1 MDIGKNSSKLKKF
14 ASWIASLGL
23 LAILGFNIAGGLFVN
38 AVELGTIGSNTTSTQ
53 EGCSIKI
60 ETTEKVS
67 WTLPRQPID
76 LVILQDTSGSFKD
89 TISYVQSALK
99 ELTTPV
105 ALEGYN
111 ENNPRLVFTGDA
123 KTTDR
128 VMINTFQGIDGTY
141 AYDNP
146 SGYYDIYNQWV
157 TTYPTDSNFT
167 VRSSTNWQSD
177 ANLTYKYTPSAL
189 MTSKSEIDSVINAF
203 KTNGG
208 TPTVPAIEDTIAEYN
223 RIKGDMANN
232 RKTVFL
238 LVTDGVANGVRKD
251 GKVILERSKHRDYI
265 LQDYFRQRGVIESD
279 KYIPEAA
286 QNYLARAQELIE
298 AGNKLKSLVIS
309 NDGNTKN
316 DGAVVVGFW
325 EDVKI
330 FTKGSS
336 YGTAYLEGYAN
347 TGVNTGDTRT
357 VQEVFHKALQSIAT
371 NDSYYVNEQSD
382 PKAFSDKILKSV
394 AQALVKEDVS
404 GEFTVT
410 EGYTVSSVT
419 INGKKI
425 VDSVTDPNKE
435 IRGTI
440 EQTGQKV
447 IISVPESVFNPGDN
461 KFDYELKRVEDAPN
475 ISEEEEVE
483 PADDYVPGKKNVE
496 VGQLT
501 GKFKVGTYETATIG
515 SKTPTSV
522 EVTDLKYCYPNVS
535 KDVKDTDASNDLGT
549 VDDPII
555 AKKKSYAANLT
566 TDNETFTYKILYRM
580 NNAPLEFDKNAMLV
594 DRLDYRIAYKNAY
607 VTDVDG
613 NRIDKFTIKTKDVVD
628 VATGQ
633 TQTVVYATIPE
644 DPGVNTETIKE
655 GQYGN
660 HKFKRYYLVVEAQ
673 LKDEYSFDKNPDEY
687 KKILQENDGLGLMN
701 QATILWNG
709 TEDPVDPNAKTRR
722 SNTVYV
728 LPPVKTDIKK
738 DVQSVEGTTGDYVK
752 GQEQLYLSARTQE
765 YFYNVESVW
774 PGLADSYI
782 LSDTLVPELEFV
794 TAYGKGGAKITVN
807 GNDVAALTNKLV
819 VTGNTVKL
827 ELTKADFTGRTIAR
841 QIATA
846 NKGNNGPAVIKLTIK
861 AKIKDGADLSKY
873 AVGGQIKVPNKAQ
886 VELNGKPQESN
897 EVYVTPDEPAPSK
910 KINST
915 LDVLNTTKSDEAF
928 EFNIQTKLP
937 RDIQKYQSYKISDKL
952 DNRLELTNQPA
963 PYIKGDAAQ
972 YFDVTYDEARH
983 TVVATAKTAGLASM
997 TGGETVELVIP
1008 AKIKDGTAIE
1018 KIPNTATIFYQTPSS
1033 GGEKETPPTPPV
1045 HVTPPPTIDKKVNNE
1060 THYNLTEATEAFT
1073 YTIETQVPDGATS
1086 FVISDKLVDVLE
1098 FDGEK
1103 GGATVQ
1109 INGTDVTTATT
1120 ITAENK
1126 TLEVALSADQLKNN
1140 VGQKVLVNFK
1150 AKVIEGSDLS
1160 NYIKEGVAKVPNT
1173 ASYIINTDPKTKKE
1187 TKPVTVTPPGEAS
1200 EPQKTVNDQQS
1211 AQLSNLEE
1219 VFTYKVTAQVPTNT
1233 AGFTKFELSDDLE
1246 DILTVTETSVTVG
1259 DATLD
1264 QKVTVTSPEEA
1275 NTANGNV
1282 TASLSSNDIAKFA
1295 GKTVTLTIKA
1305 RLKEGVTAEE
1315 LAKYVTADNVAGSI
1329 PNRAT
1334 LTVGDK
1340 PNQTKESEN
1349 VPVTPPSETPSIT
1362 KKINGN
1368 LEHLDTETATDY
1380 SYNIKV
1386 KVPADITSYK
1396 KFVIRDELNADLAIQ
1411 GTPVISEPATQ
1422 YFDVKVEGQLVTAT
1436 MKNFAAA
1443 QELAGKEVELVIVS
1457 QIRKGVTT
1465 QNIPNTAEV
1474 VYQNR
1479 NHVEGTPDGKNDT
1492 PPVTVTPPGE
1502 DPTVEKKINRDLT
1515 EAVVLPESN
1524 YTYNITS
1531 TLPVDITSYKAYAI
1545 VDELDENLAIQGTPV
1560 MAKIDGV
1567 DMTQFFDVKVAGQKV
1582 TATMKN
1588 FKAAAA
1594 LAGKKVELVITA
1606 QVKATSTAT
1615 KIDNTAKVTYQ
1626 NKNHV
1631 DGEPDSET
1639 PPTPPVTVTTPP
1651 VTKKI
1656 NENLD
1661 HLDTATQTNYTYNI
1675 KTVLPTDI
1683 ATYKRFV
1690 ITDSL
1695 EGELAVQGIPTMT
1708 GDAAKFFDVKVD
1720 GQVVTAT
1727 ITDFEAAK
1735 AMAGKEVELVIVS
1748 QIREGVTR
1756 QAIPNQT
1763 TISYTNKA
1771 KADGTPGDVTTTP
1784 PTPPV
1789 TVTPPGETPTVE
1801 KKINRDL
1808 TEAVVLPESNYTY
1821 NITSTLPVDIT
1832 SYKAYA
1838 IVDELDE
1845 NLSIQG
1851 TPVVTGDA
1859 AKFFDVTVTGNTVKA
1874 TMKDFKQAKDLAGK
1888 QVELV
1893 ITAQVKSTSTATKI
1907 DNTAKVTYQN
1917 KNHVDGE
1924 PDSETPPTPP
1934 VTVTT
1939 PPVTKKI
1946 NENLDHLD
1954 TATQTNYTY
1963 NIKTVLPTDIAT
1975 YKRFV
1980 ITDSLEGEL
1989 AVQGIP
1995 TMTGD
2000 AAKFFDVKVD
2010 GQVVTATITDFE
2022 AAKAMAGKEVEL
2034 VIVSQIREGVT
2045 RQAIP
2050 NQTTISY
2057 TNKAKADGTPGD
2069 VTTTPPTPPVTVTP
2083 PGETPTVEKKINRD
2097 LTEAVVLPESNYTY
2111 NITSTLPVDITS
2123 YKAYAIVDEL
2133 DENLSIQGTPVVTGD
2148 AAKFFDVT
2156 VTGNTVKATMKDFKQ
2171 AKDLAGKQVELV
2183 ITAQVKSTS
2192 TATKIDNTAKVTYQN
2207 KNHVDGEPDS
2217 ETPPTP
2223 PVTVTTPP
2231 VTKKINENLDHLDTA
2246 TQTNYT
2252 YNIKTVLP
2260 TDIATYKR
2268 FVITDS
2274 LEGELAVQGIP
2285 TMTGD
2290 AAKFF
2295 DVKVDGQV
2303 VTATITDFE
2312 AAKAMAGKEVE
2323 LVIVSQIREGVTRQA
2338 IPNQTT
2344 ISYTNKAKADGTPGD
2359 VTTTPPTPPVTVT
2372 PPGETPTVE
2381 KKINRD
2387 LTEAVVLPESNYTY
2401 NITSTLPVDITSY
2414 KAYAIVDELDENL
2427 SIQGTPV
2434 VTGDAAKF
2442 FDVTVTGNTV
2452 KATMK
2457 DFKQAKDLAG
2467 KQVELVITAQV
2478 KSTSTATKIDNT
2490 AKVTYQN
2497 KNHVDGEP
2505 DSETPPTPPVTVT
2518 TPPVTKKINE
2528 NLDHLDTA
2536 TQTNYTYNIKTVLP
2550 TDIATYKRFV
2560 ITDSLEGELAV
2571 QGIPTMT
2578 GDAAKFFDVKVDGQ
2592 VVTATITDFEAAK
2605 AMAGKEVELV
2615 IVSQIREGVTR
2626 QAIPNQTTIS
2636 YTNKAKADGTPGD
2649 VTTTPPTPPVT
2660 VTPPGEDPTVE
2671 KKINRDLTEA
2681 VVLPESNYTYNI
2693 TSTLPVDITSYKAYA
2708 IVDELDE
2715 NLSIQGTPVVT
2726 GDAAKFF
2733 DVTVTGNTVKATMKD
2748 FKQAKDLAGKQV
2760 ELVITAQVKST
2771 STATK
2776 IDNTA
2781 KVTYQNKNHVDGDP
2795 DSETPPTPPVTVTTP
2810 PVTKKINENLD
2821 HLDTAT
2827 QTNYTYNIK
2836 TVLPTDIATYKRFVI
2851 TDSLEGELAVQGIP
2865 TMTGDAAKFF
2875 DVKVDGQVVTAT
2887 ITDFEAAKAMAGK
2900 EVELVIV
2907 SQIRE
2912 GVTRQA
2918 IPNQTTISY
2927 TNKAKA
2933 DGTPGDVTTTP
2944 PTPPVTVTPPGE
2956 TPTVEKKIN
2965 RDLEHL
2971 DIETEKDYNYNI
2983 TTNLPVDIVSYKRY
2997 VLTDTLDQDLAIQ
3010 GTPVIT
3016 GEAAKFFDV
3025 TVEGQTVTA
3034 TMKDF
3039 KQAKDLAGKQVE
3051 LVITAQVREGITRP
3065 NIPNTAKVGF
3075 TNKSDQTGEKETKP
3089 VTVTPPTPNTPPI
3102 EKKVNGAASAELASR
3117 QEVFTYTID
3126 TVVPTGAFA
3135 FEVNDTLEDVL
3146 AFEGEV
3152 TATLAGKALS
3162 TNQITVAGQTV
3173 TVKLTKEQVRQQAGA
3188 PLQVVFFAKVKDGA
3202 DLTPYMTDGRTSVPN
3217 TASYIINNDPSTK
3230 KDSNTVPVYPPTPN
3244 EPSVDKKINRDLT
3257 HLDVEVNKSYM
3268 YNVTADLPQDI
3279 ATYKEFVVTDIVEP
3293 VLAIN
3298 GEVVAYVDG
3307 YATDAVKVTV
3317 EGNRVVASVVDFSRL
3332 AGFKQIQLYI
3342 PAYIKSD
3349 ADLTAYMKDNAASIP
3364 NTASL
3369 DFTDS
3374 NGVKKRKETT
3384 PVTVTPP
3391 TPDTPPTP
3399 PVNPPQPGTPVKTV
3413 SRVAG
3418 LEQTDYLAL
3427 LLATENFRF
3436 DIKSVVPMDE
3446 ADDKRLNLTSL
3457 TITDQMDNLFTVSP
3471 DKVAVKVT
3479 NAPTANANY
3488 IDEDVEKAQA
3498 ALDVEVA
3505 KLEEIKQSAQTDTSA
3520 AALTEAQN
3528 LLATLEAEWTAAEA
3542 KLAELTTAE
3551 LTEAPVETPAVDY
3564 ASEIAAQEALMA
3576 ELQAKLD
3583 EAKTQVQT
3591 AQAALS
3597 TAKTAAEVKVE
3608 VENQEKVVAE
3618 KQTVLDEAKKR
3629 QAIVQERIAQLANVN
3644 EKGELTAQAIV
3655 ALGGSIKVEGQLVTV
3670 DFTDE
3675 YTMEALKGYT
3685 VNVIIYSSIS
3695 DVDAL
3700 TKDHFT
3706 IGIDNTAT
3714 VQFNHDPSEQLTKK
3728 TNKVTVVPP
3737 KNDTPPPPPTTPEKP
3752 KGELPTPPTPPTTPP
3767 AESTPPPPGKTLPK
3781 TGVAENGMYALVGM
3795 ILGTLT
3801 LVFRRRKQ

>member
-38 AVELGTIGSNTTSTQ
+38 AVELGTIGSNTTSQQ

-76 LVILQDTSGSFKD
+76 LVILQDTSGSFQD

-123 KTTDR
+123 NTTDR

-141 AYDNP
+141 AYDSP
-146 SGYYDIYNQWV
+146 SGYYDDYGQWV
-157 TTYPTDSNFT
+157 TTSYPTDSNFT
-167 VRSSTNWQSD
+167 VHSSTNWQSD

-189 MTSKSEIDSVINAF
+189 MTSKSDIDSVINAF

-265 LQDYFRQRGVIESD
+265 LQRYFQQRGVEGSYQ
-279 KYIPEAA
+279 YIPEAA

-298 AGNKLKSLVIS
+298 AGNKLESLVIS

-325 EDVKI
+325 EDVNI
-330 FTKGSS
+330 FKKGSS
-336 YGTAYLEGYAN
+336 YGTAYLEGYTN

-371 NDSYYVNEQSD
+371 NDSYYINEQSD
-382 PKAFSDKILKSV
+382 PQAFSDKILKSV

-515 SKTPTSV
+515 SKAPTSV

-673 LKDEYSFDKNPDEY
+673 LKDEYSFDNNPDEY

-709 TEDPVDPNAKTRR
+709 SEDPVDPNAKTRR

-983 TVVATAKTAGLASM
+983 TVVATAKTASLASM

-1140 VGQKVLVNFK
+1140 VGQKVLVTFK

-1246 DILTVTETSVTVG
+1246 DILTVTETSATVG

-1545 VDELDENLAIQGTPV
+1545 VDELDENLSIQGTPV
-1560 MAKIDGV
+1560 VTGDAAK
-1567 DMTQFFDVKVAGQKV
+1567 FFDVTV
-1582 TATMKN
+1582 TGNTVKATMKD
-1588 FKAAAA
+1588 FKQAKD
-1594 LAGKKVELVITA
+1594 LAGKQVELVITA
-1606 QVKATSTAT
+1606 QVKSTSTAT

-1631 DGEPDSET
+1631 DGDPDSET

-1695 EGELAVQGIPTMT
+1695 ESELAVQGIPTMT

-1917 KNHVDGE
+1917 KNHVDG
-1924 PDSETPPTPP
+1924 
-1934 VTVTT
+1934 
-1939 PPVTKKI
+1939 
-1946 NENLDHLD
+1946 
-1954 TATQTNYTY
+1954 
-1963 NIKTVLPTDIAT
+1963 
-1975 YKRFV
+1975 
-1980 ITDSLEGEL
+1980 
-1989 AVQGIP
+1989 
-1995 TMTGD
+1995 
-2000 AAKFFDVKVD
+2000 
-2010 GQVVTATITDFE
+2010 
-2022 AAKAMAGKEVEL
+2022 
-2034 VIVSQIREGVT
+2034 
-2045 RQAIP
+2045 
-2050 NQTTISY
+2050 
-2057 TNKAKADGTPGD
+2057 
-2069 VTTTPPTPPVTVTP
+2069 
-2083 PGETPTVEKKINRD
+2083 
-2097 LTEAVVLPESNYTY
+2097 
-2111 NITSTLPVDITS
+2111 
-2123 YKAYAIVDEL
+2123 
-2133 DENLSIQGTPVVTGD
+2133 
-2148 AAKFFDVT
+2148 
-2156 VTGNTVKATMKDFKQ
+2156 
-2171 AKDLAGKQVELV
+2171 
-2183 ITAQVKSTS
+2183 
-2192 TATKIDNTAKVTYQN
+2192 
-2207 KNHVDGEPDS
+2207 
-2217 ETPPTP
+2217 
-2223 PVTVTTPP
+2223 
-2231 VTKKINENLDHLDTA
+2231 
-2246 TQTNYT
+2246 
-2252 YNIKTVLP
+2252 
-2260 TDIATYKR
+2260 
-2268 FVITDS
+2268 
-2274 LEGELAVQGIP
+2274 
-2285 TMTGD
+2285 
-2290 AAKFF
+2290 
-2295 DVKVDGQV
+2295 
-2303 VTATITDFE
+2303 
-2312 AAKAMAGKEVE
+2312 
-2323 LVIVSQIREGVTRQA
+2323 
-2338 IPNQTT
+2338 
-2344 ISYTNKAKADGTPGD
+2344 
-2359 VTTTPPTPPVTVT
+2359 
-2372 PPGETPTVE
+2372 
-2381 KKINRD
+2381 
-2387 LTEAVVLPESNYTY
+2387 
-2401 NITSTLPVDITSY
+2401 
-2414 KAYAIVDELDENL
+2414 
-2427 SIQGTPV
+2427 
-2434 VTGDAAKF
+2434 
-2442 FDVTVTGNTV
+2442 
-2452 KATMK
+2452 
-2457 DFKQAKDLAG
+2457 
-2467 KQVELVITAQV
+2467 
-2478 KSTSTATKIDNT
+2478 
-2490 AKVTYQN
+2490 
-2497 KNHVDGEP
+2497 
-2505 DSETPPTPPVTVT
+2505 
-2518 TPPVTKKINE
+2518 
-2528 NLDHLDTA
+2528 
-2536 TQTNYTYNIKTVLP
+2536 
-2550 TDIATYKRFV
+2550 
-2560 ITDSLEGELAV
+2560 
-2571 QGIPTMT
+2571 
-2578 GDAAKFFDVKVDGQ
+2578 
-2592 VVTATITDFEAAK
+2592 
-2605 AMAGKEVELV
+2605 
-2615 IVSQIREGVTR
+2615 
-2626 QAIPNQTTIS
+2626 
-2636 YTNKAKADGTPGD
+2636 
-2649 VTTTPPTPPVT
+2649 
-2660 VTPPGEDPTVE
+2660 
-2671 KKINRDLTEA
+2671 
-2681 VVLPESNYTYNI
+2681 
-2693 TSTLPVDITSYKAYA
+2693 
-2708 IVDELDE
+2708 
-2715 NLSIQGTPVVT
+2715 
-2726 GDAAKFF
+2726 
-2733 DVTVTGNTVKATMKD
+2733 
-2748 FKQAKDLAGKQV
+2748 
-2760 ELVITAQVKST
+2760 
-2771 STATK
+2771 
-2776 IDNTA
+2776 
-2781 KVTYQNKNHVDGDP
+2781 DP

-2851 TDSLEGELAVQGIP
+2851 TDSLESELAVQGIP

-3629 QAIVQERIAQLANVN
+3629 QAMVQERIAQLANVN

-3767 AESTPPPPGKTLPK
+3767 AESTPPTPGKTLPK

>member
-1 MDIGKNSSKLKKF
+1 MTTWVTSLVT
-14 ASWIASLGL
+14 IAAVGTSV
-23 LAILGFNIAGGLFVN
+23 AGGSFVN
-38 AVELGTIGSNTTSTQ
+38 AVELGNISTSTKASQ
-53 EGCSIKI
+53 EGCAIKI
-60 ETTEKVS
+60 ETTEQVEWK
-67 WTLPRQPID
+67 LPRQAID
-76 LVILQDTSGSFKD
+76 LVILQDTSGSFEN
-89 TISYVQSALK
+89 TIKYVQSALK
-99 ELTTPV
+99 TLTEPVELND
-105 ALEGYN
+105 YN
-111 ENNPRLVFTGDA
+111 ENSPRLIFTDNPA
-123 KTTDR
+123 TTDR
-128 VMINTFQGIDGTY
+128 VMVNSFQGIDGTY
-141 AYDNP
+141 FYDQPVRRYDNL
-146 SGYYDIYNQWV
+146 GQLV
-157 TTYPTDSNFT
+157 ATEYPTDSNFGIH
-167 VRSSTNWQSD
+167 SSTNWQTNSNMVYQFKD
-177 ANLTYKYTPSAL
+177 SPL
-189 MTSKSEIDSVINAF
+189 MNNKAQIDRTIDTFV
-203 KTNGG
+203 TNGG
-208 TPTVPAIEDTIAEYN
+208 TPTVPAIEDTIKKYN
-223 RIKGDMANN
+223 ELKGDMTN

-238 LVTDGVANGVRKD
+238 LITDGVANGVRVED
-251 GKVILERSKHRDYI
+251 GRVVLERSRHRDFA
-265 LQDYFRQRGVIESD
+265 LQNYFRQLGLPGSD
-279 KYIPEAA
+279 SFIPEAA
-286 QNYLARAQELIE
+286 QNYLARATELKE
-298 AGNKLKSLVIS
+298 AGEKLKKLVS
-309 NDGNTKN
+309 SPDGKPEHE
-316 DGAVVVGFW
+316 GVVVVGFW
-325 EDVKI
+325 EDLPT
-330 FTKGSS
+330 FTKGSA
-336 YGTAYLEGYAN
+336 YGTVYQEGFAN
-347 TGVNTGDTRT
+347 TGVNTGDNRP
-357 VQEVFHKALQSIAT
+357 VQAVFHEALESIAT
-371 NDSYYVNEQSD
+371 SKDYYVNEQTD
-382 PKAFSDKILKSV
+382 PQKFANRILSTV

-404 GEFTVT
+404 GNFKVT
-410 EGYTVSSVT
+410 EGYTVDSVT
-419 INGKKI
+419 INDKKVVDEVVNPDKEVRGK
-425 VDSVTDPNKE
+425 
-435 IRGTI
+435 I
-440 EQTGQKV
+440 EQTGQDV
-447 IISVPESVFNPGDN
+447 VISVPESVFNPGNN

-475 ISEEEEVE
+475 VAEEDEVE
-483 PADDYVPGKKNVE
+483 PDDDYVPQKKTVE

-501 GKFKVGTYETATIG
+501 GTFKVGDYETTTIG
-515 SKTPTSV
+515 SKIPTSV
-522 EVTDLKYCYPNVS
+522 EVTDLKYCYPNVA
-535 KDVKDTDASNDLGT
+535 KTITDQDSSNDIGELKGY
-549 VDDPII
+549 PEGAIRP
-555 AKKKSYAANLT
+555 SYAANLT
-566 TDNETFTYKILYRM
+566 ESSEDFKYAISYRM
-580 NNAPLEFDKNAMLV
+580 NNLPLSVAKNLMLV
-594 DRLDYRIAYKNAY
+594 DALDYRLEYKNAY
-607 VTDVDG
+607 VTDATGVRTG
-613 NRIDKFTIKTKDVVD
+613 FEVKTKEVD
-628 VATGQ
+628 DLFTGEK
-633 TQTVVYATIPE
+633 QTVVYAVIPPKAGDTS
-644 DPGVNTETIKE
+644 DPNINE
-655 GQYGN
+655 GSYGG
-660 HKFKRYYLVVEAQ
+660 HKFARYVLHIDAKIKDAYLFEN
-673 LKDEYSFDKNPDEY
+673 NPDAY
-687 KKILQENDGLGLMN
+687 KALIQDNDGYGVLN
-701 QATILWNG
+701 QAKIIWDG
-709 TEDPVDPNAKTRR
+709 QDDDPMDENALNRR
-722 SNTVYV
+722 SNAVYV
-728 LPPVKTDIKK
+728 VPPVVTDIKK
-738 DVQSVEGTTGDYVK
+738 DVQSVEGTGEGYIK
-752 GQEQLYLSARTQE
+752 EQTQLNLAQRSQE
-765 YFYNVESVW
+765 YFYNVESTW

-794 TAYGKGGAKITVN
+794 TAYGNGGAKITVN
-807 GNDVAALTNKLV
+807 GKEVKSLTDKLV

-897 EVYVTPDEPAPSK
+897 KVYVTPDEPAPSK

-952 DNRLELTNQPA
+952 DSRLELTNQPA

-972 YFDVTYDEARH
+972 YFDVTYNAETH
-983 TVVATAKTAGLASM
+983 SVVATAKVAQLPSM
-997 TGGETVELVIP
+997 TGGATVELVIP

-1018 KIPNTATIFYQTPSS
+1018 KIPNTATILYQTPTS

-1140 VGQKVLVNFK
+1140 VGQKVLVTFK

-1545 VDELDENLAIQGTPV
+1545 VDELDENLSIQGTPVVTGDAAKFFDVTVTGNTVKATMKDFKQAKDLAGKQVELVITAQVKSTSTATKIDNTAKVTYQNKNHVDGEPDSETPPTPPVTVTTPPVTKKINENLDHLDTATQTNYTYNIKTVLPTDIASYKTFVINDDLDKDLEVQGTPIIKGDAAKFFKVTVDGQKVRATITDFNAAKAYAGKEVELVIVSQIREGVTRQAIPNQTTITYTNKVKAGGEPGDTTTTPPTPPVTVTPPGETPTVEKKINKDLTEATVLPESNYTYNITSLLPVDITRYKAYAIVDELDENLAIQGTPV

-1588 FKAAAA
+1588 FKDAAA

-1606 QVKATSTAT
+1606 QVKATSTAA

-1808 TEAVVLPESNYTY
+1808 
-1821 NITSTLPVDIT
+1821 D
-1832 SYKAYA
+1832 
-1838 IVDELDE
+1838 
-1845 NLSIQG
+1845 
-1851 TPVVTGDA
+1851 
-1859 AKFFDVTVTGNTVKA
+1859 
-1874 TMKDFKQAKDLAGK
+1874 
-1888 QVELV
+1888 
-1893 ITAQVKSTSTATKI
+1893 
-1907 DNTAKVTYQN
+1907 
-1917 KNHVDGE
+1917 
-1924 PDSETPPTPP
+1924 
-1934 VTVTT
+1934 
-1939 PPVTKKI
+1939 
-1946 NENLDHLD
+1946 
-1954 TATQTNYTY
+1954 
-1963 NIKTVLPTDIAT
+1963 
-1975 YKRFV
+1975 
-1980 ITDSLEGEL
+1980 
-1989 AVQGIP
+1989 
-1995 TMTGD
+1995 
-2000 AAKFFDVKVD
+2000 
-2010 GQVVTATITDFE
+2010 
-2022 AAKAMAGKEVEL
+2022 
-2034 VIVSQIREGVT
+2034 
-2045 RQAIP
+2045 
-2050 NQTTISY
+2050 
-2057 TNKAKADGTPGD
+2057 
-2069 VTTTPPTPPVTVTP
+2069 
-2083 PGETPTVEKKINRD
+2083 
-2097 LTEAVVLPESNYTY
+2097 
-2111 NITSTLPVDITS
+2111 
-2123 YKAYAIVDEL
+2123 
-2133 DENLSIQGTPVVTGD
+2133 
-2148 AAKFFDVT
+2148 
-2156 VTGNTVKATMKDFKQ
+2156 
-2171 AKDLAGKQVELV
+2171 
-2183 ITAQVKSTS
+2183 
-2192 TATKIDNTAKVTYQN
+2192 
-2207 KNHVDGEPDS
+2207 
-2217 ETPPTP
+2217 
-2223 PVTVTTPP
+2223 
-2231 VTKKINENLDHLDTA
+2231 
-2246 TQTNYT
+2246 
-2252 YNIKTVLP
+2252 
-2260 TDIATYKR
+2260 
-2268 FVITDS
+2268 
-2274 LEGELAVQGIP
+2274 
-2285 TMTGD
+2285 
-2290 AAKFF
+2290 
-2295 DVKVDGQV
+2295 
-2303 VTATITDFE
+2303 
-2312 AAKAMAGKEVE
+2312 
-2323 LVIVSQIREGVTRQA
+2323 
-2338 IPNQTT
+2338 
-2344 ISYTNKAKADGTPGD
+2344 
-2359 VTTTPPTPPVTVT
+2359 
-2372 PPGETPTVE
+2372 
-2381 KKINRD
+2381 
-2387 LTEAVVLPESNYTY
+2387 
-2401 NITSTLPVDITSY
+2401 
-2414 KAYAIVDELDENL
+2414 
-2427 SIQGTPV
+2427 
-2434 VTGDAAKF
+2434 
-2442 FDVTVTGNTV
+2442 
-2452 KATMK
+2452 
-2457 DFKQAKDLAG
+2457 
-2467 KQVELVITAQV
+2467 
-2478 KSTSTATKIDNT
+2478 
-2490 AKVTYQN
+2490 
-2497 KNHVDGEP
+2497 
-2505 DSETPPTPPVTVT
+2505 
-2518 TPPVTKKINE
+2518 
-2528 NLDHLDTA
+2528 
-2536 TQTNYTYNIKTVLP
+2536 
-2550 TDIATYKRFV
+2550 
-2560 ITDSLEGELAV
+2560 
-2571 QGIPTMT
+2571 
-2578 GDAAKFFDVKVDGQ
+2578 
-2592 VVTATITDFEAAK
+2592 
-2605 AMAGKEVELV
+2605 
-2615 IVSQIREGVTR
+2615 
-2626 QAIPNQTTIS
+2626 
-2636 YTNKAKADGTPGD
+2636 
-2649 VTTTPPTPPVT
+2649 
-2660 VTPPGEDPTVE
+2660 
-2671 KKINRDLTEA
+2671 
-2681 VVLPESNYTYNI
+2681 
-2693 TSTLPVDITSYKAYA
+2693 
-2708 IVDELDE
+2708 
-2715 NLSIQGTPVVT
+2715 
-2726 GDAAKFF
+2726 
-2733 DVTVTGNTVKATMKD
+2733 
-2748 FKQAKDLAGKQV
+2748 
-2760 ELVITAQVKST
+2760 
-2771 STATK
+2771 
-2776 IDNTA
+2776 
-2781 KVTYQNKNHVDGDP
+2781 
-2795 DSETPPTPPVTVTTP
+2795 
-2810 PVTKKINENLD
+2810 
-2821 HLDTAT
+2821 
-2827 QTNYTYNIK
+2827 
-2836 TVLPTDIATYKRFVI
+2836 
-2851 TDSLEGELAVQGIP
+2851 
-2865 TMTGDAAKFF
+2865 
-2875 DVKVDGQVVTAT
+2875 
-2887 ITDFEAAKAMAGK
+2887 
-2900 EVELVIV
+2900 
-2907 SQIRE
+2907 
-2912 GVTRQA
+2912 
-2918 IPNQTTISY
+2918 
-2927 TNKAKA
+2927 
-2933 DGTPGDVTTTP
+2933 
-2944 PTPPVTVTPPGE
+2944 
-2956 TPTVEKKIN
+2956 
-2965 RDLEHL
+2965 HL

-3065 NIPNTAKVGF
+3065 NIPNTAKVEF

-3162 TNQITVAGQTV
+3162 ANQITVAGQTV

-3520 AALTEAQN
+3520 ATLTEAQN

-3767 AESTPPPPGKTLPK
+3767 AESTPPTPGKTLPK

>member
-1187 TKPVTVTPPGEAS
+1187 TKPVPVTPPGEAS

-1474 VYQNR
+1474 VYQSR

-1502 DPTVEKKINRDLT
+1502 D
-1515 EAVVLPESN
+1515 
-1524 YTYNITS
+1524 
-1531 TLPVDITSYKAYAI
+1531 
-1545 VDELDENLAIQGTPV
+1545 
-1560 MAKIDGV
+1560 
-1567 DMTQFFDVKVAGQKV
+1567 
-1582 TATMKN
+1582 
-1588 FKAAAA
+1588 
-1594 LAGKKVELVITA
+1594 
-1606 QVKATSTAT
+1606 
-1615 KIDNTAKVTYQ
+1615 
-1626 NKNHV
+1626 
-1631 DGEPDSET
+1631 
-1639 PPTPPVTVTTPP
+1639 
-1651 VTKKI
+1651 
-1656 NENLD
+1656 
-1661 HLDTATQTNYTYNI
+1661 
-1675 KTVLPTDI
+1675 
-1683 ATYKRFV
+1683 
-1690 ITDSL
+1690 
-1695 EGELAVQGIPTMT
+1695 
-1708 GDAAKFFDVKVD
+1708 
-1720 GQVVTAT
+1720 
-1727 ITDFEAAK
+1727 
-1735 AMAGKEVELVIVS
+1735 
-1748 QIREGVTR
+1748 
-1756 QAIPNQT
+1756 
-1763 TISYTNKA
+1763 
-1771 KADGTPGDVTTTP
+1771 
-1784 PTPPV
+1784 
-1789 TVTPPGETPTVE
+1789 
-1801 KKINRDL
+1801 
-1808 TEAVVLPESNYTY
+1808 
-1821 NITSTLPVDIT
+1821 
-1832 SYKAYA
+1832 
-1838 IVDELDE
+1838 
-1845 NLSIQG
+1845 
-1851 TPVVTGDA
+1851 
-1859 AKFFDVTVTGNTVKA
+1859 
-1874 TMKDFKQAKDLAGK
+1874 
-1888 QVELV
+1888 
-1893 ITAQVKSTSTATKI
+1893 
-1907 DNTAKVTYQN
+1907 
-1917 KNHVDGE
+1917 
-1924 PDSETPPTPP
+1924 
-1934 VTVTT
+1934 
-1939 PPVTKKI
+1939 
-1946 NENLDHLD
+1946 
-1954 TATQTNYTY
+1954 
-1963 NIKTVLPTDIAT
+1963 
-1975 YKRFV
+1975 
-1980 ITDSLEGEL
+1980 
-1989 AVQGIP
+1989 
-1995 TMTGD
+1995 
-2000 AAKFFDVKVD
+2000 
-2010 GQVVTATITDFE
+2010 
-2022 AAKAMAGKEVEL
+2022 
-2034 VIVSQIREGVT
+2034 
-2045 RQAIP
+2045 
-2050 NQTTISY
+2050 
-2057 TNKAKADGTPGD
+2057 
-2069 VTTTPPTPPVTVTP
+2069 
-2083 PGETPTVEKKINRD
+2083 
-2097 LTEAVVLPESNYTY
+2097 
-2111 NITSTLPVDITS
+2111 
-2123 YKAYAIVDEL
+2123 
-2133 DENLSIQGTPVVTGD
+2133 
-2148 AAKFFDVT
+2148 
-2156 VTGNTVKATMKDFKQ
+2156 
-2171 AKDLAGKQVELV
+2171 
-2183 ITAQVKSTS
+2183 
-2192 TATKIDNTAKVTYQN
+2192 
-2207 KNHVDGEPDS
+2207 
-2217 ETPPTP
+2217 
-2223 PVTVTTPP
+2223 
-2231 VTKKINENLDHLDTA
+2231 
-2246 TQTNYT
+2246 
-2252 YNIKTVLP
+2252 
-2260 TDIATYKR
+2260 
-2268 FVITDS
+2268 
-2274 LEGELAVQGIP
+2274 
-2285 TMTGD
+2285 
-2290 AAKFF
+2290 
-2295 DVKVDGQV
+2295 
-2303 VTATITDFE
+2303 
-2312 AAKAMAGKEVE
+2312 
-2323 LVIVSQIREGVTRQA
+2323 
-2338 IPNQTT
+2338 
-2344 ISYTNKAKADGTPGD
+2344 
-2359 VTTTPPTPPVTVT
+2359 
-2372 PPGETPTVE
+2372 PTVE

-2660 VTPPGEDPTVE
+2660 VTPPGED
-2671 KKINRDLTEA
+2671 
-2681 VVLPESNYTYNI
+2681 
-2693 TSTLPVDITSYKAYA
+2693 
-2708 IVDELDE
+2708 
-2715 NLSIQGTPVVT
+2715 
-2726 GDAAKFF
+2726 
-2733 DVTVTGNTVKATMKD
+2733 
-2748 FKQAKDLAGKQV
+2748 
-2760 ELVITAQVKST
+2760 
-2771 STATK
+2771 
-2776 IDNTA
+2776 
-2781 KVTYQNKNHVDGDP
+2781 
-2795 DSETPPTPPVTVTTP
+2795 
-2810 PVTKKINENLD
+2810 
-2821 HLDTAT
+2821 
-2827 QTNYTYNIK
+2827 
-2836 TVLPTDIATYKRFVI
+2836 
-2851 TDSLEGELAVQGIP
+2851 
-2865 TMTGDAAKFF
+2865 
-2875 DVKVDGQVVTAT
+2875 
-2887 ITDFEAAKAMAGK
+2887 
-2900 EVELVIV
+2900 
-2907 SQIRE
+2907 
-2912 GVTRQA
+2912 
-2918 IPNQTTISY
+2918 
-2927 TNKAKA
+2927 
-2933 DGTPGDVTTTP
+2933 
-2944 PTPPVTVTPPGE
+2944 
-2956 TPTVEKKIN
+2956 PTVEKKIN

-3542 KLAELTTAE
+3542 KLAELTAANTVTTSSTPASTTAE

-3564 ASEIAAQEALMA
+3564 ASEIAAQEALMV

-3597 TAKTAAEVKVE
+3597 TAKIAAEVKVE

>member
-1 MDIGKNSSKLKKF
+1 MMIV
-14 ASWIASLGL
+14 ALG
-23 LAILGFNIAGGLFVN
+23 ISITKGVFIK
-38 AVELGTIGSNTTSTQ
+38 AVELGKVGTNTVATQ
-53 EGCSIKI
+53 EGCAIKI

-89 TISYVQSALK
+89 TIHHVQDALK
-99 ELTTPV
+99 ELTKPV
-105 ALEGYN
+105 KLEEYN
-111 ENNPRLVFTGDA
+111 ENDPRLVFTGDPA
-123 KTTDR
+123 TTDR
-128 VMINTFQGIDGTY
+128 VMINTFQGLDGGYTY
-141 AYDNP
+141 DIP
-146 SGYYDIYNQWV
+146 SGGYYDPYGYWV
-157 TTYPTDSNFT
+157 PSTDSNFT
-167 VRSSTNWQSD
+167 SYWSTNWQTNPD
-177 ANLTYKYTPSAL
+177 LVYKYNSSAL
-189 MTSKSEIDSVINAF
+189 LTNKDAIDSAIDAF
-203 KTNGG
+203 KTDGG
-208 TPTVPAIEDTIAEYN
+208 TPTVPAIEDTIAKYN
-223 RIKGDMANN
+223 EIKGTMSNN

-238 LVTDGVANGVRKD
+238 LVTDGVANGVRKN
-251 GKVILERSKHRDYI
+251 GNVVIERSNYRDYV
-265 LQDYFRQRGVIESD
+265 LQRYFQSRGVEGSER
-279 KYIPEAA
+279 YIPEAS
-286 QNYLARAQELIE
+286 QNYLARAKELEE
-298 AGNKLKSLVIS
+298 AGTKLKELVKS
-309 NDGNTKN
+309 DDGNTQN

-325 EDVKI
+325 EEVAG
-330 FTKGSS
+330 FTKGSQ
-336 YGTAYLEGYAN
+336 YGTTYLEGFGN
-347 TGVNTGDTRT
+347 TGVDTGDTRT
-357 VQEVFHKALQSIAT
+357 VQEVFHQALKSIAT
-371 NDSYYVNEQSD
+371 SDKYYVNEQSD
-382 PKAFSDKILKSV
+382 PKAFADRILKSV
-394 AQALVKEDVS
+394 AQALVKEDVQ

-410 EGYTVSSVT
+410 EGYTVKSVT
-419 INGKKI
+419 INKKKI
-425 VDSVTDPNKE
+425 VDVVKDPTKE

-440 EQTGQKV
+440 KQVGQKV
-447 IISVPESVFNPGDN
+447 TISVPESVFNPGEN
-461 KFDYELKRVEDAPN
+461 NFDYELNHVEDPETL
-475 ISEEEEVE
+475 SEEDEKE
-483 PADDYVPGKKNVE
+483 PADDYVPSKKNVT

-501 GKFKVGTYETATIG
+501 GTFKVGKHETAMIG

-522 EVTDLKYCYPNVS
+522 EVTDLKYCYPNVT
-535 KDVKDTDASNDLGT
+535 KTITDQYKSNDIGT
-549 VDDPII
+549 LQGYPEGAIRP
-555 AKKKSYAANLT
+555 SYAANLT
-566 TDNETFTYKILYRM
+566 EASENFSYDLTYRM
-580 NNAPLEFDKNAMLV
+580 NNLPLNVKKNFMLV
-594 DRLDYRIAYKNAY
+594 DELDYRLEYKSAY
-607 VTDVDG
+607 VTDTSGARTNFEV
-613 NRIDKFTIKTKDVVD
+613 KTKEVVD
-628 VATGQ
+628 PYTGK
-633 TQTVVYATIPE
+633 TQTVVYAVIPPKAG
-644 DPGVNTETIKE
+644 DTSNPNVNE
-655 GQYGN
+655 GLYGG
-660 HKFKRYYLVVEAQ
+660 HKFARYTLHIETKIKDDYTYKNNPEA
-673 LKDEYSFDKNPDEY
+673 Y
-687 KKILQENDGLGLMN
+687 KALIQENDGYGILN
-701 QATILWNG
+701 QGKIIWDG
-709 TEDPVDPNAKTRR
+709 EDDNPTDPRASVRR
-722 SNTVYV
+722 SNAVYV
-728 LPPVKTDIKK
+728 VPPVETDIKK
-738 DVQSVEGTTGDYVK
+738 DVQSVDGTGEGYVK
-752 GQEQLYLSARTQE
+752 DQDQLYLGTRSQE
-765 YFYNVESVW
+765 YYYNVESAW
-774 PGLADSYI
+774 PGIAKSYI
-782 LSDTLVPELEFV
+782 LSDTLVDELEV
-794 TAYGKGGAKITVN
+794 LEAKITVN
-807 GNDVAALTNKLV
+807 GKAVDALTQKI
-819 VTGNTVKL
+819 VTSGQTVTL
-827 ELTKADFTGRTIAR
+827 NLGEADFNSRAISR
-841 QIATA
+841 QITTA
-846 NKGNNGPAVIKLTIK
+846 NRGNKGPAVIKLTIK
-861 AKIKDGADLSKY
+861 AKIKDKADLTKY
-873 AVGGQIKVPNKAQ
+873 VVNGQIKVPNKAT
-886 VELNGKPQESN
+886 VELNGKPQTSN
-897 EVYVTPDEPAPSK
+897 TVYVTPDEPAPSK

-915 LDVLNTTKSDEAF
+915 LDVLHTTKSSEAF

-937 RDIQKYQSYKISDKL
+937 RDIKNYKSYKITDKL
-952 DNRLELTNQPA
+952 DSRLELTNSPA
-963 PYIKGDAAQ
+963 SYVKEPYAQ
-972 YFDVTYDEARH
+972 HFDVTHDVATN
-983 TVVATAKTAGLASM
+983 TVTATAKATSLSTL
-997 TGGETVELVIP
+997 TGGEMVELVIP
-1008 AKIKDGTAIE
+1008 AKIKDGTSVE
-1018 KIPNTATIFYQTPSS
+1018 EIPNTSKIVYETPTS

-1045 HVTPPPTIDKKVNNE
+1045 VVTPPPLIEKQVNTKQHADLTKRDEVFEYTIKSSVPKGAETFEITDELDEALEFAGNQGDVIVKIADTTVTDKVEVTRSGRNLGIKFTKEQLTADAGKAIVITFKAKIRGDVNLSVDKYTQDGTIKVPNKAKYTLNNNPKESNTVTVTPPTPTPPTVEKKVNDKVHE
-1060 THYNLTEATEAFT
+1060 TLGQRNQTFDYSIA
-1073 YTIETQVPDGATS
+1073 TQVPTDAKS
-1086 FVISDKLVDVLE
+1086 FVITDELKEVLE
-1098 FDGEK
+1098 FVGKDGK
-1103 GGATVQ
+1103 NGVTVK
-1109 INGTDVTTATT
+1109 IGETDVTNSTT
-1120 ITAENK
+1120 VKIENR
-1126 TLEVALSADQLKNN
+1126 TLTVSLTDNQLAKYQ
-1140 VGQKVLVNFK
+1140 GQKVLVTFK
-1150 AKVIEGSDLS
+1150 AKIVANADLTAYTA
-1160 NYIKEGVAKVPNT
+1160 NGTTKVPNT
-1173 ASYIINTDPKTKKE
+1173 ANFVINNDFTTKKE
-1187 TKPVTVTPPGEAS
+1187 TEPVTVTPPGET
-1200 EPQKTVNDQQS
+1200 PTPKKTVNDKQ
-1211 AQLSNLEE
+1211 AEKLSNLDE
-1219 VFTYKVTAQVPTNT
+1219 VFTYKVTAEVPKNT

-1246 DILTVTETSVTVG
+1246 DILTITETGVTVG

-1264 QKVTVTSPEEA
+1264 KGMTVTSPKDA
-1275 NTANGNV
+1275 NADSGKV
-1282 TASLSSNDIAKFA
+1282 TAALPTNEISKYA
-1295 GKTVTLTIKA
+1295 GKTVVLTIKA
-1305 RLKEGVTAEE
+1305 RIKEGVQSFE
-1315 LAKYVTADNVAGSI
+1315 LAKYITADNQEGSI
-1329 PNRAT
+1329 PNKAT

-1340 PNQTKESEN
+1340 PDQKKDSNN
-1349 VPVTPPSETPSIT
+1349 VPVTPPSEDPTVT
-1362 KKINGN
+1362 KKINDK
-1368 LEHLDTETATDY
+1368 LEHLDTETATNY
-1380 SYNIKV
+1380 TYNIKT
-1386 KVPADITSYK
+1386 KLPADITTYK
-1396 KFVIRDELNADLAIQ
+1396 KFVISDELDAELAVQ
-1411 GTPVISEPATQ
+1411 GKPVISGPAAQ
-1422 YFDVKVEGQLVTAT
+1422 FFDVKVEGQLVTAT
-1436 MKNFAAA
+1436 MKNFVTA

-1465 QNIPNTAEV
+1465 QNIPNIARIT
-1474 VYQNR
+1474 YQNR
-1479 NHVEGTPDGKNDT
+1479 THADGTPDSKKDT

-1502 DPTVEKKINRDLT
+1502 TPTVEKKINKDLT
-1515 EAVVLPESN
+1515 EATVLPESN

-1531 TLPVDITSYKAYAI
+1531 LLPVDITRYKAYAIVDELDENLAIQGTPVMAKIDGVDMTQFFDVKVAGQKVTATMKNFENAAALAGKKVELVITAQVKSTSKAPKIDNTAKVTYQNKSHVDGTPDSETPPTPPVTVTPPPVTKKINETLDHLDTATKTNYNYNIKTVLPTDIASYKTFVINDDLDKDLEVQGTPIIKGDAAKFFKVTVDGQKVRATITDFNAAKAYAGKEVELVIVSQIREGVTRQAIPNQTTITYTNKVKAGGEPGDTTTTPPTPPVTVTPPGETPTVEKKINKDLTEATVLPESNYTYNITSLLPVDITRYKAYAI

-1588 FKAAAA
+1588 FKDAAA

-1606 QVKATSTAT
+1606 QVKATSTAA

-1695 EGELAVQGIPTMT
+1695 ESELAVQGIPTMT
-1708 GDAAKFFDVKVD
+1708 GDAAKFFDVKVE

-1789 TVTPPGETPTVE
+1789 TVTPPGDTPTVE

-1859 AKFFDVTVTGNTVKA
+1859 AKFFDVTVTGNTVRA
-1874 TMKDFKQAKDLAGK
+1874 TMKDFKQVKDLAGK

-1963 NIKTVLPTDIAT
+1963 NIKTVLPTDIA
-1975 YKRFV
+1975 
-1980 ITDSLEGEL
+1980 
-1989 AVQGIP
+1989 
-1995 TMTGD
+1995 
-2000 AAKFFDVKVD
+2000 
-2010 GQVVTATITDFE
+2010 
-2022 AAKAMAGKEVEL
+2022 
-2034 VIVSQIREGVT
+2034 
-2045 RQAIP
+2045 
-2050 NQTTISY
+2050 N
-2057 TNKAKADGTPGD
+2057 
-2069 VTTTPPTPPVTVTP
+2069 
-2083 PGETPTVEKKINRD
+2083 
-2097 LTEAVVLPESNYTY
+2097 
-2111 NITSTLPVDITS
+2111 
-2123 YKAYAIVDEL
+2123 
-2133 DENLSIQGTPVVTGD
+2133 
-2148 AAKFFDVT
+2148 
-2156 VTGNTVKATMKDFKQ
+2156 
-2171 AKDLAGKQVELV
+2171 
-2183 ITAQVKSTS
+2183 
-2192 TATKIDNTAKVTYQN
+2192 
-2207 KNHVDGEPDS
+2207 
-2217 ETPPTP
+2217 
-2223 PVTVTTPP
+2223 
-2231 VTKKINENLDHLDTA
+2231 
-2246 TQTNYT
+2246 
-2252 YNIKTVLP
+2252 
-2260 TDIATYKR
+2260 
-2268 FVITDS
+2268 
-2274 LEGELAVQGIP
+2274 
-2285 TMTGD
+2285 
-2290 AAKFF
+2290 
-2295 DVKVDGQV
+2295 
-2303 VTATITDFE
+2303 
-2312 AAKAMAGKEVE
+2312 
-2323 LVIVSQIREGVTRQA
+2323 
-2338 IPNQTT
+2338 
-2344 ISYTNKAKADGTPGD
+2344 
-2359 VTTTPPTPPVTVT
+2359 
-2372 PPGETPTVE
+2372 
-2381 KKINRD
+2381 
-2387 LTEAVVLPESNYTY
+2387 
-2401 NITSTLPVDITSY
+2401 
-2414 KAYAIVDELDENL
+2414 
-2427 SIQGTPV
+2427 
-2434 VTGDAAKF
+2434 
-2442 FDVTVTGNTV
+2442 
-2452 KATMK
+2452 
-2457 DFKQAKDLAG
+2457 
-2467 KQVELVITAQV
+2467 
-2478 KSTSTATKIDNT
+2478 
-2490 AKVTYQN
+2490 
-2497 KNHVDGEP
+2497 
-2505 DSETPPTPPVTVT
+2505 
-2518 TPPVTKKINE
+2518 
-2528 NLDHLDTA
+2528 
-2536 TQTNYTYNIKTVLP
+2536 
-2550 TDIATYKRFV
+2550 
-2560 ITDSLEGELAV
+2560 
-2571 QGIPTMT
+2571 
-2578 GDAAKFFDVKVDGQ
+2578 
-2592 VVTATITDFEAAK
+2592 
-2605 AMAGKEVELV
+2605 
-2615 IVSQIREGVTR
+2615 
-2626 QAIPNQTTIS
+2626 
-2636 YTNKAKADGTPGD
+2636 
-2649 VTTTPPTPPVT
+2649 
-2660 VTPPGEDPTVE
+2660 
-2671 KKINRDLTEA
+2671 
-2681 VVLPESNYTYNI
+2681 
-2693 TSTLPVDITSYKAYA
+2693 
-2708 IVDELDE
+2708 
-2715 NLSIQGTPVVT
+2715 
-2726 GDAAKFF
+2726 
-2733 DVTVTGNTVKATMKD
+2733 
-2748 FKQAKDLAGKQV
+2748 
-2760 ELVITAQVKST
+2760 
-2771 STATK
+2771 
-2776 IDNTA
+2776 
-2781 KVTYQNKNHVDGDP
+2781 
-2795 DSETPPTPPVTVTTP
+2795 
-2810 PVTKKINENLD
+2810 
-2821 HLDTAT
+2821 
-2827 QTNYTYNIK
+2827 
-2836 TVLPTDIATYKRFVI
+2836 YKRFVI

-3065 NIPNTAKVGF
+3065 NIPNTAKVEF

>member
-1 MDIGKNSSKLKKF
+1 MIRKISKRAWQFVMAIVLLISQMGMLLSSMPYV
-14 ASWIASLGL
+14 AAEIP
-23 LAILGFNIAGGLFVN
+23 LATLDP
-38 AVELGTIGSNTTSTQ
+38 TIEVTQ
-53 EGCSIKI
+53 NGCALKI
-60 ETTEKVS
+60 EKTEEVK
-67 WTLPRQPID
+67 WELPRQPID
-76 LVILQDTSGSFKD
+76 LVILQDTSGSFED

-99 ELTTPV
+99 TLTKPV
-105 ALEGYN
+105 SLEDYD
-111 ENNPRLVFTGDA
+111 EKEPRLVFTGNKD
-123 KTTDR
+123 TTDR
-128 VMINTFQGIDGTY
+128 VMINTFQGIDGSNY
-141 AYDNP
+141 
-146 SGYYDIYNQWV
+146 YYDSDFKIFSHLNVQQDGAYRYQYRNTELLTSETEINQ
-157 TTYPTDSNFT
+157 F
-167 VRSSTNWQSD
+167 
-177 ANLTYKYTPSAL
+177 
-189 MTSKSEIDSVINAF
+189 IDKFNTI
-203 KTNGG
+203 GG
-208 TPTVPAIEDTIAEYN
+208 TPTVPAIDDTIARYN
-223 RIKGDMANN
+223 SIKGDMKNN
-232 RKTVFL
+232 RKTIFL
-238 LVTDGVANGVRKD
+238 LITDGVANGFRSQNGQVLMDRS
-251 GKVILERSKHRDYI
+251 IERGTLLRNEFIREGVVDSQRYVPEAQQDYI
-265 LQDYFRQRGVIESD
+265 
-279 KYIPEAA
+279 K
-286 QNYLARAQELIE
+286 RAQELKE
-298 AGNKLKSLVIS
+298 AGQRLEALVKS
-309 NDGNTKN
+309 NDQNDKN
-316 DGAVVVGFW
+316 DGAVIVGFW
-325 EDVKI
+325 EDIKI
-330 FTKGSS
+330 FTTGSS
-336 YGTAYLEGYAN
+336 YGTTYQDGSVFEKVGIDVGA
-347 TGVNTGDTRT
+347 DKRS
-357 VQEVFHKALQSIAT
+357 VQEVFHEALKSVAT
-371 NDSYYVNEQSD
+371 SEQYYVNEQAN
-382 PKAFSDKILKSV
+382 PQAFSDKILKAV
-394 AQALVKEDVS
+394 TQALVKENVE
-404 GEFTVT
+404 GTFQIT
-410 EGYTVSSVT
+410 EGYKVDSVT
-419 INGKKI
+419 INDKT
-425 VDSVTDPNKE
+425 VVENVTDEATQIQGKVTQN
-435 IRGTI
+435 GT
-440 EQTGQKV
+440 TV
-447 IISVPESVFNPGDN
+447 TISVPESVFNPGNN
-461 KFDYELKRVEDAPN
+461 KFDYLLSRTEDVEN
-475 ISEEEEVE
+475 IAEEDEEE
-483 PADDYVPGKKNVE
+483 PSDDYAPQQVE
-496 VGQLT
+496 RQVGQLT
-501 GKFKVGTYETATIG
+501 GTFKVGDYESAEIG
-515 SKTPTSV
+515 SKEPTTV
-522 EVTDLKYCYPNVS
+522 TVTDLKYCYPNVS
-535 KDVKDTDASNDLGT
+535 KDVKDKDATNDLGI

-673 LKDEYSFDKNPDEY
+673 LKDEYSFDNNPDEY

-709 TEDPVDPNAKTRR
+709 SEDPVDPNAKTRR

-794 TAYGKGGAKITVN
+794 TAYGNGGAKITVN
-807 GNDVAALTNKLV
+807 GKEVKSLTDKLV

-963 PYIKGDAAQ
+963 PYIKGNAAQ
-972 YFDVTYDEARH
+972 YFDVTYDEASH
-983 TVVATAKTAGLASM
+983 TVVATAKTASLASM
-997 TGGETVELVIP
+997 MGGETVELVIP

-1103 GGATVQ
+1103 GGVTVQ
-1109 INGTDVTTATT
+1109 INGTDVTAATT

-1140 VGQKVLVNFK
+1140 VGQKVLVTFK

-1160 NYIKEGVAKVPNT
+1160 NYIEEGVAKVPNT

-1187 TKPVTVTPPGEAS
+1187 TKPVTVTPPGETS

-1233 AGFTKFELSDDLE
+1233 AGFTKFELSDNLE
-1246 DILTVTETSVTVG
+1246 DILTVTETSATVG

-1349 VPVTPPSETPSIT
+1349 VPVTPPSENPSIT

-1411 GTPVISEPATQ
+1411 GTPVISGPAAQ

-1474 VYQNR
+1474 IYQNR
-1479 NHVEGTPDGKNDT
+1479 SHVEGTPDGKNDT

-1502 DPTVEKKINRDLT
+1502 DPTVEKKIN
-1515 EAVVLPESN
+1515 S
-1524 YTYNITS
+1524 
-1531 TLPVDITSYKAYAI
+1531 
-1545 VDELDENLAIQGTPV
+1545 
-1560 MAKIDGV
+1560 
-1567 DMTQFFDVKVAGQKV
+1567 
-1582 TATMKN
+1582 
-1588 FKAAAA
+1588 
-1594 LAGKKVELVITA
+1594 
-1606 QVKATSTAT
+1606 
-1615 KIDNTAKVTYQ
+1615 
-1626 NKNHV
+1626 
-1631 DGEPDSET
+1631 
-1639 PPTPPVTVTTPP
+1639 
-1651 VTKKI
+1651 
-1656 NENLD
+1656 
-1661 HLDTATQTNYTYNI
+1661 
-1675 KTVLPTDI
+1675 
-1683 ATYKRFV
+1683 
-1690 ITDSL
+1690 
-1695 EGELAVQGIPTMT
+1695 
-1708 GDAAKFFDVKVD
+1708 
-1720 GQVVTAT
+1720 
-1727 ITDFEAAK
+1727 
-1735 AMAGKEVELVIVS
+1735 
-1748 QIREGVTR
+1748 
-1756 QAIPNQT
+1756 
-1763 TISYTNKA
+1763 
-1771 KADGTPGDVTTTP
+1771 
-1784 PTPPV
+1784 
-1789 TVTPPGETPTVE
+1789 
-1801 KKINRDL
+1801 DL

-1893 ITAQVKSTSTATKI
+1893 ITAQVKATSTAAKI

-1917 KNHVDGE
+1917 KKHVDGE

-1946 NENLDHLD
+1946 NESLDHLD

-1980 ITDSLEGEL
+1980 ITDSLESEL

-2000 AAKFFDVKVD
+2000 AAKFFDVKVE

-2083 PGETPTVEKKINRD
+2083 PGEDPTVEKKINSD

-2183 ITAQVKSTS
+2183 ITAQVKATS
-2192 TATKIDNTAKVTYQN
+2192 TAAKIDNTAKVTYQN
-2207 KNHVDGEPDS
+2207 KKHVDGEPDS

-2231 VTKKINENLDHLDTA
+2231 VTKKINESLDHLDTA

-2274 LEGELAVQGIP
+2274 LESELAVQGIP

-2295 DVKVDGQV
+2295 DVKVEGQV

-2381 KKINRD
+2381 KKINSD
-2387 LTEAVVLPESNYTY
+2387 L
-2401 NITSTLPVDITSY
+2401 D
-2414 KAYAIVDELDENL
+2414 
-2427 SIQGTPV
+2427 
-2434 VTGDAAKF
+2434 
-2442 FDVTVTGNTV
+2442 
-2452 KATMK
+2452 
-2457 DFKQAKDLAG
+2457 
-2467 KQVELVITAQV
+2467 
-2478 KSTSTATKIDNT
+2478 
-2490 AKVTYQN
+2490 
-2497 KNHVDGEP
+2497 
-2505 DSETPPTPPVTVT
+2505 
-2518 TPPVTKKINE
+2518 
-2528 NLDHLDTA
+2528 
-2536 TQTNYTYNIKTVLP
+2536 
-2550 TDIATYKRFV
+2550 
-2560 ITDSLEGELAV
+2560 
-2571 QGIPTMT
+2571 
-2578 GDAAKFFDVKVDGQ
+2578 
-2592 VVTATITDFEAAK
+2592 
-2605 AMAGKEVELV
+2605 
-2615 IVSQIREGVTR
+2615 
-2626 QAIPNQTTIS
+2626 
-2636 YTNKAKADGTPGD
+2636 
-2649 VTTTPPTPPVT
+2649 
-2660 VTPPGEDPTVE
+2660 
-2671 KKINRDLTEA
+2671 
-2681 VVLPESNYTYNI
+2681 
-2693 TSTLPVDITSYKAYA
+2693 
-2708 IVDELDE
+2708 
-2715 NLSIQGTPVVT
+2715 
-2726 GDAAKFF
+2726 
-2733 DVTVTGNTVKATMKD
+2733 
-2748 FKQAKDLAGKQV
+2748 
-2760 ELVITAQVKST
+2760 
-2771 STATK
+2771 
-2776 IDNTA
+2776 
-2781 KVTYQNKNHVDGDP
+2781 
-2795 DSETPPTPPVTVTTP
+2795 
-2810 PVTKKINENLD
+2810 
-2821 HLDTAT
+2821 
-2827 QTNYTYNIK
+2827 
-2836 TVLPTDIATYKRFVI
+2836 
-2851 TDSLEGELAVQGIP
+2851 
-2865 TMTGDAAKFF
+2865 
-2875 DVKVDGQVVTAT
+2875 
-2887 ITDFEAAKAMAGK
+2887 
-2900 EVELVIV
+2900 
-2907 SQIRE
+2907 
-2912 GVTRQA
+2912 
-2918 IPNQTTISY
+2918 
-2927 TNKAKA
+2927 
-2933 DGTPGDVTTTP
+2933 
-2944 PTPPVTVTPPGE
+2944 
-2956 TPTVEKKIN
+2956 
-2965 RDLEHL
+2965 HL

-2983 TTNLPVDIVSYKRY
+2983 TTILPVDIASYKRY

-3025 TVEGQTVTA
+3025 TVDGQTVTA
-3034 TMKDF
+3034 TIKDF
-3039 KQAKDLAGKQVE
+3039 KQAKEWAGKQVE

-3065 NIPNTAKVGF
+3065 NIPNTAKVEF

-3102 EKKVNGAASAELASR
+3102 EKKVNGSASAELASR

-3152 TATLAGKALS
+3152 TATLAGKVLS
-3162 TNQITVAGQTV
+3162 ANQITVAGQTV

-3202 DLTPYMTDGRTSVPN
+3202 DLTPYMTDGQTSVPN
-3217 TASYIINNDPSTK
+3217 TASYIINNNPSTK

-3244 EPSVDKKINRDLT
+3244 EPGVDKKINRDLT

-3307 YATDAVKVTV
+3307 YVTDAVKVTV
-3317 EGNRVVASVVDFSRL
+3317 EGNRVVASVVDFARL

-3374 NGVKKRKETT
+3374 NGVKKRKETP

-3413 SRVAG
+3413 SRVDG

-3505 KLEEIKQSAQTDTSA
+3505 KLEEIKQSAQTDASA
-3520 AALTEAQN
+3520 VALTEAQN

-3542 KLAELTTAE
+3542 KLAELTAANTATTSSTPASTTE
-3551 LTEAPVETPAVDY
+3551 ESTEAPVETSAVDY

-3576 ELQAKLD
+3576 ELQVKLD

-3629 QAIVQERIAQLANVN
+3629 QAMVQERIAQLANVN

-3767 AESTPPPPGKTLPK
+3767 AESTPPTPGKTLPK

>member
-1 MDIGKNSSKLKKF
+1 MTTWVTSLVT
-14 ASWIASLGL
+14 IAAVGTSV
-23 LAILGFNIAGGLFVN
+23 AGGSFVN
-38 AVELGTIGSNTTSTQ
+38 AVELGNISTSTKASQ
-53 EGCSIKI
+53 EGCAIKI
-60 ETTEKVS
+60 ETTEQVEWK
-67 WTLPRQPID
+67 LPRQAID
-76 LVILQDTSGSFKD
+76 LVILQDTSGSFEN
-89 TISYVQSALK
+89 TIKYVQSALK
-99 ELTTPV
+99 TLTEPVELND
-105 ALEGYN
+105 YN
-111 ENNPRLVFTGDA
+111 ENSPRLIFTDNPA
-123 KTTDR
+123 TTDR
-128 VMINTFQGIDGTY
+128 VMVNSFQGIDGTY
-141 AYDNP
+141 FYDQPVRRYDNL
-146 SGYYDIYNQWV
+146 GQLV
-157 TTYPTDSNFT
+157 ATEYPTDSNFGIH
-167 VRSSTNWQSD
+167 SSTNWQTNSNMVYQFKD
-177 ANLTYKYTPSAL
+177 SPL
-189 MTSKSEIDSVINAF
+189 MNNKAQIDRTIDTFV
-203 KTNGG
+203 TNGG
-208 TPTVPAIEDTIAEYN
+208 TPTVPAIEDTIKKYN
-223 RIKGDMANN
+223 ELKGDMTN

-238 LVTDGVANGVRKD
+238 LITDGVANGVRVED
-251 GKVILERSKHRDYI
+251 GRVVLERSRHRDFA
-265 LQDYFRQRGVIESD
+265 LQNYFRQLGLPGSD
-279 KYIPEAA
+279 SFIPEAA
-286 QNYLARAQELIE
+286 QNYLARATELKE
-298 AGNKLKSLVIS
+298 AGEKLKKLVS
-309 NDGNTKN
+309 SPDGKPEHE
-316 DGAVVVGFW
+316 GVVVVGFW
-325 EDVKI
+325 EDLPT
-330 FTKGSS
+330 FTKGSA
-336 YGTAYLEGYAN
+336 YGTVYQEGFAN
-347 TGVNTGDTRT
+347 TGVNTGDNRP
-357 VQEVFHKALQSIAT
+357 VQAVFHEALESIAT
-371 NDSYYVNEQSD
+371 SKDYYVNEQTD
-382 PKAFSDKILKSV
+382 PQKFANRILSTV

-404 GEFTVT
+404 GNFKVT
-410 EGYTVSSVT
+410 EGYTVDSVT
-419 INGKKI
+419 INDKKVVDEVVNPDKEVRGK
-425 VDSVTDPNKE
+425 
-435 IRGTI
+435 I
-440 EQTGQKV
+440 EQTGQDV
-447 IISVPESVFNPGDN
+447 VISVPESVFNPGNN

-475 ISEEEEVE
+475 VAEEDEVE
-483 PADDYVPGKKNVE
+483 PDDDYVPQKKTVE

-501 GKFKVGTYETATIG
+501 GTFKVGDYETTTIG
-515 SKTPTSV
+515 SKIPTSV
-522 EVTDLKYCYPNVS
+522 EVTDLKYCYPNVA
-535 KDVKDTDASNDLGT
+535 KTITDQDSSNDIGELKGY
-549 VDDPII
+549 PEGAIRP
-555 AKKKSYAANLT
+555 SYAANLT
-566 TDNETFTYKILYRM
+566 ESSEDFKYAISYRM
-580 NNAPLEFDKNAMLV
+580 NNLPLSVAKNLMLV
-594 DRLDYRIAYKNAY
+594 DALDYRLEYKNAY
-607 VTDVDG
+607 VTDATGVRTG
-613 NRIDKFTIKTKDVVD
+613 FEVKTKEVD
-628 VATGQ
+628 DLFTGEK
-633 TQTVVYATIPE
+633 QTVVYAVIPPKAGDTS
-644 DPGVNTETIKE
+644 DPNINE
-655 GQYGN
+655 GSYGG
-660 HKFKRYYLVVEAQ
+660 HKFARYVLHIDAKIKDAYLFEN
-673 LKDEYSFDKNPDEY
+673 NPDAY
-687 KKILQENDGLGLMN
+687 KALIQDNDGYGVLN
-701 QATILWNG
+701 QAKIIWDG
-709 TEDPVDPNAKTRR
+709 QDDDPMDENALNRR
-722 SNTVYV
+722 SNAVYV
-728 LPPVKTDIKK
+728 VPPVVTDIKK
-738 DVQSVEGTTGDYVK
+738 DVQSVEGTGEGYIK
-752 GQEQLYLSARTQE
+752 EQTQLNLAQRSQE
-765 YFYNVESVW
+765 YFYNVESTW

-794 TAYGKGGAKITVN
+794 TAYGNGGAKITVN
-807 GNDVAALTNKLV
+807 GKEVKSLTDKLV

-983 TVVATAKTAGLASM
+983 TVVATAKTASLASM

-1098 FDGEK
+1098 FDDEK

-1246 DILTVTETSVTVG
+1246 DILTVTETSATAG

-1545 VDELDENLAIQGTPV
+1545 VDELDENL
-1560 MAKIDGV
+1560 
-1567 DMTQFFDVKVAGQKV
+1567 
-1582 TATMKN
+1582 
-1588 FKAAAA
+1588 
-1594 LAGKKVELVITA
+1594 
-1606 QVKATSTAT
+1606 
-1615 KIDNTAKVTYQ
+1615 
-1626 NKNHV
+1626 
-1631 DGEPDSET
+1631 
-1639 PPTPPVTVTTPP
+1639 
-1651 VTKKI
+1651 
-1656 NENLD
+1656 
-1661 HLDTATQTNYTYNI
+1661 
-1675 KTVLPTDI
+1675 
-1683 ATYKRFV
+1683 
-1690 ITDSL
+1690 
-1695 EGELAVQGIPTMT
+1695 
-1708 GDAAKFFDVKVD
+1708 
-1720 GQVVTAT
+1720 
-1727 ITDFEAAK
+1727 
-1735 AMAGKEVELVIVS
+1735 
-1748 QIREGVTR
+1748 
-1756 QAIPNQT
+1756 
-1763 TISYTNKA
+1763 
-1771 KADGTPGDVTTTP
+1771 
-1784 PTPPV
+1784 
-1789 TVTPPGETPTVE
+1789 
-1801 KKINRDL
+1801 
-1808 TEAVVLPESNYTY
+1808 
-1821 NITSTLPVDIT
+1821 
-1832 SYKAYA
+1832 
-1838 IVDELDE
+1838 
-1845 NLSIQG
+1845 SIQG

-1859 AKFFDVTVTGNTVKA
+1859 AKFFDVTFTGNTVKA

-2387 LTEAVVLPESNYTY
+2387 L
-2401 NITSTLPVDITSY
+2401 D
-2414 KAYAIVDELDENL
+2414 
-2427 SIQGTPV
+2427 
-2434 VTGDAAKF
+2434 
-2442 FDVTVTGNTV
+2442 
-2452 KATMK
+2452 
-2457 DFKQAKDLAG
+2457 
-2467 KQVELVITAQV
+2467 
-2478 KSTSTATKIDNT
+2478 
-2490 AKVTYQN
+2490 
-2497 KNHVDGEP
+2497 
-2505 DSETPPTPPVTVT
+2505 
-2518 TPPVTKKINE
+2518 
-2528 NLDHLDTA
+2528 
-2536 TQTNYTYNIKTVLP
+2536 
-2550 TDIATYKRFV
+2550 
-2560 ITDSLEGELAV
+2560 
-2571 QGIPTMT
+2571 
-2578 GDAAKFFDVKVDGQ
+2578 
-2592 VVTATITDFEAAK
+2592 
-2605 AMAGKEVELV
+2605 
-2615 IVSQIREGVTR
+2615 
-2626 QAIPNQTTIS
+2626 
-2636 YTNKAKADGTPGD
+2636 
-2649 VTTTPPTPPVT
+2649 
-2660 VTPPGEDPTVE
+2660 
-2671 KKINRDLTEA
+2671 
-2681 VVLPESNYTYNI
+2681 
-2693 TSTLPVDITSYKAYA
+2693 
-2708 IVDELDE
+2708 
-2715 NLSIQGTPVVT
+2715 
-2726 GDAAKFF
+2726 
-2733 DVTVTGNTVKATMKD
+2733 
-2748 FKQAKDLAGKQV
+2748 
-2760 ELVITAQVKST
+2760 
-2771 STATK
+2771 
-2776 IDNTA
+2776 
-2781 KVTYQNKNHVDGDP
+2781 
-2795 DSETPPTPPVTVTTP
+2795 
-2810 PVTKKINENLD
+2810 
-2821 HLDTAT
+2821 
-2827 QTNYTYNIK
+2827 
-2836 TVLPTDIATYKRFVI
+2836 
-2851 TDSLEGELAVQGIP
+2851 
-2865 TMTGDAAKFF
+2865 
-2875 DVKVDGQVVTAT
+2875 
-2887 ITDFEAAKAMAGK
+2887 
-2900 EVELVIV
+2900 
-2907 SQIRE
+2907 
-2912 GVTRQA
+2912 
-2918 IPNQTTISY
+2918 
-2927 TNKAKA
+2927 
-2933 DGTPGDVTTTP
+2933 
-2944 PTPPVTVTPPGE
+2944 
-2956 TPTVEKKIN
+2956 
-2965 RDLEHL
+2965 HL

-3065 NIPNTAKVGF
+3065 NIPNTAKVEF

-3162 TNQITVAGQTV
+3162 ANQITVAGQTV

-3542 KLAELTTAE
+3542 KLAELT
-3551 LTEAPVETPAVDY
+3551 EAPVETPAVDY

-3608 VENQEKVVAE
+3608 VENQDKVVAE

>member
-1 MDIGKNSSKLKKF
+1 MIRKISKRAWQFVMAIVLLISQMGMLLSSMPYV
-14 ASWIASLGL
+14 AAEMP
-23 LAILGFNIAGGLFVN
+23 LATLDP
-38 AVELGTIGSNTTSTQ
+38 TIKVTQ
-53 EGCSIKI
+53 NGCALKI
-60 ETTEKVS
+60 EKTEEVK
-67 WTLPRQPID
+67 WELPRQPID
-76 LVILQDTSGSFKD
+76 LVILQDTSGSFED

-99 ELTTPV
+99 TLTKPV
-105 ALEGYN
+105 SLEDYD
-111 ENNPRLVFTGDA
+111 EKEPRLVFTGNKD
-123 KTTDR
+123 TTDR
-128 VMINTFQGIDGTY
+128 VMINTFQGIDGSNY
-141 AYDNP
+141 
-146 SGYYDIYNQWV
+146 YYDSDFKIFSHLNVQQDGAYRYQYRNTELLTSETEINQ
-157 TTYPTDSNFT
+157 F
-167 VRSSTNWQSD
+167 
-177 ANLTYKYTPSAL
+177 
-189 MTSKSEIDSVINAF
+189 IDKFNTI
-203 KTNGG
+203 GG
-208 TPTVPAIEDTIAEYN
+208 TPTVPAIDDTIARYN
-223 RIKGDMANN
+223 SIKGDMKNN
-232 RKTVFL
+232 RKTIFL
-238 LVTDGVANGVRKD
+238 LITDGVANGFRSQNGQVLMDRS
-251 GKVILERSKHRDYI
+251 IERGTLLRNEFIREGVVDSQRYVPEAQQDYI
-265 LQDYFRQRGVIESD
+265 
-279 KYIPEAA
+279 K
-286 QNYLARAQELIE
+286 RAQELKE
-298 AGNKLKSLVIS
+298 AGQRLEALVKS
-309 NDGNTKN
+309 NDQNDKN
-316 DGAVVVGFW
+316 DGAVIVGFW
-325 EDVKI
+325 EDIKI
-330 FTKGSS
+330 FTTGSS
-336 YGTAYLEGYAN
+336 YGTTYQDGSVFEKVGIDVGA
-347 TGVNTGDTRT
+347 DKRS
-357 VQEVFHKALQSIAT
+357 VQEVFHEALKSVAT
-371 NDSYYVNEQSD
+371 SEQYYVNEQAN
-382 PKAFSDKILKSV
+382 PQAFSDKILKAV
-394 AQALVKEDVS
+394 TQALVKENVE
-404 GEFTVT
+404 GTFQIT
-410 EGYTVSSVT
+410 EGYKVDSVT
-419 INGKKI
+419 INDKT
-425 VDSVTDPNKE
+425 VVENVTDEATQIQGKVTQN
-435 IRGTI
+435 GT
-440 EQTGQKV
+440 TV
-447 IISVPESVFNPGDN
+447 TISVPESVFNPGNN
-461 KFDYELKRVEDAPN
+461 KFDYLLSRTEDVEN
-475 ISEEEEVE
+475 IAEEDEEE
-483 PADDYVPGKKNVE
+483 PSDDYAPQQVE
-496 VGQLT
+496 RQVGQLT
-501 GKFKVGTYETATIG
+501 GTFKVGDYESAEIG
-515 SKTPTSV
+515 SKEPTTV
-522 EVTDLKYCYPNVS
+522 TVTDLKYCYPNVS
-535 KDVKDTDASNDLGT
+535 KDVKDKDATNDLGI

-673 LKDEYSFDKNPDEY
+673 LKDEYSFDNNPDEY

-709 TEDPVDPNAKTRR
+709 SEDPVDPNAKTRR

-738 DVQSVEGTTGDYVK
+738 DVQSVEGTTGAYVE
-752 GQEQLYLSARTQE
+752 GQEQLYLSERTQE

-972 YFDVTYDEARH
+972 YFDVTYDEASH
-983 TVVATAKTAGLASM
+983 TVVATAKTASLASM

-1140 VGQKVLVNFK
+1140 VGQKVLVTFK

-1246 DILTVTETSVTVG
+1246 DILTVTETSATAG

-1545 VDELDENLAIQGTPV
+1545 VDELDENLSIQGTPVVTGDAAKFFDVTVTGNTVKATMKDFKQAKDLAGKQVELVITAQVKSTSTATKIDNTAKVTYQNKNHVDGEPDRETPPTPPVTVTPPPVTKKINETLDHLDTATKTNYNYNIKTVLPTDIASYKTFVINDDLDKDLEVQGTPIIKGDAAKFFKVTVDGQKVRATITDFNAAKAYAGKEVELVIVSQIREGVTRQAIPNQTTITYTNKVKAGGEPGDTTTTPPTPPVTVTPPGETPTVEKKINKDLTEATVLPESNYTYNITSLLPVDITRYKAYAIVDELDENLAIQGTPV

-1588 FKAAAA
+1588 FENAAA

-1606 QVKATSTAT
+1606 QVKSTSKAP

-1631 DGEPDSET
+1631 DGEPDRET

-1695 EGELAVQGIPTMT
+1695 ESELAVQGIPTMT

-1789 TVTPPGETPTVE
+1789 TVTPPGDTPTVE

-1963 NIKTVLPTDIAT
+1963 NIKTVLPTDIA
-1975 YKRFV
+1975 
-1980 ITDSLEGEL
+1980 
-1989 AVQGIP
+1989 
-1995 TMTGD
+1995 
-2000 AAKFFDVKVD
+2000 
-2010 GQVVTATITDFE
+2010 
-2022 AAKAMAGKEVEL
+2022 
-2034 VIVSQIREGVT
+2034 
-2045 RQAIP
+2045 
-2050 NQTTISY
+2050 N
-2057 TNKAKADGTPGD
+2057 
-2069 VTTTPPTPPVTVTP
+2069 
-2083 PGETPTVEKKINRD
+2083 
-2097 LTEAVVLPESNYTY
+2097 
-2111 NITSTLPVDITS
+2111 
-2123 YKAYAIVDEL
+2123 
-2133 DENLSIQGTPVVTGD
+2133 
-2148 AAKFFDVT
+2148 
-2156 VTGNTVKATMKDFKQ
+2156 
-2171 AKDLAGKQVELV
+2171 
-2183 ITAQVKSTS
+2183 
-2192 TATKIDNTAKVTYQN
+2192 
-2207 KNHVDGEPDS
+2207 
-2217 ETPPTP
+2217 
-2223 PVTVTTPP
+2223 
-2231 VTKKINENLDHLDTA
+2231 
-2246 TQTNYT
+2246 
-2252 YNIKTVLP
+2252 
-2260 TDIATYKR
+2260 
-2268 FVITDS
+2268 
-2274 LEGELAVQGIP
+2274 
-2285 TMTGD
+2285 
-2290 AAKFF
+2290 
-2295 DVKVDGQV
+2295 
-2303 VTATITDFE
+2303 
-2312 AAKAMAGKEVE
+2312 
-2323 LVIVSQIREGVTRQA
+2323 
-2338 IPNQTT
+2338 
-2344 ISYTNKAKADGTPGD
+2344 
-2359 VTTTPPTPPVTVT
+2359 
-2372 PPGETPTVE
+2372 
-2381 KKINRD
+2381 
-2387 LTEAVVLPESNYTY
+2387 
-2401 NITSTLPVDITSY
+2401 
-2414 KAYAIVDELDENL
+2414 
-2427 SIQGTPV
+2427 
-2434 VTGDAAKF
+2434 
-2442 FDVTVTGNTV
+2442 
-2452 KATMK
+2452 
-2457 DFKQAKDLAG
+2457 
-2467 KQVELVITAQV
+2467 
-2478 KSTSTATKIDNT
+2478 
-2490 AKVTYQN
+2490 
-2497 KNHVDGEP
+2497 
-2505 DSETPPTPPVTVT
+2505 
-2518 TPPVTKKINE
+2518 
-2528 NLDHLDTA
+2528 
-2536 TQTNYTYNIKTVLP
+2536 
-2550 TDIATYKRFV
+2550 
-2560 ITDSLEGELAV
+2560 
-2571 QGIPTMT
+2571 
-2578 GDAAKFFDVKVDGQ
+2578 
-2592 VVTATITDFEAAK
+2592 
-2605 AMAGKEVELV
+2605 
-2615 IVSQIREGVTR
+2615 
-2626 QAIPNQTTIS
+2626 
-2636 YTNKAKADGTPGD
+2636 
-2649 VTTTPPTPPVT
+2649 
-2660 VTPPGEDPTVE
+2660 
-2671 KKINRDLTEA
+2671 
-2681 VVLPESNYTYNI
+2681 
-2693 TSTLPVDITSYKAYA
+2693 
-2708 IVDELDE
+2708 
-2715 NLSIQGTPVVT
+2715 
-2726 GDAAKFF
+2726 
-2733 DVTVTGNTVKATMKD
+2733 
-2748 FKQAKDLAGKQV
+2748 
-2760 ELVITAQVKST
+2760 
-2771 STATK
+2771 
-2776 IDNTA
+2776 
-2781 KVTYQNKNHVDGDP
+2781 
-2795 DSETPPTPPVTVTTP
+2795 
-2810 PVTKKINENLD
+2810 
-2821 HLDTAT
+2821 
-2827 QTNYTYNIK
+2827 
-2836 TVLPTDIATYKRFVI
+2836 YKRFVI

-3065 NIPNTAKVGF
+3065 NIPNTAKVEF

>member
-325 EDVKI
+325 EDVNI
-330 FTKGSS
+330 FKKGSS
-336 YGTAYLEGYAN
+336 YGTAYLEGYTN

-371 NDSYYVNEQSD
+371 NDSYYINEQSD
-382 PKAFSDKILKSV
+382 PQAFSNKILKSV

-515 SKTPTSV
+515 SKAPTSV

-673 LKDEYSFDKNPDEY
+673 LKDEYSFDNNPDEY

-709 TEDPVDPNAKTRR
+709 SEDPVDPNAKTRR

-738 DVQSVEGTTGDYVK
+738 DVQSVEGTTGAYVE

-937 RDIQKYQSYKISDKL
+937 SDIQKYQSYKISDKL

-1140 VGQKVLVNFK
+1140 VGQKVLVTFK

-1246 DILTVTETSVTVG
+1246 DILTVTETSATAG

-1502 DPTVEKKINRDLT
+1502 
-1515 EAVVLPESN
+1515 
-1524 YTYNITS
+1524 
-1531 TLPVDITSYKAYAI
+1531 
-1545 VDELDENLAIQGTPV
+1545 
-1560 MAKIDGV
+1560 
-1567 DMTQFFDVKVAGQKV
+1567 
-1582 TATMKN
+1582 
-1588 FKAAAA
+1588 
-1594 LAGKKVELVITA
+1594 
-1606 QVKATSTAT
+1606 
-1615 KIDNTAKVTYQ
+1615 
-1626 NKNHV
+1626 
-1631 DGEPDSET
+1631 
-1639 PPTPPVTVTTPP
+1639 
-1651 VTKKI
+1651 
-1656 NENLD
+1656 
-1661 HLDTATQTNYTYNI
+1661 
-1675 KTVLPTDI
+1675 
-1683 ATYKRFV
+1683 
-1690 ITDSL
+1690 
-1695 EGELAVQGIPTMT
+1695 
-1708 GDAAKFFDVKVD
+1708 
-1720 GQVVTAT
+1720 
-1727 ITDFEAAK
+1727 
-1735 AMAGKEVELVIVS
+1735 
-1748 QIREGVTR
+1748 
-1756 QAIPNQT
+1756 
-1763 TISYTNKA
+1763 
-1771 KADGTPGDVTTTP
+1771 
-1784 PTPPV
+1784 
-1789 TVTPPGETPTVE
+1789 TPTVE

-1924 PDSETPPTPP
+1924 
-1934 VTVTT
+1934 
-1939 PPVTKKI
+1939 
-1946 NENLDHLD
+1946 
-1954 TATQTNYTY
+1954 
-1963 NIKTVLPTDIAT
+1963 
-1975 YKRFV
+1975 
-1980 ITDSLEGEL
+1980 
-1989 AVQGIP
+1989 
-1995 TMTGD
+1995 
-2000 AAKFFDVKVD
+2000 
-2010 GQVVTATITDFE
+2010 
-2022 AAKAMAGKEVEL
+2022 
-2034 VIVSQIREGVT
+2034 
-2045 RQAIP
+2045 
-2050 NQTTISY
+2050 
-2057 TNKAKADGTPGD
+2057 
-2069 VTTTPPTPPVTVTP
+2069 
-2083 PGETPTVEKKINRD
+2083 
-2097 LTEAVVLPESNYTY
+2097 
-2111 NITSTLPVDITS
+2111 
-2123 YKAYAIVDEL
+2123 
-2133 DENLSIQGTPVVTGD
+2133 
-2148 AAKFFDVT
+2148 
-2156 VTGNTVKATMKDFKQ
+2156 
-2171 AKDLAGKQVELV
+2171 
-2183 ITAQVKSTS
+2183 
-2192 TATKIDNTAKVTYQN
+2192 
-2207 KNHVDGEPDS
+2207 
-2217 ETPPTP
+2217 
-2223 PVTVTTPP
+2223 
-2231 VTKKINENLDHLDTA
+2231 
-2246 TQTNYT
+2246 
-2252 YNIKTVLP
+2252 
-2260 TDIATYKR
+2260 
-2268 FVITDS
+2268 
-2274 LEGELAVQGIP
+2274 
-2285 TMTGD
+2285 
-2290 AAKFF
+2290 
-2295 DVKVDGQV
+2295 
-2303 VTATITDFE
+2303 
-2312 AAKAMAGKEVE
+2312 
-2323 LVIVSQIREGVTRQA
+2323 
-2338 IPNQTT
+2338 
-2344 ISYTNKAKADGTPGD
+2344 
-2359 VTTTPPTPPVTVT
+2359 
-2372 PPGETPTVE
+2372 
-2381 KKINRD
+2381 
-2387 LTEAVVLPESNYTY
+2387 
-2401 NITSTLPVDITSY
+2401 
-2414 KAYAIVDELDENL
+2414 
-2427 SIQGTPV
+2427 
-2434 VTGDAAKF
+2434 
-2442 FDVTVTGNTV
+2442 
-2452 KATMK
+2452 
-2457 DFKQAKDLAG
+2457 
-2467 KQVELVITAQV
+2467 
-2478 KSTSTATKIDNT
+2478 
-2490 AKVTYQN
+2490 
-2497 KNHVDGEP
+2497 
-2505 DSETPPTPPVTVT
+2505 
-2518 TPPVTKKINE
+2518 
-2528 NLDHLDTA
+2528 
-2536 TQTNYTYNIKTVLP
+2536 
-2550 TDIATYKRFV
+2550 
-2560 ITDSLEGELAV
+2560 
-2571 QGIPTMT
+2571 
-2578 GDAAKFFDVKVDGQ
+2578 
-2592 VVTATITDFEAAK
+2592 
-2605 AMAGKEVELV
+2605 
-2615 IVSQIREGVTR
+2615 
-2626 QAIPNQTTIS
+2626 
-2636 YTNKAKADGTPGD
+2636 
-2649 VTTTPPTPPVT
+2649 
-2660 VTPPGEDPTVE
+2660 
-2671 KKINRDLTEA
+2671 
-2681 VVLPESNYTYNI
+2681 
-2693 TSTLPVDITSYKAYA
+2693 
-2708 IVDELDE
+2708 
-2715 NLSIQGTPVVT
+2715 
-2726 GDAAKFF
+2726 
-2733 DVTVTGNTVKATMKD
+2733 
-2748 FKQAKDLAGKQV
+2748 
-2760 ELVITAQVKST
+2760 
-2771 STATK
+2771 
-2776 IDNTA
+2776 
-2781 KVTYQNKNHVDGDP
+2781 P

-3629 QAIVQERIAQLANVN
+3629 QAMVQERIAQLANVN

>member
-1 MDIGKNSSKLKKF
+1 MIRKISKRAWQFVMAIVLLISQMGMLLSSMPYV
-14 ASWIASLGL
+14 AAEIP
-23 LAILGFNIAGGLFVN
+23 LATLDP
-38 AVELGTIGSNTTSTQ
+38 TIEVTQ
-53 EGCSIKI
+53 NGCALKI
-60 ETTEKVS
+60 EKTEEVK
-67 WTLPRQPID
+67 WELPRQPID
-76 LVILQDTSGSFKD
+76 LVILQDTSGSFED

-99 ELTTPV
+99 TLTKPV
-105 ALEGYN
+105 SLEDYD
-111 ENNPRLVFTGDA
+111 EKEPRLVFTGNKD
-123 KTTDR
+123 TTDR
-128 VMINTFQGIDGTY
+128 VMINTFQGIDGSNY
-141 AYDNP
+141 
-146 SGYYDIYNQWV
+146 YYDSDFKIFSHLNVQQDGAYRYQYRNTELLTSETEINQ
-157 TTYPTDSNFT
+157 F
-167 VRSSTNWQSD
+167 
-177 ANLTYKYTPSAL
+177 
-189 MTSKSEIDSVINAF
+189 IDKFNTI
-203 KTNGG
+203 GG
-208 TPTVPAIEDTIAEYN
+208 TPTVPAIDDTIARYN
-223 RIKGDMANN
+223 SIKGDMKNN
-232 RKTVFL
+232 RKTIFL
-238 LVTDGVANGVRKD
+238 LITDGVANGFRSQNGQVLMDRS
-251 GKVILERSKHRDYI
+251 IERGTLLRNEFIREGVVDSQRYVPEAQQDYI
-265 LQDYFRQRGVIESD
+265 
-279 KYIPEAA
+279 K
-286 QNYLARAQELIE
+286 RAQELKE
-298 AGNKLKSLVIS
+298 AGQRLEALVKS
-309 NDGNTKN
+309 NDQNDKN
-316 DGAVVVGFW
+316 DGAVIVGFW
-325 EDVKI
+325 EDIKI
-330 FTKGSS
+330 FTTGSS
-336 YGTAYLEGYAN
+336 YGTTYQDGSVFEKVGIDVGA
-347 TGVNTGDTRT
+347 DKRS
-357 VQEVFHKALQSIAT
+357 VQEVFHEALKSVAT
-371 NDSYYVNEQSD
+371 SEQYYVNEQAN
-382 PKAFSDKILKSV
+382 PQAFSDKILKAV
-394 AQALVKEDVS
+394 TQALVKENVE
-404 GEFTVT
+404 GTFQIT
-410 EGYTVSSVT
+410 EGYKVDSVT
-419 INGKKI
+419 INDKT
-425 VDSVTDPNKE
+425 VVENVTDEATQIQGKVTQN
-435 IRGTI
+435 GT
-440 EQTGQKV
+440 TV
-447 IISVPESVFNPGDN
+447 TISVPESVFNPGNN
-461 KFDYELKRVEDAPN
+461 KFDYLLSRTEDVEN
-475 ISEEEEVE
+475 IAEEDEEE
-483 PADDYVPGKKNVE
+483 PSDDYAPQQVE
-496 VGQLT
+496 RQVGQLT
-501 GKFKVGTYETATIG
+501 GTFKVGDYESAEIG
-515 SKTPTSV
+515 SKEPTTV
-522 EVTDLKYCYPNVS
+522 TVTDLKYCYPNVS
-535 KDVKDTDASNDLGT
+535 KDVKDKDATNDLGI

-673 LKDEYSFDKNPDEY
+673 LKDEYSFDNNPDEY

-709 TEDPVDPNAKTRR
+709 SEDPVDPNAKTRR

-794 TAYGKGGAKITVN
+794 TAYGNGGAKITVN
-807 GNDVAALTNKLV
+807 GKEVKSLTDKLV

-963 PYIKGDAAQ
+963 PYIKGNAAQ
-972 YFDVTYDEARH
+972 YFDVTYDEASH
-983 TVVATAKTAGLASM
+983 TVVATAKTASLASM
-997 TGGETVELVIP
+997 MGGETVELVIP

-1103 GGATVQ
+1103 GGVTVQ
-1109 INGTDVTTATT
+1109 INGTDVTAATT

-1140 VGQKVLVNFK
+1140 VGQKVLVTFK

-1160 NYIKEGVAKVPNT
+1160 NYIEEGVAKVPNT

-1187 TKPVTVTPPGEAS
+1187 TKPVTVTPPGETS

-1233 AGFTKFELSDDLE
+1233 AGFTKFELSDNLE
-1246 DILTVTETSVTVG
+1246 DILTVTETSATVG

-1349 VPVTPPSETPSIT
+1349 VPVTPPSENPSIT

-1411 GTPVISEPATQ
+1411 GTPVISGPAAQ

-1474 VYQNR
+1474 IYQNR
-1479 NHVEGTPDGKNDT
+1479 SHVEGTPDGKNDT

-1502 DPTVEKKINRDLT
+1502 DPTVEKKIN
-1515 EAVVLPESN
+1515 S
-1524 YTYNITS
+1524 
-1531 TLPVDITSYKAYAI
+1531 
-1545 VDELDENLAIQGTPV
+1545 
-1560 MAKIDGV
+1560 
-1567 DMTQFFDVKVAGQKV
+1567 
-1582 TATMKN
+1582 
-1588 FKAAAA
+1588 
-1594 LAGKKVELVITA
+1594 
-1606 QVKATSTAT
+1606 
-1615 KIDNTAKVTYQ
+1615 
-1626 NKNHV
+1626 
-1631 DGEPDSET
+1631 
-1639 PPTPPVTVTTPP
+1639 
-1651 VTKKI
+1651 
-1656 NENLD
+1656 
-1661 HLDTATQTNYTYNI
+1661 
-1675 KTVLPTDI
+1675 
-1683 ATYKRFV
+1683 
-1690 ITDSL
+1690 
-1695 EGELAVQGIPTMT
+1695 
-1708 GDAAKFFDVKVD
+1708 
-1720 GQVVTAT
+1720 
-1727 ITDFEAAK
+1727 
-1735 AMAGKEVELVIVS
+1735 
-1748 QIREGVTR
+1748 
-1756 QAIPNQT
+1756 
-1763 TISYTNKA
+1763 
-1771 KADGTPGDVTTTP
+1771 
-1784 PTPPV
+1784 
-1789 TVTPPGETPTVE
+1789 
-1801 KKINRDL
+1801 DL

-1893 ITAQVKSTSTATKI
+1893 ITAQVKATSTAAKI

-1917 KNHVDGE
+1917 KKHVDGE

-1946 NENLDHLD
+1946 NESLDHLD

-1980 ITDSLEGEL
+1980 ITDSLESEL

-2000 AAKFFDVKVD
+2000 AAKFFDVKV
-2010 GQVVTATITDFE
+2010 E
-2022 AAKAMAGKEVEL
+2022 
-2034 VIVSQIREGVT
+2034 
-2045 RQAIP
+2045 
-2050 NQTTISY
+2050 
-2057 TNKAKADGTPGD
+2057 
-2069 VTTTPPTPPVTVTP
+2069 
-2083 PGETPTVEKKINRD
+2083 
-2097 LTEAVVLPESNYTY
+2097 
-2111 NITSTLPVDITS
+2111 
-2123 YKAYAIVDEL
+2123 
-2133 DENLSIQGTPVVTGD
+2133 
-2148 AAKFFDVT
+2148 
-2156 VTGNTVKATMKDFKQ
+2156 
-2171 AKDLAGKQVELV
+2171 
-2183 ITAQVKSTS
+2183 
-2192 TATKIDNTAKVTYQN
+2192 
-2207 KNHVDGEPDS
+2207 
-2217 ETPPTP
+2217 
-2223 PVTVTTPP
+2223 
-2231 VTKKINENLDHLDTA
+2231 
-2246 TQTNYT
+2246 
-2252 YNIKTVLP
+2252 
-2260 TDIATYKR
+2260 
-2268 FVITDS
+2268 
-2274 LEGELAVQGIP
+2274 
-2285 TMTGD
+2285 
-2290 AAKFF
+2290 
-2295 DVKVDGQV
+2295 
-2303 VTATITDFE
+2303 
-2312 AAKAMAGKEVE
+2312 
-2323 LVIVSQIREGVTRQA
+2323 
-2338 IPNQTT
+2338 
-2344 ISYTNKAKADGTPGD
+2344 
-2359 VTTTPPTPPVTVT
+2359 
-2372 PPGETPTVE
+2372 
-2381 KKINRD
+2381 
-2387 LTEAVVLPESNYTY
+2387 
-2401 NITSTLPVDITSY
+2401 
-2414 KAYAIVDELDENL
+2414 
-2427 SIQGTPV
+2427 
-2434 VTGDAAKF
+2434 
-2442 FDVTVTGNTV
+2442 
-2452 KATMK
+2452 
-2457 DFKQAKDLAG
+2457 
-2467 KQVELVITAQV
+2467 
-2478 KSTSTATKIDNT
+2478 
-2490 AKVTYQN
+2490 
-2497 KNHVDGEP
+2497 
-2505 DSETPPTPPVTVT
+2505 
-2518 TPPVTKKINE
+2518 
-2528 NLDHLDTA
+2528 
-2536 TQTNYTYNIKTVLP
+2536 
-2550 TDIATYKRFV
+2550 
-2560 ITDSLEGELAV
+2560 
-2571 QGIPTMT
+2571 
-2578 GDAAKFFDVKVDGQ
+2578 GQ

-2671 KKINRDLTEA
+2671 KKINSDL
-2681 VVLPESNYTYNI
+2681 
-2693 TSTLPVDITSYKAYA
+2693 D
-2708 IVDELDE
+2708 
-2715 NLSIQGTPVVT
+2715 
-2726 GDAAKFF
+2726 
-2733 DVTVTGNTVKATMKD
+2733 
-2748 FKQAKDLAGKQV
+2748 
-2760 ELVITAQVKST
+2760 
-2771 STATK
+2771 
-2776 IDNTA
+2776 
-2781 KVTYQNKNHVDGDP
+2781 
-2795 DSETPPTPPVTVTTP
+2795 
-2810 PVTKKINENLD
+2810 
-2821 HLDTAT
+2821 
-2827 QTNYTYNIK
+2827 
-2836 TVLPTDIATYKRFVI
+2836 
-2851 TDSLEGELAVQGIP
+2851 
-2865 TMTGDAAKFF
+2865 
-2875 DVKVDGQVVTAT
+2875 
-2887 ITDFEAAKAMAGK
+2887 
-2900 EVELVIV
+2900 
-2907 SQIRE
+2907 
-2912 GVTRQA
+2912 
-2918 IPNQTTISY
+2918 
-2927 TNKAKA
+2927 
-2933 DGTPGDVTTTP
+2933 
-2944 PTPPVTVTPPGE
+2944 
-2956 TPTVEKKIN
+2956 
-2965 RDLEHL
+2965 HL

-2983 TTNLPVDIVSYKRY
+2983 TTILPVDIASYKRY

-3025 TVEGQTVTA
+3025 TVDGQTVTA
-3034 TMKDF
+3034 TIKDF
-3039 KQAKDLAGKQVE
+3039 KQAKEWAGKQVE

-3065 NIPNTAKVGF
+3065 NIPNTAKVEF

-3102 EKKVNGAASAELASR
+3102 EKKVNGSASAELASR

-3152 TATLAGKALS
+3152 TATLAGKVLS
-3162 TNQITVAGQTV
+3162 ANQITVAGQTV

-3202 DLTPYMTDGRTSVPN
+3202 DLTPYMTDGQTSVPN
-3217 TASYIINNDPSTK
+3217 TASYIINNNPSTK

-3244 EPSVDKKINRDLT
+3244 EPGVDKKINRDLT

-3307 YATDAVKVTV
+3307 YVTDAVKVTV
-3317 EGNRVVASVVDFSRL
+3317 EGNRVVASVVDFARL

-3374 NGVKKRKETT
+3374 NGVKKRKETP

-3413 SRVAG
+3413 SRVDG

-3505 KLEEIKQSAQTDTSA
+3505 KLEEIKQSAQTDASA
-3520 AALTEAQN
+3520 VALTEAQN

-3542 KLAELTTAE
+3542 KLAELTAANTATTSSTPASTTE
-3551 LTEAPVETPAVDY
+3551 ESTEAPVETSAVDY

-3576 ELQAKLD
+3576 ELQVKLD

-3629 QAIVQERIAQLANVN
+3629 QAMVQERIAQLANVN

-3767 AESTPPPPGKTLPK
+3767 AESTPPTPGKTLPK

>member
-265 LQDYFRQRGVIESD
+265 LQRYFQQRGVEGSD
-279 KYIPEAA
+279 QYIPEAA

-298 AGNKLKSLVIS
+298 AGNKLESLVIS

-336 YGTAYLEGYAN
+336 YGTAYLEGYTN
-347 TGVNTGDTRT
+347 TGVNTGDTRS

-425 VDSVTDPNKE
+425 VDSVTDSNKE

-501 GKFKVGTYETATIG
+501 GKFKVGTFETATIG

-607 VTDVDG
+607 VTDENGKRLDG
-613 NRIDKFTIKTKDVVD
+613 FVVKT
-628 VATGQ
+628 
-633 TQTVVYATIPE
+633 TVVADPTTGKDQTIVYAAIPE

-709 TEDPVDPNAKTRR
+709 SEDPVDPNAKTRR

-972 YFDVTYDEARH
+972 YFDVTYDEASH
-983 TVVATAKTAGLASM
+983 TVVATAKTASLASM

-1060 THYNLTEATEAFT
+1060 THYNLTEATEAFA

-1200 EPQKTVNDQQS
+1200 EPQKTVNDQQL

-1246 DILTVTETSVTVG
+1246 DILTVTETSATAG

-1386 KVPADITSYK
+1386 KMPADITSYK

-1502 DPTVEKKINRDLT
+1502 D
-1515 EAVVLPESN
+1515 
-1524 YTYNITS
+1524 
-1531 TLPVDITSYKAYAI
+1531 
-1545 VDELDENLAIQGTPV
+1545 
-1560 MAKIDGV
+1560 
-1567 DMTQFFDVKVAGQKV
+1567 
-1582 TATMKN
+1582 
-1588 FKAAAA
+1588 
-1594 LAGKKVELVITA
+1594 
-1606 QVKATSTAT
+1606 
-1615 KIDNTAKVTYQ
+1615 
-1626 NKNHV
+1626 
-1631 DGEPDSET
+1631 
-1639 PPTPPVTVTTPP
+1639 
-1651 VTKKI
+1651 
-1656 NENLD
+1656 
-1661 HLDTATQTNYTYNI
+1661 
-1675 KTVLPTDI
+1675 
-1683 ATYKRFV
+1683 
-1690 ITDSL
+1690 
-1695 EGELAVQGIPTMT
+1695 
-1708 GDAAKFFDVKVD
+1708 
-1720 GQVVTAT
+1720 
-1727 ITDFEAAK
+1727 
-1735 AMAGKEVELVIVS
+1735 
-1748 QIREGVTR
+1748 
-1756 QAIPNQT
+1756 
-1763 TISYTNKA
+1763 
-1771 KADGTPGDVTTTP
+1771 
-1784 PTPPV
+1784 
-1789 TVTPPGETPTVE
+1789 PTVE

-2097 LTEAVVLPESNYTY
+2097 L
-2111 NITSTLPVDITS
+2111 D
-2123 YKAYAIVDEL
+2123 
-2133 DENLSIQGTPVVTGD
+2133 
-2148 AAKFFDVT
+2148 
-2156 VTGNTVKATMKDFKQ
+2156 
-2171 AKDLAGKQVELV
+2171 
-2183 ITAQVKSTS
+2183 
-2192 TATKIDNTAKVTYQN
+2192 
-2207 KNHVDGEPDS
+2207 
-2217 ETPPTP
+2217 
-2223 PVTVTTPP
+2223 
-2231 VTKKINENLDHLDTA
+2231 
-2246 TQTNYT
+2246 
-2252 YNIKTVLP
+2252 
-2260 TDIATYKR
+2260 
-2268 FVITDS
+2268 
-2274 LEGELAVQGIP
+2274 
-2285 TMTGD
+2285 
-2290 AAKFF
+2290 
-2295 DVKVDGQV
+2295 
-2303 VTATITDFE
+2303 
-2312 AAKAMAGKEVE
+2312 
-2323 LVIVSQIREGVTRQA
+2323 
-2338 IPNQTT
+2338 
-2344 ISYTNKAKADGTPGD
+2344 
-2359 VTTTPPTPPVTVT
+2359 
-2372 PPGETPTVE
+2372 
-2381 KKINRD
+2381 
-2387 LTEAVVLPESNYTY
+2387 
-2401 NITSTLPVDITSY
+2401 
-2414 KAYAIVDELDENL
+2414 
-2427 SIQGTPV
+2427 
-2434 VTGDAAKF
+2434 
-2442 FDVTVTGNTV
+2442 
-2452 KATMK
+2452 
-2457 DFKQAKDLAG
+2457 
-2467 KQVELVITAQV
+2467 
-2478 KSTSTATKIDNT
+2478 
-2490 AKVTYQN
+2490 
-2497 KNHVDGEP
+2497 
-2505 DSETPPTPPVTVT
+2505 
-2518 TPPVTKKINE
+2518 
-2528 NLDHLDTA
+2528 
-2536 TQTNYTYNIKTVLP
+2536 
-2550 TDIATYKRFV
+2550 
-2560 ITDSLEGELAV
+2560 
-2571 QGIPTMT
+2571 
-2578 GDAAKFFDVKVDGQ
+2578 
-2592 VVTATITDFEAAK
+2592 
-2605 AMAGKEVELV
+2605 
-2615 IVSQIREGVTR
+2615 
-2626 QAIPNQTTIS
+2626 
-2636 YTNKAKADGTPGD
+2636 
-2649 VTTTPPTPPVT
+2649 
-2660 VTPPGEDPTVE
+2660 
-2671 KKINRDLTEA
+2671 
-2681 VVLPESNYTYNI
+2681 
-2693 TSTLPVDITSYKAYA
+2693 
-2708 IVDELDE
+2708 
-2715 NLSIQGTPVVT
+2715 
-2726 GDAAKFF
+2726 
-2733 DVTVTGNTVKATMKD
+2733 
-2748 FKQAKDLAGKQV
+2748 
-2760 ELVITAQVKST
+2760 
-2771 STATK
+2771 
-2776 IDNTA
+2776 
-2781 KVTYQNKNHVDGDP
+2781 
-2795 DSETPPTPPVTVTTP
+2795 
-2810 PVTKKINENLD
+2810 
-2821 HLDTAT
+2821 
-2827 QTNYTYNIK
+2827 
-2836 TVLPTDIATYKRFVI
+2836 
-2851 TDSLEGELAVQGIP
+2851 
-2865 TMTGDAAKFF
+2865 
-2875 DVKVDGQVVTAT
+2875 
-2887 ITDFEAAKAMAGK
+2887 
-2900 EVELVIV
+2900 
-2907 SQIRE
+2907 
-2912 GVTRQA
+2912 
-2918 IPNQTTISY
+2918 
-2927 TNKAKA
+2927 
-2933 DGTPGDVTTTP
+2933 
-2944 PTPPVTVTPPGE
+2944 
-2956 TPTVEKKIN
+2956 
-2965 RDLEHL
+2965 HL

-3065 NIPNTAKVGF
+3065 NIPNTAKVEF

-3162 TNQITVAGQTV
+3162 ANQITVAGQTV

-3629 QAIVQERIAQLANVN
+3629 QAMVQERIAQLANVN

-3767 AESTPPPPGKTLPK
+3767 AESTPPTPGKTLPK

>member
-1 MDIGKNSSKLKKF
+1 MIRKISKRAWQFVMAIVLLISQMGMLLSSMPYV
-14 ASWIASLGL
+14 AAEIP
-23 LAILGFNIAGGLFVN
+23 LATLDP
-38 AVELGTIGSNTTSTQ
+38 TIKVTQ
-53 EGCSIKI
+53 NGCALKI
-60 ETTEKVS
+60 EKTEEVK
-67 WTLPRQPID
+67 WELPRQPID
-76 LVILQDTSGSFKD
+76 LVILQDTSGSFED

-99 ELTTPV
+99 TLTKPV
-105 ALEGYN
+105 SLEDYD
-111 ENNPRLVFTGDA
+111 EKEPRLVFTGNKD
-123 KTTDR
+123 TTDR
-128 VMINTFQGIDGTY
+128 VMINTFQGIDGSNY
-141 AYDNP
+141 
-146 SGYYDIYNQWV
+146 YYDSDFKIFSHLNVQQDGAYRYQYRNTELLTSETEINQ
-157 TTYPTDSNFT
+157 F
-167 VRSSTNWQSD
+167 
-177 ANLTYKYTPSAL
+177 
-189 MTSKSEIDSVINAF
+189 IDKFNTI
-203 KTNGG
+203 GG
-208 TPTVPAIEDTIAEYN
+208 TPTVPAIDDTIARYN
-223 RIKGDMANN
+223 SIKGDMKNN
-232 RKTVFL
+232 RKTIFL
-238 LVTDGVANGVRKD
+238 LITDGVANGFRSQNGQVLMDRS
-251 GKVILERSKHRDYI
+251 IERGTLLRNEFIREGVVDSQRYVPEAQQDYI
-265 LQDYFRQRGVIESD
+265 
-279 KYIPEAA
+279 K
-286 QNYLARAQELIE
+286 RAQELKE
-298 AGNKLKSLVIS
+298 AGQRLEALVKS
-309 NDGNTKN
+309 NDQNDKN
-316 DGAVVVGFW
+316 DGAVIVGFW
-325 EDVKI
+325 EDIKI
-330 FTKGSS
+330 FTTGSS
-336 YGTAYLEGYAN
+336 YGTTYQDGSVFEKVGIDVGA
-347 TGVNTGDTRT
+347 DKRS
-357 VQEVFHKALQSIAT
+357 VQEVFHEALKSVAT
-371 NDSYYVNEQSD
+371 SEQYYVNEQAN
-382 PKAFSDKILKSV
+382 PQAFSDKILKAV
-394 AQALVKEDVS
+394 TQALVKENVE
-404 GEFTVT
+404 GTFQIT
-410 EGYTVSSVT
+410 EGYKVDSVT
-419 INGKKI
+419 INDKT
-425 VDSVTDPNKE
+425 VVENVTDEATQIQGKVTQN
-435 IRGTI
+435 GT
-440 EQTGQKV
+440 TV
-447 IISVPESVFNPGDN
+447 TISVPESVFNPGNN
-461 KFDYELKRVEDAPN
+461 KFDYLLSRTEDVEN
-475 ISEEEEVE
+475 IAEEDEEE
-483 PADDYVPGKKNVE
+483 PSDDYAPQQVE
-496 VGQLT
+496 RQVGQLT
-501 GKFKVGTYETATIG
+501 GTFKVGDYESAEIG
-515 SKTPTSV
+515 SKEPTTV
-522 EVTDLKYCYPNVS
+522 TVTDLKYCYPNVS
-535 KDVKDTDASNDLGT
+535 KDVKDKDATNDLGI

-673 LKDEYSFDKNPDEY
+673 LKDEYSFDNNPDEY

-709 TEDPVDPNAKTRR
+709 SEDPVDPNAKTRR

-794 TAYGKGGAKITVN
+794 TAYGNGGAKITVN
-807 GNDVAALTNKLV
+807 GKEVKSLTDKLV

-963 PYIKGDAAQ
+963 PYIKGNAAQ
-972 YFDVTYDEARH
+972 YFDVTYDEASH
-983 TVVATAKTAGLASM
+983 TVVATAKTASLASM
-997 TGGETVELVIP
+997 MGGETVELVIP

-1103 GGATVQ
+1103 GGVTVQ
-1109 INGTDVTTATT
+1109 INGTDVTAATT

-1140 VGQKVLVNFK
+1140 VGQKVLVTFK

-1502 DPTVEKKINRDLT
+1502 
-1515 EAVVLPESN
+1515 
-1524 YTYNITS
+1524 
-1531 TLPVDITSYKAYAI
+1531 
-1545 VDELDENLAIQGTPV
+1545 
-1560 MAKIDGV
+1560 
-1567 DMTQFFDVKVAGQKV
+1567 
-1582 TATMKN
+1582 
-1588 FKAAAA
+1588 
-1594 LAGKKVELVITA
+1594 
-1606 QVKATSTAT
+1606 
-1615 KIDNTAKVTYQ
+1615 
-1626 NKNHV
+1626 
-1631 DGEPDSET
+1631 
-1639 PPTPPVTVTTPP
+1639 
-1651 VTKKI
+1651 
-1656 NENLD
+1656 
-1661 HLDTATQTNYTYNI
+1661 
-1675 KTVLPTDI
+1675 
-1683 ATYKRFV
+1683 
-1690 ITDSL
+1690 
-1695 EGELAVQGIPTMT
+1695 
-1708 GDAAKFFDVKVD
+1708 
-1720 GQVVTAT
+1720 
-1727 ITDFEAAK
+1727 
-1735 AMAGKEVELVIVS
+1735 
-1748 QIREGVTR
+1748 
-1756 QAIPNQT
+1756 
-1763 TISYTNKA
+1763 
-1771 KADGTPGDVTTTP
+1771 
-1784 PTPPV
+1784 
-1789 TVTPPGETPTVE
+1789 TPTVE

-2097 LTEAVVLPESNYTY
+2097 L
-2111 NITSTLPVDITS
+2111 D
-2123 YKAYAIVDEL
+2123 
-2133 DENLSIQGTPVVTGD
+2133 
-2148 AAKFFDVT
+2148 
-2156 VTGNTVKATMKDFKQ
+2156 
-2171 AKDLAGKQVELV
+2171 
-2183 ITAQVKSTS
+2183 
-2192 TATKIDNTAKVTYQN
+2192 
-2207 KNHVDGEPDS
+2207 
-2217 ETPPTP
+2217 
-2223 PVTVTTPP
+2223 
-2231 VTKKINENLDHLDTA
+2231 
-2246 TQTNYT
+2246 
-2252 YNIKTVLP
+2252 
-2260 TDIATYKR
+2260 
-2268 FVITDS
+2268 
-2274 LEGELAVQGIP
+2274 
-2285 TMTGD
+2285 
-2290 AAKFF
+2290 
-2295 DVKVDGQV
+2295 
-2303 VTATITDFE
+2303 
-2312 AAKAMAGKEVE
+2312 
-2323 LVIVSQIREGVTRQA
+2323 
-2338 IPNQTT
+2338 
-2344 ISYTNKAKADGTPGD
+2344 
-2359 VTTTPPTPPVTVT
+2359 
-2372 PPGETPTVE
+2372 
-2381 KKINRD
+2381 
-2387 LTEAVVLPESNYTY
+2387 
-2401 NITSTLPVDITSY
+2401 
-2414 KAYAIVDELDENL
+2414 
-2427 SIQGTPV
+2427 
-2434 VTGDAAKF
+2434 
-2442 FDVTVTGNTV
+2442 
-2452 KATMK
+2452 
-2457 DFKQAKDLAG
+2457 
-2467 KQVELVITAQV
+2467 
-2478 KSTSTATKIDNT
+2478 
-2490 AKVTYQN
+2490 
-2497 KNHVDGEP
+2497 
-2505 DSETPPTPPVTVT
+2505 
-2518 TPPVTKKINE
+2518 
-2528 NLDHLDTA
+2528 
-2536 TQTNYTYNIKTVLP
+2536 
-2550 TDIATYKRFV
+2550 
-2560 ITDSLEGELAV
+2560 
-2571 QGIPTMT
+2571 
-2578 GDAAKFFDVKVDGQ
+2578 
-2592 VVTATITDFEAAK
+2592 
-2605 AMAGKEVELV
+2605 
-2615 IVSQIREGVTR
+2615 
-2626 QAIPNQTTIS
+2626 
-2636 YTNKAKADGTPGD
+2636 
-2649 VTTTPPTPPVT
+2649 
-2660 VTPPGEDPTVE
+2660 
-2671 KKINRDLTEA
+2671 
-2681 VVLPESNYTYNI
+2681 
-2693 TSTLPVDITSYKAYA
+2693 
-2708 IVDELDE
+2708 
-2715 NLSIQGTPVVT
+2715 
-2726 GDAAKFF
+2726 
-2733 DVTVTGNTVKATMKD
+2733 
-2748 FKQAKDLAGKQV
+2748 
-2760 ELVITAQVKST
+2760 
-2771 STATK
+2771 
-2776 IDNTA
+2776 
-2781 KVTYQNKNHVDGDP
+2781 
-2795 DSETPPTPPVTVTTP
+2795 
-2810 PVTKKINENLD
+2810 
-2821 HLDTAT
+2821 
-2827 QTNYTYNIK
+2827 
-2836 TVLPTDIATYKRFVI
+2836 
-2851 TDSLEGELAVQGIP
+2851 
-2865 TMTGDAAKFF
+2865 
-2875 DVKVDGQVVTAT
+2875 
-2887 ITDFEAAKAMAGK
+2887 
-2900 EVELVIV
+2900 
-2907 SQIRE
+2907 
-2912 GVTRQA
+2912 
-2918 IPNQTTISY
+2918 
-2927 TNKAKA
+2927 
-2933 DGTPGDVTTTP
+2933 
-2944 PTPPVTVTPPGE
+2944 
-2956 TPTVEKKIN
+2956 
-2965 RDLEHL
+2965 HL

-3065 NIPNTAKVGF
+3065 NIPNTAKVEF

-3162 TNQITVAGQTV
+3162 ANQITVAGQTV

-3618 KQTVLDEAKKR
+3618 KQAVLDEAKKR
-3629 QAIVQERIAQLANVN
+3629 QAMVQERIAQLANVN

>member
-1 MDIGKNSSKLKKF
+1 MNKKQNCSKLKKLT
-14 ASWIASLGL
+14 SWIASFVMIVALG
-23 LAILGFNIAGGLFVN
+23 ISITKGVFIK
-38 AVELGTIGSNTTSTQ
+38 AVELGKVGTNTVATQ
-53 EGCSIKI
+53 EGCAIKI

-89 TISYVQSALK
+89 TIHHVQDALK
-99 ELTTPV
+99 ELTKPV
-105 ALEGYN
+105 KLEEYN
-111 ENNPRLVFTGDA
+111 ENDPRLVFTGDPA
-123 KTTDR
+123 TTDR
-128 VMINTFQGIDGTY
+128 VMINTFQGLDGGYTY
-141 AYDNP
+141 DIP
-146 SGYYDIYNQWV
+146 SGGYYDPYGYWV
-157 TTYPTDSNFT
+157 PSTDSNFT
-167 VRSSTNWQSD
+167 SYWSTNWQTNPD
-177 ANLTYKYTPSAL
+177 LVYKYNSSAL
-189 MTSKSEIDSVINAF
+189 LTNKDAIDSAIDAF
-203 KTNGG
+203 KTDGG
-208 TPTVPAIEDTIAEYN
+208 TPTVPAIEDTIAKYN
-223 RIKGDMANN
+223 EIKGTMSNN

-238 LVTDGVANGVRKD
+238 LVTDGVANGVRKN
-251 GKVILERSKHRDYI
+251 GNVVIERSNYRDYV
-265 LQDYFRQRGVIESD
+265 LQRYFQSRGVEGSER
-279 KYIPEAA
+279 YIPEAS
-286 QNYLARAQELIE
+286 QNYLARAKELEE
-298 AGNKLKSLVIS
+298 AGTKLKELVKS
-309 NDGNTKN
+309 DDGNTQN

-325 EDVKI
+325 EEVAG
-330 FTKGSS
+330 FTKGSQ
-336 YGTAYLEGYAN
+336 YGTTYLEGFGN
-347 TGVNTGDTRT
+347 TGVDTGDTRT
-357 VQEVFHKALQSIAT
+357 VQEVFHQDLKSIAT
-371 NDSYYVNEQSD
+371 SDKYYVNEQSD
-382 PKAFSDKILKSV
+382 PKAFADRILKSV
-394 AQALVKEDVS
+394 AQALVKEDVQ

-410 EGYTVSSVT
+410 EGYTVKSVT
-419 INGKKI
+419 INKKKI
-425 VDSVTDPNKE
+425 VDVVKDPTKE

-440 EQTGQKV
+440 KQVGQKV
-447 IISVPESVFNPGDN
+447 TISVPESVFNPGEN
-461 KFDYELKRVEDAPN
+461 NFDYELNHVEDPETL
-475 ISEEEEVE
+475 SEEDEKE
-483 PADDYVPGKKNVE
+483 PADDYVPSKKNVT

-501 GKFKVGTYETATIG
+501 GTFKVGKHETAMIG

-522 EVTDLKYCYPNVS
+522 EVTDLKYCYPNVT
-535 KDVKDTDASNDLGT
+535 KTITDQYKSNDIGT
-549 VDDPII
+549 LQGYPEGAIRP
-555 AKKKSYAANLT
+555 SYAANLT
-566 TDNETFTYKILYRM
+566 EASENFSYDLTYRM
-580 NNAPLEFDKNAMLV
+580 NNLPLNVKKNFMLV
-594 DRLDYRIAYKNAY
+594 DELDYRLEYKSAY
-607 VTDVDG
+607 VTDTSGARTNFEV
-613 NRIDKFTIKTKDVVD
+613 KTKEVVD
-628 VATGQ
+628 PYTGK
-633 TQTVVYATIPE
+633 TQTVVYAVIPPKAG
-644 DPGVNTETIKE
+644 DTSNPNVNE
-655 GQYGN
+655 GLYGG
-660 HKFKRYYLVVEAQ
+660 HKFARYTLHIETKIKDDYTYKNNPEA
-673 LKDEYSFDKNPDEY
+673 Y
-687 KKILQENDGLGLMN
+687 KALIQENDGYGILN
-701 QATILWNG
+701 QGKIIWDG
-709 TEDPVDPNAKTRR
+709 EDDNPTDPRASVRR
-722 SNTVYV
+722 SNAVYV
-728 LPPVKTDIKK
+728 VPPVETDIKK
-738 DVQSVEGTTGDYVK
+738 DVQSVDGTGEGYVK
-752 GQEQLYLSARTQE
+752 DQDQLYLGTRSQE
-765 YFYNVESVW
+765 YYYNVESAW
-774 PGLADSYI
+774 PGIAKSYI
-782 LSDTLVPELEFV
+782 LSDTLVDELEV
-794 TAYGKGGAKITVN
+794 LEAKITVN
-807 GNDVAALTNKLV
+807 GKAVDALTQKI
-819 VTGNTVKL
+819 VTSGQTVTL
-827 ELTKADFTGRTIAR
+827 NLGEADFNSRAISR
-841 QIATA
+841 QITTA
-846 NKGNNGPAVIKLTIK
+846 NRGNKGPAVIKLTIK
-861 AKIKDGADLSKY
+861 AKIKDKADLTKY
-873 AVGGQIKVPNKAQ
+873 VVNGQIKVPNKAT
-886 VELNGKPQESN
+886 VELNGKPQTSN
-897 EVYVTPDEPAPSK
+897 TVYVTPDEPAPSK

-915 LDVLNTTKSDEAF
+915 LDVLHTTKSSEAF

-937 RDIQKYQSYKISDKL
+937 RDIKNYKSYKITDKL
-952 DNRLELTNQPA
+952 DSRLELTNSPA
-963 PYIKGDAAQ
+963 SYVKEPYAQ
-972 YFDVTYDEARH
+972 HFDVTHDVATN
-983 TVVATAKTAGLASM
+983 TVTATAKATSLSTL
-997 TGGETVELVIP
+997 TGGEMVELVIP
-1008 AKIKDGTAIE
+1008 AKIKDGTSVE
-1018 KIPNTATIFYQTPSS
+1018 EIPNTSKIVYETPTS

-1045 HVTPPPTIDKKVNNE
+1045 VVTPPPLIEKQVNTKQHADLTKRDEVFEYTIKSSVPKGAETFEITDELDEALEFAGNQGDVIVKIADTTVTDKVEVTRSGRNLGIKFTKEQLTADAGKAIVITFKAKIRGDVNLSVDKYTQDGTIKVPNKAKYTLNNNPKESNTVTVTPPTPTPPTVEKKVNDKVHE
-1060 THYNLTEATEAFT
+1060 TLGQRNQTFDYSIA
-1073 YTIETQVPDGATS
+1073 TQVPTDAKS
-1086 FVISDKLVDVLE
+1086 FVITDELKEVLE
-1098 FDGEK
+1098 FVGKDGK
-1103 GGATVQ
+1103 NGVTVK
-1109 INGTDVTTATT
+1109 IGETDVTNSTT
-1120 ITAENK
+1120 VKIENR
-1126 TLEVALSADQLKNN
+1126 TLTVSLTDNQLAKYQ
-1140 VGQKVLVNFK
+1140 GQKVLVTFK
-1150 AKVIEGSDLS
+1150 AKIVANADLTAYTA
-1160 NYIKEGVAKVPNT
+1160 NGTTKVPNT
-1173 ASYIINTDPKTKKE
+1173 ANFVINNDFTTKKE
-1187 TKPVTVTPPGEAS
+1187 TEPVTVTPPGET
-1200 EPQKTVNDQQS
+1200 PTPKKTVNDKQ
-1211 AQLSNLEE
+1211 AEKLSNLDE
-1219 VFTYKVTAQVPTNT
+1219 VFTYKVTAEVPKNT

-1246 DILTVTETSVTVG
+1246 DILTITETGVTVG

-1264 QKVTVTSPEEA
+1264 KGMTVTSPKDA
-1275 NTANGNV
+1275 NADSGKV
-1282 TASLSSNDIAKFA
+1282 TAALPTNEISKYA
-1295 GKTVTLTIKA
+1295 GKTVVLTIKA
-1305 RLKEGVTAEE
+1305 RIKEGVQSFE
-1315 LAKYVTADNVAGSI
+1315 LAKYITADNQEGSI
-1329 PNRAT
+1329 PNKAT

-1340 PNQTKESEN
+1340 PDQKKDSNN
-1349 VPVTPPSETPSIT
+1349 VPVTPPSEDPTVT
-1362 KKINGN
+1362 KKINDK
-1368 LEHLDTETATDY
+1368 LEHLDTETATNY
-1380 SYNIKV
+1380 TYNIKT
-1386 KVPADITSYK
+1386 KLPADITTYK
-1396 KFVIRDELNADLAIQ
+1396 KFVISDELDAELAVQ
-1411 GTPVISEPATQ
+1411 GKPVISGPAAQ
-1422 YFDVKVEGQLVTAT
+1422 FFDVKVEGQLVTAT
-1436 MKNFAAA
+1436 MKNFVTA

-1465 QNIPNTAEV
+1465 QNIPNIARIT
-1474 VYQNR
+1474 YQNR
-1479 NHVEGTPDGKNDT
+1479 THADGTPDSKKDT

-1502 DPTVEKKINRDLT
+1502 TPTVEKKINKDLT
-1515 EAVVLPESN
+1515 EATVLPESN

-1531 TLPVDITSYKAYAI
+1531 LLPVDITRYKAYAIVDELDENLAIQGTPVMAKIDGVDMTQFFDVKVAGQKVTATMKNFENAAALAGKKVELVITAQVKSTSKAPKIDNTAKVTYQNKSHVDGTPDSETPPTPPVTVTPPPVTKKINETLDHLDTATKTNYNYNIKTVLPTDIASYKTFVINDDLDKDLEVQGTPIIKGDAAKFFKVTVDGQKVRATITDFNAAKAYAGKEVELVIVSQIREGVTRQAIPNQTTITYTNKVKAGGEPGDTTTTPPTPPVTVTPPGETPTVEKKINKDLTEATVLPESNYTYNITSLLPVDITRYKAYAI

-1588 FKAAAA
+1588 FKDAAA

-1606 QVKATSTAT
+1606 QVKATSTAA

-1695 EGELAVQGIPTMT
+1695 ESELAVQGIPTMT
-1708 GDAAKFFDVKVD
+1708 GDAAKFFDVKVE

-1789 TVTPPGETPTVE
+1789 TVTPPGDTPTVE

-1874 TMKDFKQAKDLAGK
+1874 TMKDFKQVKDLAGK

-1963 NIKTVLPTDIAT
+1963 NIKTVLPTDIA
-1975 YKRFV
+1975 
-1980 ITDSLEGEL
+1980 
-1989 AVQGIP
+1989 
-1995 TMTGD
+1995 
-2000 AAKFFDVKVD
+2000 
-2010 GQVVTATITDFE
+2010 
-2022 AAKAMAGKEVEL
+2022 
-2034 VIVSQIREGVT
+2034 
-2045 RQAIP
+2045 
-2050 NQTTISY
+2050 N
-2057 TNKAKADGTPGD
+2057 
-2069 VTTTPPTPPVTVTP
+2069 
-2083 PGETPTVEKKINRD
+2083 
-2097 LTEAVVLPESNYTY
+2097 
-2111 NITSTLPVDITS
+2111 
-2123 YKAYAIVDEL
+2123 
-2133 DENLSIQGTPVVTGD
+2133 
-2148 AAKFFDVT
+2148 
-2156 VTGNTVKATMKDFKQ
+2156 
-2171 AKDLAGKQVELV
+2171 
-2183 ITAQVKSTS
+2183 
-2192 TATKIDNTAKVTYQN
+2192 
-2207 KNHVDGEPDS
+2207 
-2217 ETPPTP
+2217 
-2223 PVTVTTPP
+2223 
-2231 VTKKINENLDHLDTA
+2231 
-2246 TQTNYT
+2246 
-2252 YNIKTVLP
+2252 
-2260 TDIATYKR
+2260 
-2268 FVITDS
+2268 
-2274 LEGELAVQGIP
+2274 
-2285 TMTGD
+2285 
-2290 AAKFF
+2290 
-2295 DVKVDGQV
+2295 
-2303 VTATITDFE
+2303 
-2312 AAKAMAGKEVE
+2312 
-2323 LVIVSQIREGVTRQA
+2323 
-2338 IPNQTT
+2338 
-2344 ISYTNKAKADGTPGD
+2344 
-2359 VTTTPPTPPVTVT
+2359 
-2372 PPGETPTVE
+2372 
-2381 KKINRD
+2381 
-2387 LTEAVVLPESNYTY
+2387 
-2401 NITSTLPVDITSY
+2401 
-2414 KAYAIVDELDENL
+2414 
-2427 SIQGTPV
+2427 
-2434 VTGDAAKF
+2434 
-2442 FDVTVTGNTV
+2442 
-2452 KATMK
+2452 
-2457 DFKQAKDLAG
+2457 
-2467 KQVELVITAQV
+2467 
-2478 KSTSTATKIDNT
+2478 
-2490 AKVTYQN
+2490 
-2497 KNHVDGEP
+2497 
-2505 DSETPPTPPVTVT
+2505 
-2518 TPPVTKKINE
+2518 
-2528 NLDHLDTA
+2528 
-2536 TQTNYTYNIKTVLP
+2536 
-2550 TDIATYKRFV
+2550 
-2560 ITDSLEGELAV
+2560 
-2571 QGIPTMT
+2571 
-2578 GDAAKFFDVKVDGQ
+2578 
-2592 VVTATITDFEAAK
+2592 
-2605 AMAGKEVELV
+2605 
-2615 IVSQIREGVTR
+2615 
-2626 QAIPNQTTIS
+2626 
-2636 YTNKAKADGTPGD
+2636 
-2649 VTTTPPTPPVT
+2649 
-2660 VTPPGEDPTVE
+2660 
-2671 KKINRDLTEA
+2671 
-2681 VVLPESNYTYNI
+2681 
-2693 TSTLPVDITSYKAYA
+2693 
-2708 IVDELDE
+2708 
-2715 NLSIQGTPVVT
+2715 
-2726 GDAAKFF
+2726 
-2733 DVTVTGNTVKATMKD
+2733 
-2748 FKQAKDLAGKQV
+2748 
-2760 ELVITAQVKST
+2760 
-2771 STATK
+2771 
-2776 IDNTA
+2776 
-2781 KVTYQNKNHVDGDP
+2781 
-2795 DSETPPTPPVTVTTP
+2795 
-2810 PVTKKINENLD
+2810 
-2821 HLDTAT
+2821 
-2827 QTNYTYNIK
+2827 
-2836 TVLPTDIATYKRFVI
+2836 YKRFVI

-3065 NIPNTAKVGF
+3065 NIPNTAKVEF

>member
-38 AVELGTIGSNTTSTQ
+38 AVELGTIGSNTTSQQ

-76 LVILQDTSGSFKD
+76 LVILQDTSGSFQD

-123 KTTDR
+123 NTTDR

-141 AYDNP
+141 AYDSP
-146 SGYYDIYNQWV
+146 SGYYDDYGQWV
-157 TTYPTDSNFT
+157 TTSYPTDSNFT
-167 VRSSTNWQSD
+167 VHSSTNWQRD

-189 MTSKSEIDSVINAF
+189 MTSKSDIDSVINAF

-265 LQDYFRQRGVIESD
+265 LQRYFQQRGVEGSD
-279 KYIPEAA
+279 QYIPEAA

-298 AGNKLKSLVIS
+298 AGNKLESLVIS

-330 FTKGSS
+330 FKKGSS
-336 YGTAYLEGYAN
+336 YGTAYLEGYTN

-371 NDSYYVNEQSD
+371 NDSYYINEQSD
-382 PKAFSDKILKSV
+382 PQAFSDKILKSV

-515 SKTPTSV
+515 SKAPTSV

-673 LKDEYSFDKNPDEY
+673 LKDEYSFDNNPDEY

-709 TEDPVDPNAKTRR
+709 SEDPVDPNAKTRR

-972 YFDVTYDEARH
+972 YFDVTYDEASH

-1140 VGQKVLVNFK
+1140 VGQKVLVTFK

-1246 DILTVTETSVTVG
+1246 DILTVTETSATAG

-1545 VDELDENLAIQGTPV
+1545 VDELDENL
-1560 MAKIDGV
+1560 
-1567 DMTQFFDVKVAGQKV
+1567 
-1582 TATMKN
+1582 
-1588 FKAAAA
+1588 
-1594 LAGKKVELVITA
+1594 
-1606 QVKATSTAT
+1606 
-1615 KIDNTAKVTYQ
+1615 
-1626 NKNHV
+1626 
-1631 DGEPDSET
+1631 
-1639 PPTPPVTVTTPP
+1639 
-1651 VTKKI
+1651 
-1656 NENLD
+1656 
-1661 HLDTATQTNYTYNI
+1661 
-1675 KTVLPTDI
+1675 
-1683 ATYKRFV
+1683 
-1690 ITDSL
+1690 
-1695 EGELAVQGIPTMT
+1695 
-1708 GDAAKFFDVKVD
+1708 
-1720 GQVVTAT
+1720 
-1727 ITDFEAAK
+1727 
-1735 AMAGKEVELVIVS
+1735 
-1748 QIREGVTR
+1748 
-1756 QAIPNQT
+1756 
-1763 TISYTNKA
+1763 
-1771 KADGTPGDVTTTP
+1771 
-1784 PTPPV
+1784 
-1789 TVTPPGETPTVE
+1789 
-1801 KKINRDL
+1801 
-1808 TEAVVLPESNYTY
+1808 
-1821 NITSTLPVDIT
+1821 
-1832 SYKAYA
+1832 
-1838 IVDELDE
+1838 
-1845 NLSIQG
+1845 SIQG

-1924 PDSETPPTPP
+1924 
-1934 VTVTT
+1934 
-1939 PPVTKKI
+1939 
-1946 NENLDHLD
+1946 
-1954 TATQTNYTY
+1954 
-1963 NIKTVLPTDIAT
+1963 
-1975 YKRFV
+1975 
-1980 ITDSLEGEL
+1980 
-1989 AVQGIP
+1989 
-1995 TMTGD
+1995 
-2000 AAKFFDVKVD
+2000 
-2010 GQVVTATITDFE
+2010 
-2022 AAKAMAGKEVEL
+2022 
-2034 VIVSQIREGVT
+2034 
-2045 RQAIP
+2045 
-2050 NQTTISY
+2050 
-2057 TNKAKADGTPGD
+2057 
-2069 VTTTPPTPPVTVTP
+2069 
-2083 PGETPTVEKKINRD
+2083 
-2097 LTEAVVLPESNYTY
+2097 
-2111 NITSTLPVDITS
+2111 
-2123 YKAYAIVDEL
+2123 
-2133 DENLSIQGTPVVTGD
+2133 
-2148 AAKFFDVT
+2148 
-2156 VTGNTVKATMKDFKQ
+2156 
-2171 AKDLAGKQVELV
+2171 
-2183 ITAQVKSTS
+2183 
-2192 TATKIDNTAKVTYQN
+2192 
-2207 KNHVDGEPDS
+2207 
-2217 ETPPTP
+2217 
-2223 PVTVTTPP
+2223 
-2231 VTKKINENLDHLDTA
+2231 
-2246 TQTNYT
+2246 
-2252 YNIKTVLP
+2252 
-2260 TDIATYKR
+2260 
-2268 FVITDS
+2268 
-2274 LEGELAVQGIP
+2274 
-2285 TMTGD
+2285 
-2290 AAKFF
+2290 
-2295 DVKVDGQV
+2295 
-2303 VTATITDFE
+2303 
-2312 AAKAMAGKEVE
+2312 
-2323 LVIVSQIREGVTRQA
+2323 
-2338 IPNQTT
+2338 
-2344 ISYTNKAKADGTPGD
+2344 
-2359 VTTTPPTPPVTVT
+2359 
-2372 PPGETPTVE
+2372 
-2381 KKINRD
+2381 
-2387 LTEAVVLPESNYTY
+2387 
-2401 NITSTLPVDITSY
+2401 
-2414 KAYAIVDELDENL
+2414 
-2427 SIQGTPV
+2427 
-2434 VTGDAAKF
+2434 
-2442 FDVTVTGNTV
+2442 
-2452 KATMK
+2452 
-2457 DFKQAKDLAG
+2457 
-2467 KQVELVITAQV
+2467 
-2478 KSTSTATKIDNT
+2478 
-2490 AKVTYQN
+2490 
-2497 KNHVDGEP
+2497 
-2505 DSETPPTPPVTVT
+2505 
-2518 TPPVTKKINE
+2518 
-2528 NLDHLDTA
+2528 
-2536 TQTNYTYNIKTVLP
+2536 
-2550 TDIATYKRFV
+2550 
-2560 ITDSLEGELAV
+2560 
-2571 QGIPTMT
+2571 
-2578 GDAAKFFDVKVDGQ
+2578 
-2592 VVTATITDFEAAK
+2592 
-2605 AMAGKEVELV
+2605 
-2615 IVSQIREGVTR
+2615 
-2626 QAIPNQTTIS
+2626 
-2636 YTNKAKADGTPGD
+2636 
-2649 VTTTPPTPPVT
+2649 
-2660 VTPPGEDPTVE
+2660 
-2671 KKINRDLTEA
+2671 
-2681 VVLPESNYTYNI
+2681 
-2693 TSTLPVDITSYKAYA
+2693 
-2708 IVDELDE
+2708 
-2715 NLSIQGTPVVT
+2715 
-2726 GDAAKFF
+2726 
-2733 DVTVTGNTVKATMKD
+2733 
-2748 FKQAKDLAGKQV
+2748 
-2760 ELVITAQVKST
+2760 
-2771 STATK
+2771 
-2776 IDNTA
+2776 
-2781 KVTYQNKNHVDGDP
+2781 P

-3629 QAIVQERIAQLANVN
+3629 QAMVQERIAQLANVN

>member
-1 MDIGKNSSKLKKF
+1 MIRKISKRAWQFVMAIALLISQMGMLLSSMPYV
-14 ASWIASLGL
+14 AAEIP
-23 LAILGFNIAGGLFVN
+23 LATLDP
-38 AVELGTIGSNTTSTQ
+38 TIKVTQ
-53 EGCSIKI
+53 NGCALKI
-60 ETTEKVS
+60 EKTEEVK
-67 WTLPRQPID
+67 WELPRQPID
-76 LVILQDTSGSFKD
+76 LVILQDTSGSFED

-99 ELTTPV
+99 TLTKPV
-105 ALEGYN
+105 SLEDYD
-111 ENNPRLVFTGDA
+111 EKEPRLVFTGNKD
-123 KTTDR
+123 TTDR
-128 VMINTFQGIDGTY
+128 VMINTFQGIDGSNY
-141 AYDNP
+141 
-146 SGYYDIYNQWV
+146 YYDSDFKIFSHLNVQQDGAYRYQYRNTELLTSETEINQ
-157 TTYPTDSNFT
+157 F
-167 VRSSTNWQSD
+167 
-177 ANLTYKYTPSAL
+177 
-189 MTSKSEIDSVINAF
+189 IDKFNTI
-203 KTNGG
+203 GG
-208 TPTVPAIEDTIAEYN
+208 TPTVPAIDDTIARYN
-223 RIKGDMANN
+223 SIKGDMKNN
-232 RKTVFL
+232 RKTIFL
-238 LVTDGVANGVRKD
+238 LITDGVANGFRSQNGQVLMDRS
-251 GKVILERSKHRDYI
+251 IERGTLLRNEFIREGVVDSQRYVPEAQQDYI
-265 LQDYFRQRGVIESD
+265 
-279 KYIPEAA
+279 K
-286 QNYLARAQELIE
+286 RAQELKE
-298 AGNKLKSLVIS
+298 AGQRLEALVKS
-309 NDGNTKN
+309 NDQNDKN
-316 DGAVVVGFW
+316 DGAVIVGFW
-325 EDVKI
+325 EDIKI
-330 FTKGSS
+330 FTTGSS
-336 YGTAYLEGYAN
+336 YGTTYQDGSVFEKVGIDVGA
-347 TGVNTGDTRT
+347 DKRS
-357 VQEVFHKALQSIAT
+357 VQEVFHEALKSVAT
-371 NDSYYVNEQSD
+371 SEQYYVNEQAN
-382 PKAFSDKILKSV
+382 PQAFSDKILKAV
-394 AQALVKEDVS
+394 TQALVKENVE
-404 GEFTVT
+404 GTFQIT
-410 EGYTVSSVT
+410 EGYKVDSVT
-419 INGKKI
+419 INDKT
-425 VDSVTDPNKE
+425 VVENVTDEATQIQGKVTQN
-435 IRGTI
+435 GT
-440 EQTGQKV
+440 TV
-447 IISVPESVFNPGDN
+447 TISVPESVFNPGNN
-461 KFDYELKRVEDAPN
+461 KFDYLLSRTEDVEN
-475 ISEEEEVE
+475 IAEEDEEE
-483 PADDYVPGKKNVE
+483 PSDDYAPQQVE
-496 VGQLT
+496 RQVGQLT
-501 GKFKVGTYETATIG
+501 GTFKVGDYESAEIG
-515 SKTPTSV
+515 SKEPTTV
-522 EVTDLKYCYPNVS
+522 TVTDLKYCYPNVS
-535 KDVKDTDASNDLGT
+535 KDVKDKDATNDLGI

-660 HKFKRYYLVVEAQ
+660 HKFKRYYLVIEAQ

-709 TEDPVDPNAKTRR
+709 SEDPVDPNAKTRR

-738 DVQSVEGTTGDYVK
+738 DVQSVEGTTGAYVE
-752 GQEQLYLSARTQE
+752 GQEQLYLSERTQE

-1140 VGQKVLVNFK
+1140 VGQKVLVTFK

-1246 DILTVTETSVTVG
+1246 DILTVTETSATAG

-1545 VDELDENLAIQGTPV
+1545 VDELDENLSIQGTPV
-1560 MAKIDGV
+1560 VTGDAAK
-1567 DMTQFFDVKVAGQKV
+1567 FFDVTV
-1582 TATMKN
+1582 TGNTVKATMKD
-1588 FKAAAA
+1588 FKQAKD
-1594 LAGKKVELVITA
+1594 LAGKQVELVITA
-1606 QVKATSTAT
+1606 QVKSTSTATKIDNTAKVTYQNKNHVDGEPDSETPPTPPVTVTTPPVTKKINENLDHLDTATQTNYTYNIKTVLPTDIATYKRFVITDSLEGELAVQGIPTMTGDAAKFFDVKVDGQVVTATITDFEAAKAMAGKEVELVIVSQIRKGVTTQNIPNTAEVVYQNRNHVEGTPDGKNDTPPVTVTPPGEDPTVEKKINRDLTEAVVLPESNYTYNITSTLPVDITSYKAYAIVDELDENLSIQGTPVVTGDAAKFFDVTVTGNTVKATMKDFKQAKDLAGKQVELVITAQVKSTSTAT

-1801 KKINRDL
+1801 KKINRDLTEAVVLPESNYTYNITSTLPVDITSYKAYAIVDELDENLSIQGTPVVTGDAAKFFDVTVTGNTVKATMKDFKQAKDLAGKQVELVITAQVKATSTAAKIDNTAKVTYQNKNHVDGEPDSETPPTPPVTVTTPPVTKKINESLDHLDTATQTNYTYNIKTVLPTDIATYKRFVITDSLESELAVQGIPTMTGDAAKFFDVKVDGQVVTATITDFEAAKAMAGKEVELVIVSQIREGVTRQAIPNQTTISYTNKAKADGTPGDVTTTPPTPPVTVTPPGETPTVEKKINSDL

-2207 KNHVDGEPDS
+2207 KNHVDGE
-2217 ETPPTP
+2217 
-2223 PVTVTTPP
+2223 
-2231 VTKKINENLDHLDTA
+2231 
-2246 TQTNYT
+2246 
-2252 YNIKTVLP
+2252 
-2260 TDIATYKR
+2260 
-2268 FVITDS
+2268 
-2274 LEGELAVQGIP
+2274 
-2285 TMTGD
+2285 
-2290 AAKFF
+2290 
-2295 DVKVDGQV
+2295 
-2303 VTATITDFE
+2303 
-2312 AAKAMAGKEVE
+2312 
-2323 LVIVSQIREGVTRQA
+2323 
-2338 IPNQTT
+2338 
-2344 ISYTNKAKADGTPGD
+2344 
-2359 VTTTPPTPPVTVT
+2359 
-2372 PPGETPTVE
+2372 
-2381 KKINRD
+2381 
-2387 LTEAVVLPESNYTY
+2387 
-2401 NITSTLPVDITSY
+2401 
-2414 KAYAIVDELDENL
+2414 
-2427 SIQGTPV
+2427 
-2434 VTGDAAKF
+2434 
-2442 FDVTVTGNTV
+2442 
-2452 KATMK
+2452 
-2457 DFKQAKDLAG
+2457 
-2467 KQVELVITAQV
+2467 
-2478 KSTSTATKIDNT
+2478 
-2490 AKVTYQN
+2490 
-2497 KNHVDGEP
+2497 
-2505 DSETPPTPPVTVT
+2505 
-2518 TPPVTKKINE
+2518 
-2528 NLDHLDTA
+2528 
-2536 TQTNYTYNIKTVLP
+2536 
-2550 TDIATYKRFV
+2550 
-2560 ITDSLEGELAV
+2560 
-2571 QGIPTMT
+2571 
-2578 GDAAKFFDVKVDGQ
+2578 
-2592 VVTATITDFEAAK
+2592 
-2605 AMAGKEVELV
+2605 
-2615 IVSQIREGVTR
+2615 
-2626 QAIPNQTTIS
+2626 
-2636 YTNKAKADGTPGD
+2636 
-2649 VTTTPPTPPVT
+2649 
-2660 VTPPGEDPTVE
+2660 
-2671 KKINRDLTEA
+2671 
-2681 VVLPESNYTYNI
+2681 
-2693 TSTLPVDITSYKAYA
+2693 
-2708 IVDELDE
+2708 
-2715 NLSIQGTPVVT
+2715 
-2726 GDAAKFF
+2726 
-2733 DVTVTGNTVKATMKD
+2733 
-2748 FKQAKDLAGKQV
+2748 
-2760 ELVITAQVKST
+2760 
-2771 STATK
+2771 
-2776 IDNTA
+2776 
-2781 KVTYQNKNHVDGDP
+2781 P

-3629 QAIVQERIAQLANVN
+3629 QAMVQERIAQLANVN

>member
-371 NDSYYVNEQSD
+371 NDSYYVNEQSA

-613 NRIDKFTIKTKDVVD
+613 NLIDKFTIKTKDVVD

-1631 DGEPDSET
+1631 DGEPDSER
-1639 PPTPPVTVTTPP
+1639 
-1651 VTKKI
+1651 
-1656 NENLD
+1656 
-1661 HLDTATQTNYTYNI
+1661 HQH
-1675 KTVLPTDI
+1675 
-1683 ATYKRFV
+1683 RQ
-1690 ITDSL
+1690 SL
-1695 EGELAVQGIPTMT
+1695 
-1708 GDAAKFFDVKVD
+1708 
-1720 GQVVTAT
+1720 
-1727 ITDFEAAK
+1727 
-1735 AMAGKEVELVIVS
+1735 
-1748 QIREGVTR
+1748 
-1756 QAIPNQT
+1756 
-1763 TISYTNKA
+1763 
-1771 KADGTPGDVTTTP
+1771 
-1784 PTPPV
+1784 
-1789 TVTPPGETPTVE
+1789 
-1801 KKINRDL
+1801 
-1808 TEAVVLPESNYTY
+1808 
-1821 NITSTLPVDIT
+1821 
-1832 SYKAYA
+1832 
-1838 IVDELDE
+1838 
-1845 NLSIQG
+1845 
-1851 TPVVTGDA
+1851 
-1859 AKFFDVTVTGNTVKA
+1859 
-1874 TMKDFKQAKDLAGK
+1874 
-1888 QVELV
+1888 
-1893 ITAQVKSTSTATKI
+1893 
-1907 DNTAKVTYQN
+1907 
-1917 KNHVDGE
+1917 
-1924 PDSETPPTPP
+1924 
-1934 VTVTT
+1934 
-1939 PPVTKKI
+1939 
-1946 NENLDHLD
+1946 
-1954 TATQTNYTY
+1954 
-1963 NIKTVLPTDIAT
+1963 
-1975 YKRFV
+1975 
-1980 ITDSLEGEL
+1980 
-1989 AVQGIP
+1989 
-1995 TMTGD
+1995 
-2000 AAKFFDVKVD
+2000 
-2010 GQVVTATITDFE
+2010 
-2022 AAKAMAGKEVEL
+2022 
-2034 VIVSQIREGVT
+2034 
-2045 RQAIP
+2045 
-2050 NQTTISY
+2050 
-2057 TNKAKADGTPGD
+2057 
-2069 VTTTPPTPPVTVTP
+2069 
-2083 PGETPTVEKKINRD
+2083 
-2097 LTEAVVLPESNYTY
+2097 
-2111 NITSTLPVDITS
+2111 
-2123 YKAYAIVDEL
+2123 
-2133 DENLSIQGTPVVTGD
+2133 
-2148 AAKFFDVT
+2148 
-2156 VTGNTVKATMKDFKQ
+2156 
-2171 AKDLAGKQVELV
+2171 
-2183 ITAQVKSTS
+2183 
-2192 TATKIDNTAKVTYQN
+2192 
-2207 KNHVDGEPDS
+2207 
-2217 ETPPTP
+2217 
-2223 PVTVTTPP
+2223 
-2231 VTKKINENLDHLDTA
+2231 
-2246 TQTNYT
+2246 
-2252 YNIKTVLP
+2252 
-2260 TDIATYKR
+2260 
-2268 FVITDS
+2268 
-2274 LEGELAVQGIP
+2274 
-2285 TMTGD
+2285 
-2290 AAKFF
+2290 
-2295 DVKVDGQV
+2295 
-2303 VTATITDFE
+2303 
-2312 AAKAMAGKEVE
+2312 
-2323 LVIVSQIREGVTRQA
+2323 
-2338 IPNQTT
+2338 
-2344 ISYTNKAKADGTPGD
+2344 
-2359 VTTTPPTPPVTVT
+2359 
-2372 PPGETPTVE
+2372 
-2381 KKINRD
+2381 
-2387 LTEAVVLPESNYTY
+2387 
-2401 NITSTLPVDITSY
+2401 
-2414 KAYAIVDELDENL
+2414 
-2427 SIQGTPV
+2427 
-2434 VTGDAAKF
+2434 
-2442 FDVTVTGNTV
+2442 
-2452 KATMK
+2452 
-2457 DFKQAKDLAG
+2457 
-2467 KQVELVITAQV
+2467 
-2478 KSTSTATKIDNT
+2478 
-2490 AKVTYQN
+2490 
-2497 KNHVDGEP
+2497 
-2505 DSETPPTPPVTVT
+2505 
-2518 TPPVTKKINE
+2518 
-2528 NLDHLDTA
+2528 
-2536 TQTNYTYNIKTVLP
+2536 
-2550 TDIATYKRFV
+2550 
-2560 ITDSLEGELAV
+2560 
-2571 QGIPTMT
+2571 
-2578 GDAAKFFDVKVDGQ
+2578 
-2592 VVTATITDFEAAK
+2592 
-2605 AMAGKEVELV
+2605 
-2615 IVSQIREGVTR
+2615 
-2626 QAIPNQTTIS
+2626 
-2636 YTNKAKADGTPGD
+2636 
-2649 VTTTPPTPPVT
+2649 
-2660 VTPPGEDPTVE
+2660 
-2671 KKINRDLTEA
+2671 
-2681 VVLPESNYTYNI
+2681 
-2693 TSTLPVDITSYKAYA
+2693 
-2708 IVDELDE
+2708 
-2715 NLSIQGTPVVT
+2715 
-2726 GDAAKFF
+2726 
-2733 DVTVTGNTVKATMKD
+2733 
-2748 FKQAKDLAGKQV
+2748 
-2760 ELVITAQVKST
+2760 
-2771 STATK
+2771 
-2776 IDNTA
+2776 
-2781 KVTYQNKNHVDGDP
+2781 
-2795 DSETPPTPPVTVTTP
+2795 
-2810 PVTKKINENLD
+2810 
-2821 HLDTAT
+2821 
-2827 QTNYTYNIK
+2827 
-2836 TVLPTDIATYKRFVI
+2836 
-2851 TDSLEGELAVQGIP
+2851 
-2865 TMTGDAAKFF
+2865 
-2875 DVKVDGQVVTAT
+2875 
-2887 ITDFEAAKAMAGK
+2887 
-2900 EVELVIV
+2900 
-2907 SQIRE
+2907 
-2912 GVTRQA
+2912 
-2918 IPNQTTISY
+2918 
-2927 TNKAKA
+2927 
-2933 DGTPGDVTTTP
+2933 
-2944 PTPPVTVTPPGE
+2944 
-2956 TPTVEKKIN
+2956 
-2965 RDLEHL
+2965 
-2971 DIETEKDYNYNI
+2971 
-2983 TTNLPVDIVSYKRY
+2983 
-2997 VLTDTLDQDLAIQ
+2997 
-3010 GTPVIT
+3010 
-3016 GEAAKFFDV
+3016 
-3025 TVEGQTVTA
+3025 
-3034 TMKDF
+3034 
-3039 KQAKDLAGKQVE
+3039 
-3051 LVITAQVREGITRP
+3051 
-3065 NIPNTAKVGF
+3065 
-3075 TNKSDQTGEKETKP
+3075 
-3089 VTVTPPTPNTPPI
+3089 
-3102 EKKVNGAASAELASR
+3102 
-3117 QEVFTYTID
+3117 
-3126 TVVPTGAFA
+3126 
-3135 FEVNDTLEDVL
+3135 
-3146 AFEGEV
+3146 
-3152 TATLAGKALS
+3152 
-3162 TNQITVAGQTV
+3162 
-3173 TVKLTKEQVRQQAGA
+3173 
-3188 PLQVVFFAKVKDGA
+3188 
-3202 DLTPYMTDGRTSVPN
+3202 
-3217 TASYIINNDPSTK
+3217 
-3230 KDSNTVPVYPPTPN
+3230 
-3244 EPSVDKKINRDLT
+3244 
-3257 HLDVEVNKSYM
+3257 
-3268 YNVTADLPQDI
+3268 
-3279 ATYKEFVVTDIVEP
+3279 
-3293 VLAIN
+3293 
-3298 GEVVAYVDG
+3298 
-3307 YATDAVKVTV
+3307 
-3317 EGNRVVASVVDFSRL
+3317 
-3332 AGFKQIQLYI
+3332 
-3342 PAYIKSD
+3342 
-3349 ADLTAYMKDNAASIP
+3349 
-3364 NTASL
+3364 
-3369 DFTDS
+3369 
-3374 NGVKKRKETT
+3374 
-3384 PVTVTPP
+3384 
-3391 TPDTPPTP
+3391 
-3399 PVNPPQPGTPVKTV
+3399 
-3413 SRVAG
+3413 
-3418 LEQTDYLAL
+3418 
-3427 LLATENFRF
+3427 
-3436 DIKSVVPMDE
+3436 
-3446 ADDKRLNLTSL
+3446 
-3457 TITDQMDNLFTVSP
+3457 
-3471 DKVAVKVT
+3471 
-3479 NAPTANANY
+3479 
-3488 IDEDVEKAQA
+3488 
-3498 ALDVEVA
+3498 
-3505 KLEEIKQSAQTDTSA
+3505 
-3520 AALTEAQN
+3520 
-3528 LLATLEAEWTAAEA
+3528 
-3542 KLAELTTAE
+3542 
-3551 LTEAPVETPAVDY
+3551 
-3564 ASEIAAQEALMA
+3564 
-3576 ELQAKLD
+3576 
-3583 EAKTQVQT
+3583 
-3591 AQAALS
+3591 
-3597 TAKTAAEVKVE
+3597 
-3608 VENQEKVVAE
+3608 
-3618 KQTVLDEAKKR
+3618 
-3629 QAIVQERIAQLANVN
+3629 
-3644 EKGELTAQAIV
+3644 
-3655 ALGGSIKVEGQLVTV
+3655 
-3670 DFTDE
+3670 
-3675 YTMEALKGYT
+3675 
-3685 VNVIIYSSIS
+3685 
-3695 DVDAL
+3695 
-3700 TKDHFT
+3700 
-3706 IGIDNTAT
+3706 
-3714 VQFNHDPSEQLTKK
+3714 
-3728 TNKVTVVPP
+3728 
-3737 KNDTPPPPPTTPEKP
+3737 
-3752 KGELPTPPTPPTTPP
+3752 
-3767 AESTPPPPGKTLPK
+3767 
-3781 TGVAENGMYALVGM
+3781 
-3795 ILGTLT
+3795 
-3801 LVFRRRKQ
+3801 

>member
-1 MDIGKNSSKLKKF
+1 MNKKQNCSKLKKLT
-14 ASWIASLGL
+14 SWIASFVMIVALG
-23 LAILGFNIAGGLFVN
+23 ISITKGVFIK
-38 AVELGTIGSNTTSTQ
+38 AVELGKVGTNTVATQ
-53 EGCSIKI
+53 EGCAIKI

-89 TISYVQSALK
+89 TIHHVQDALK
-99 ELTTPV
+99 ELTKPV
-105 ALEGYN
+105 KLEEYN
-111 ENNPRLVFTGDA
+111 ENDPRLVFTGDPA
-123 KTTDR
+123 TTDR
-128 VMINTFQGIDGTY
+128 VMINTFQGLDGGYTY
-141 AYDNP
+141 DIP
-146 SGYYDIYNQWV
+146 SGGYYDPYGYWV
-157 TTYPTDSNFT
+157 PSTDSNFT
-167 VRSSTNWQSD
+167 SYWSTNWQTNPD
-177 ANLTYKYTPSAL
+177 LVYKYNSSAL
-189 MTSKSEIDSVINAF
+189 LTNKDAIDSAIDAF
-203 KTNGG
+203 KTDGG
-208 TPTVPAIEDTIAEYN
+208 TPTVPAIEDTIAKYN
-223 RIKGDMANN
+223 EIKGTMSNN

-238 LVTDGVANGVRKD
+238 LVTDGVANGVRKN
-251 GKVILERSKHRDYI
+251 GNVVIERSNYRDYV
-265 LQDYFRQRGVIESD
+265 LQRYFQSRGVEGSER
-279 KYIPEAA
+279 YIPEAS
-286 QNYLARAQELIE
+286 QNYLARAKELEE
-298 AGNKLKSLVIS
+298 AGTKLKELVKS
-309 NDGNTKN
+309 DDGNTQN

-325 EDVKI
+325 EEVAG
-330 FTKGSS
+330 FTKGSQ
-336 YGTAYLEGYAN
+336 YGTTYLEGFGN
-347 TGVNTGDTRT
+347 TGVDTGDTRT
-357 VQEVFHKALQSIAT
+357 VQEVFHQALKSIAT
-371 NDSYYVNEQSD
+371 SDKYYVNEQSD
-382 PKAFSDKILKSV
+382 PKAFADRILKSV
-394 AQALVKEDVS
+394 AQALVKEDVQ

-410 EGYTVSSVT
+410 EGYTVKSVT
-419 INGKKI
+419 INKKKI
-425 VDSVTDPNKE
+425 VDVVKDPTKE

-440 EQTGQKV
+440 KQVGQKV
-447 IISVPESVFNPGDN
+447 TISVPESVFNPGEN
-461 KFDYELKRVEDAPN
+461 NFDYELNHVEDPETL
-475 ISEEEEVE
+475 SEEDEKE
-483 PADDYVPGKKNVE
+483 PADDYVPSKKNVT

-501 GKFKVGTYETATIG
+501 GTFKVGKHETAMIG

-522 EVTDLKYCYPNVS
+522 EVTDLKYCYPNVT
-535 KDVKDTDASNDLGT
+535 KTITDQYKSNDIGT
-549 VDDPII
+549 LQGYPEGAIRP
-555 AKKKSYAANLT
+555 SYAANLT
-566 TDNETFTYKILYRM
+566 EASENFSYDLTYRM
-580 NNAPLEFDKNAMLV
+580 NNLPLNVKKNFMLV
-594 DRLDYRIAYKNAY
+594 DELDYRLEYKSAY
-607 VTDVDG
+607 VTDTSGARTNFEV
-613 NRIDKFTIKTKDVVD
+613 KTKEVVD
-628 VATGQ
+628 PYTGK
-633 TQTVVYATIPE
+633 TQTVVYAVIPPKAG
-644 DPGVNTETIKE
+644 DTSNPNVNE
-655 GQYGN
+655 GLYGG
-660 HKFKRYYLVVEAQ
+660 HKFARYTLHIETKIKDDYTYKNNPEA
-673 LKDEYSFDKNPDEY
+673 Y
-687 KKILQENDGLGLMN
+687 KALIQENDGYGILN
-701 QATILWNG
+701 QGKIIWDG
-709 TEDPVDPNAKTRR
+709 EDDNPTDPRASVRR
-722 SNTVYV
+722 SNAVYV
-728 LPPVKTDIKK
+728 VPPVETDIKK
-738 DVQSVEGTTGDYVK
+738 DVQSVDGTGEGYVK
-752 GQEQLYLSARTQE
+752 DQDQLYLGTRSQE
-765 YFYNVESVW
+765 YYYNVESAW
-774 PGLADSYI
+774 PGIAKSYI
-782 LSDTLVPELEFV
+782 LSDTLVDELEV
-794 TAYGKGGAKITVN
+794 LEAKITVN
-807 GNDVAALTNKLV
+807 GKAVDALTQKI
-819 VTGNTVKL
+819 VTSGQTVTL
-827 ELTKADFTGRTIAR
+827 NLGEADFNSRAISR
-841 QIATA
+841 QITTA
-846 NKGNNGPAVIKLTIK
+846 NRGNKGPAVIKLTIK
-861 AKIKDGADLSKY
+861 AKIKDKADLTKY
-873 AVGGQIKVPNKAQ
+873 VVNGQIKVPNKAT
-886 VELNGKPQESN
+886 VELNGKPQTSN
-897 EVYVTPDEPAPSK
+897 TVYVTPDEPAPSK

-915 LDVLNTTKSDEAF
+915 LDVLHTTKSSEAF

-937 RDIQKYQSYKISDKL
+937 RDIKNYKSYKITDKL
-952 DNRLELTNQPA
+952 DSRLELTNSPA
-963 PYIKGDAAQ
+963 SYVKEPYAQ
-972 YFDVTYDEARH
+972 HFDVTHDVATN
-983 TVVATAKTAGLASM
+983 TVTATAKATSLSTL
-997 TGGETVELVIP
+997 TGGEMVELVIP
-1008 AKIKDGTAIE
+1008 AKIKDGTSVE
-1018 KIPNTATIFYQTPSS
+1018 EIPNTSKIVYETPTS

-1045 HVTPPPTIDKKVNNE
+1045 VVTPPPLIEKQVNTKQHADLTKRDEVFEYTIKSSVPKGAETFEITDELDEALEFAGNQGDVIVKIADTTVTDKVEVTRSGRNLGIKFTKEQLTADAGKAIVITFKAKIRGDVNLSVDKYTQDGTIKVPNKAKYTLNNNPKESNTVTVTPPTPTPPTVEKKVNDKVHE
-1060 THYNLTEATEAFT
+1060 TLGQRNQTFDYSIA
-1073 YTIETQVPDGATS
+1073 TQVPTDAKS
-1086 FVISDKLVDVLE
+1086 FVITDELKEVLE
-1098 FDGEK
+1098 FVGKDGK
-1103 GGATVQ
+1103 NGVTVK
-1109 INGTDVTTATT
+1109 IGETDVTNSTT
-1120 ITAENK
+1120 VKIENR
-1126 TLEVALSADQLKNN
+1126 TLTVSLTDNQLAKYQ
-1140 VGQKVLVNFK
+1140 GQKVLVTFK
-1150 AKVIEGSDLS
+1150 AKIVANADLTAYTA
-1160 NYIKEGVAKVPNT
+1160 NGTTKVPNT
-1173 ASYIINTDPKTKKE
+1173 ANFVINNDFTTKKE
-1187 TKPVTVTPPGEAS
+1187 TEPVTVTPPGET
-1200 EPQKTVNDQQS
+1200 PTPKKTVNDKQ
-1211 AQLSNLEE
+1211 AEKLSNLDE
-1219 VFTYKVTAQVPTNT
+1219 VFTYKVTAEVPKNT

-1246 DILTVTETSVTVG
+1246 DILTITETGVTVG

-1264 QKVTVTSPEEA
+1264 KGMTVTSPKDA
-1275 NTANGNV
+1275 NADSGKV
-1282 TASLSSNDIAKFA
+1282 TAALPTNEISKYA
-1295 GKTVTLTIKA
+1295 GKTVVLTIKA
-1305 RLKEGVTAEE
+1305 RIKEGVQSFE
-1315 LAKYVTADNVAGSI
+1315 LAKYITADNQEGSI
-1329 PNRAT
+1329 PNKAT

-1340 PNQTKESEN
+1340 PDQKKDSNN
-1349 VPVTPPSETPSIT
+1349 VPVTPPSEDPTVT
-1362 KKINGN
+1362 KKINDK
-1368 LEHLDTETATDY
+1368 LEHLDTETATNY
-1380 SYNIKV
+1380 TYNIKT
-1386 KVPADITSYK
+1386 KLPADITTYK
-1396 KFVIRDELNADLAIQ
+1396 KFVISDELDAELAVQ
-1411 GTPVISEPATQ
+1411 GKPVISGPAAQ
-1422 YFDVKVEGQLVTAT
+1422 FFDVKVEGQLVTAT
-1436 MKNFAAA
+1436 MKNFVTA

-1465 QNIPNTAEV
+1465 QNIPNIARIT
-1474 VYQNR
+1474 YQNR
-1479 NHVEGTPDGKNDT
+1479 THADGTPDSKKDT

-1502 DPTVEKKINRDLT
+1502 TPTVEKKINKDLT
-1515 EAVVLPESN
+1515 EATVLPESN

-1531 TLPVDITSYKAYAI
+1531 LLPVDITRYKAYAIVDELDENLAIQGTPVMAKIDGVDMTQFFDVKVAGQKVTATMKNFENAAALAGKKVELVITAQVKSTSKAPKIDNTAKVTYQNKSHVDGTPDSETPPTPPVTVTPPPVTKKINETLDHLDTATKTNYNYNIKTVLPTDIASYKTFVINDDLDKDLEVQGTPIIKGDAAKFFKVTVDGQKVRATITDFNAAKAYAGKEVELVIVSQIREGVTRQAIPNQTTITYTNKVKAGGEPGDTTTTPPTPPVTVTPPGETPTVEKKINKDLTEATVLPESNYTYNITSLLPVDITRYKAYAI

-1588 FKAAAA
+1588 FKDAAA

-1606 QVKATSTAT
+1606 QVKATSTAA

-1695 EGELAVQGIPTMT
+1695 ESDLAVQGIPTMT
-1708 GDAAKFFDVKVD
+1708 GDAAKFFDVKVE

-1789 TVTPPGETPTVE
+1789 TVTPPGDTPTVE

-1963 NIKTVLPTDIAT
+1963 NIKTVLPTDIA
-1975 YKRFV
+1975 
-1980 ITDSLEGEL
+1980 
-1989 AVQGIP
+1989 
-1995 TMTGD
+1995 
-2000 AAKFFDVKVD
+2000 
-2010 GQVVTATITDFE
+2010 
-2022 AAKAMAGKEVEL
+2022 
-2034 VIVSQIREGVT
+2034 
-2045 RQAIP
+2045 
-2050 NQTTISY
+2050 N
-2057 TNKAKADGTPGD
+2057 
-2069 VTTTPPTPPVTVTP
+2069 
-2083 PGETPTVEKKINRD
+2083 
-2097 LTEAVVLPESNYTY
+2097 
-2111 NITSTLPVDITS
+2111 
-2123 YKAYAIVDEL
+2123 
-2133 DENLSIQGTPVVTGD
+2133 
-2148 AAKFFDVT
+2148 
-2156 VTGNTVKATMKDFKQ
+2156 
-2171 AKDLAGKQVELV
+2171 
-2183 ITAQVKSTS
+2183 
-2192 TATKIDNTAKVTYQN
+2192 
-2207 KNHVDGEPDS
+2207 
-2217 ETPPTP
+2217 
-2223 PVTVTTPP
+2223 
-2231 VTKKINENLDHLDTA
+2231 
-2246 TQTNYT
+2246 
-2252 YNIKTVLP
+2252 
-2260 TDIATYKR
+2260 
-2268 FVITDS
+2268 
-2274 LEGELAVQGIP
+2274 
-2285 TMTGD
+2285 
-2290 AAKFF
+2290 
-2295 DVKVDGQV
+2295 
-2303 VTATITDFE
+2303 
-2312 AAKAMAGKEVE
+2312 
-2323 LVIVSQIREGVTRQA
+2323 
-2338 IPNQTT
+2338 
-2344 ISYTNKAKADGTPGD
+2344 
-2359 VTTTPPTPPVTVT
+2359 
-2372 PPGETPTVE
+2372 
-2381 KKINRD
+2381 
-2387 LTEAVVLPESNYTY
+2387 
-2401 NITSTLPVDITSY
+2401 
-2414 KAYAIVDELDENL
+2414 
-2427 SIQGTPV
+2427 
-2434 VTGDAAKF
+2434 
-2442 FDVTVTGNTV
+2442 
-2452 KATMK
+2452 
-2457 DFKQAKDLAG
+2457 
-2467 KQVELVITAQV
+2467 
-2478 KSTSTATKIDNT
+2478 
-2490 AKVTYQN
+2490 
-2497 KNHVDGEP
+2497 
-2505 DSETPPTPPVTVT
+2505 
-2518 TPPVTKKINE
+2518 
-2528 NLDHLDTA
+2528 
-2536 TQTNYTYNIKTVLP
+2536 
-2550 TDIATYKRFV
+2550 
-2560 ITDSLEGELAV
+2560 
-2571 QGIPTMT
+2571 
-2578 GDAAKFFDVKVDGQ
+2578 
-2592 VVTATITDFEAAK
+2592 
-2605 AMAGKEVELV
+2605 
-2615 IVSQIREGVTR
+2615 
-2626 QAIPNQTTIS
+2626 
-2636 YTNKAKADGTPGD
+2636 
-2649 VTTTPPTPPVT
+2649 
-2660 VTPPGEDPTVE
+2660 
-2671 KKINRDLTEA
+2671 
-2681 VVLPESNYTYNI
+2681 
-2693 TSTLPVDITSYKAYA
+2693 
-2708 IVDELDE
+2708 
-2715 NLSIQGTPVVT
+2715 
-2726 GDAAKFF
+2726 
-2733 DVTVTGNTVKATMKD
+2733 
-2748 FKQAKDLAGKQV
+2748 
-2760 ELVITAQVKST
+2760 
-2771 STATK
+2771 
-2776 IDNTA
+2776 
-2781 KVTYQNKNHVDGDP
+2781 
-2795 DSETPPTPPVTVTTP
+2795 
-2810 PVTKKINENLD
+2810 
-2821 HLDTAT
+2821 
-2827 QTNYTYNIK
+2827 
-2836 TVLPTDIATYKRFVI
+2836 YKRFVI

-3065 NIPNTAKVGF
+3065 NIPNTAKVEF

>member
-325 EDVKI
+325 EDVNI
-330 FTKGSS
+330 FKKGSS
-336 YGTAYLEGYAN
+336 YGTAYLEGYTN

-371 NDSYYVNEQSD
+371 NDSYYINEQSD
-382 PKAFSDKILKSV
+382 PQAFSNKILKSV

-515 SKTPTSV
+515 SKAPTSV

-673 LKDEYSFDKNPDEY
+673 LKDEYSFDNNPDEY

-709 TEDPVDPNAKTRR
+709 SEDPVDPNAKTRR

-738 DVQSVEGTTGDYVK
+738 DVQSVEGTTGAYVE

-937 RDIQKYQSYKISDKL
+937 SDIQKYQSYKISDKL

-1140 VGQKVLVNFK
+1140 VGQKVLVTFK

-1246 DILTVTETSVTVG
+1246 DILTVTETSATAG

-1479 NHVEGTPDGKNDT
+1479 NHVEGTPDGKND
-1492 PPVTVTPPGE
+1492 
-1502 DPTVEKKINRDLT
+1502 
-1515 EAVVLPESN
+1515 
-1524 YTYNITS
+1524 
-1531 TLPVDITSYKAYAI
+1531 
-1545 VDELDENLAIQGTPV
+1545 
-1560 MAKIDGV
+1560 
-1567 DMTQFFDVKVAGQKV
+1567 
-1582 TATMKN
+1582 
-1588 FKAAAA
+1588 
-1594 LAGKKVELVITA
+1594 
-1606 QVKATSTAT
+1606 
-1615 KIDNTAKVTYQ
+1615 
-1626 NKNHV
+1626 
-1631 DGEPDSET
+1631 
-1639 PPTPPVTVTTPP
+1639 
-1651 VTKKI
+1651 
-1656 NENLD
+1656 
-1661 HLDTATQTNYTYNI
+1661 
-1675 KTVLPTDI
+1675 
-1683 ATYKRFV
+1683 
-1690 ITDSL
+1690 
-1695 EGELAVQGIPTMT
+1695 
-1708 GDAAKFFDVKVD
+1708 
-1720 GQVVTAT
+1720 
-1727 ITDFEAAK
+1727 
-1735 AMAGKEVELVIVS
+1735 
-1748 QIREGVTR
+1748 
-1756 QAIPNQT
+1756 
-1763 TISYTNKA
+1763 
-1771 KADGTPGDVTTTP
+1771 
-1784 PTPPV
+1784 TPPV

-2022 AAKAMAGKEVEL
+2022 AAKAMAGK
-2034 VIVSQIREGVT
+2034 
-2045 RQAIP
+2045 
-2050 NQTTISY
+2050 
-2057 TNKAKADGTPGD
+2057 
-2069 VTTTPPTPPVTVTP
+2069 
-2083 PGETPTVEKKINRD
+2083 
-2097 LTEAVVLPESNYTY
+2097 
-2111 NITSTLPVDITS
+2111 
-2123 YKAYAIVDEL
+2123 
-2133 DENLSIQGTPVVTGD
+2133 
-2148 AAKFFDVT
+2148 
-2156 VTGNTVKATMKDFKQ
+2156 
-2171 AKDLAGKQVELV
+2171 
-2183 ITAQVKSTS
+2183 
-2192 TATKIDNTAKVTYQN
+2192 
-2207 KNHVDGEPDS
+2207 
-2217 ETPPTP
+2217 
-2223 PVTVTTPP
+2223 
-2231 VTKKINENLDHLDTA
+2231 
-2246 TQTNYT
+2246 
-2252 YNIKTVLP
+2252 
-2260 TDIATYKR
+2260 
-2268 FVITDS
+2268 
-2274 LEGELAVQGIP
+2274 
-2285 TMTGD
+2285 
-2290 AAKFF
+2290 
-2295 DVKVDGQV
+2295 
-2303 VTATITDFE
+2303 
-2312 AAKAMAGKEVE
+2312 
-2323 LVIVSQIREGVTRQA
+2323 
-2338 IPNQTT
+2338 
-2344 ISYTNKAKADGTPGD
+2344 
-2359 VTTTPPTPPVTVT
+2359 
-2372 PPGETPTVE
+2372 
-2381 KKINRD
+2381 
-2387 LTEAVVLPESNYTY
+2387 
-2401 NITSTLPVDITSY
+2401 
-2414 KAYAIVDELDENL
+2414 
-2427 SIQGTPV
+2427 
-2434 VTGDAAKF
+2434 
-2442 FDVTVTGNTV
+2442 
-2452 KATMK
+2452 
-2457 DFKQAKDLAG
+2457 
-2467 KQVELVITAQV
+2467 
-2478 KSTSTATKIDNT
+2478 
-2490 AKVTYQN
+2490 
-2497 KNHVDGEP
+2497 
-2505 DSETPPTPPVTVT
+2505 
-2518 TPPVTKKINE
+2518 
-2528 NLDHLDTA
+2528 
-2536 TQTNYTYNIKTVLP
+2536 
-2550 TDIATYKRFV
+2550 
-2560 ITDSLEGELAV
+2560 
-2571 QGIPTMT
+2571 
-2578 GDAAKFFDVKVDGQ
+2578 
-2592 VVTATITDFEAAK
+2592 
-2605 AMAGKEVELV
+2605 
-2615 IVSQIREGVTR
+2615 
-2626 QAIPNQTTIS
+2626 
-2636 YTNKAKADGTPGD
+2636 
-2649 VTTTPPTPPVT
+2649 
-2660 VTPPGEDPTVE
+2660 
-2671 KKINRDLTEA
+2671 
-2681 VVLPESNYTYNI
+2681 
-2693 TSTLPVDITSYKAYA
+2693 
-2708 IVDELDE
+2708 
-2715 NLSIQGTPVVT
+2715 
-2726 GDAAKFF
+2726 
-2733 DVTVTGNTVKATMKD
+2733 
-2748 FKQAKDLAGKQV
+2748 
-2760 ELVITAQVKST
+2760 
-2771 STATK
+2771 
-2776 IDNTA
+2776 
-2781 KVTYQNKNHVDGDP
+2781 
-2795 DSETPPTPPVTVTTP
+2795 
-2810 PVTKKINENLD
+2810 
-2821 HLDTAT
+2821 
-2827 QTNYTYNIK
+2827 
-2836 TVLPTDIATYKRFVI
+2836 
-2851 TDSLEGELAVQGIP
+2851 
-2865 TMTGDAAKFF
+2865 
-2875 DVKVDGQVVTAT
+2875 
-2887 ITDFEAAKAMAGK
+2887 
-2900 EVELVIV
+2900 
-2907 SQIRE
+2907 
-2912 GVTRQA
+2912 
-2918 IPNQTTISY
+2918 
-2927 TNKAKA
+2927 
-2933 DGTPGDVTTTP
+2933 
-2944 PTPPVTVTPPGE
+2944 
-2956 TPTVEKKIN
+2956 
-2965 RDLEHL
+2965 
-2971 DIETEKDYNYNI
+2971 
-2983 TTNLPVDIVSYKRY
+2983 
-2997 VLTDTLDQDLAIQ
+2997 
-3010 GTPVIT
+3010 
-3016 GEAAKFFDV
+3016 
-3025 TVEGQTVTA
+3025 
-3034 TMKDF
+3034 
-3039 KQAKDLAGKQVE
+3039 
-3051 LVITAQVREGITRP
+3051 
-3065 NIPNTAKVGF
+3065 
-3075 TNKSDQTGEKETKP
+3075 
-3089 VTVTPPTPNTPPI
+3089 
-3102 EKKVNGAASAELASR
+3102 
-3117 QEVFTYTID
+3117 
-3126 TVVPTGAFA
+3126 
-3135 FEVNDTLEDVL
+3135 
-3146 AFEGEV
+3146 
-3152 TATLAGKALS
+3152 
-3162 TNQITVAGQTV
+3162 
-3173 TVKLTKEQVRQQAGA
+3173 
-3188 PLQVVFFAKVKDGA
+3188 
-3202 DLTPYMTDGRTSVPN
+3202 
-3217 TASYIINNDPSTK
+3217 
-3230 KDSNTVPVYPPTPN
+3230 
-3244 EPSVDKKINRDLT
+3244 
-3257 HLDVEVNKSYM
+3257 
-3268 YNVTADLPQDI
+3268 
-3279 ATYKEFVVTDIVEP
+3279 
-3293 VLAIN
+3293 
-3298 GEVVAYVDG
+3298 
-3307 YATDAVKVTV
+3307 
-3317 EGNRVVASVVDFSRL
+3317 
-3332 AGFKQIQLYI
+3332 
-3342 PAYIKSD
+3342 
-3349 ADLTAYMKDNAASIP
+3349 
-3364 NTASL
+3364 
-3369 DFTDS
+3369 
-3374 NGVKKRKETT
+3374 
-3384 PVTVTPP
+3384 
-3391 TPDTPPTP
+3391 
-3399 PVNPPQPGTPVKTV
+3399 
-3413 SRVAG
+3413 
-3418 LEQTDYLAL
+3418 
-3427 LLATENFRF
+3427 
-3436 DIKSVVPMDE
+3436 
-3446 ADDKRLNLTSL
+3446 
-3457 TITDQMDNLFTVSP
+3457 
-3471 DKVAVKVT
+3471 
-3479 NAPTANANY
+3479 
-3488 IDEDVEKAQA
+3488 
-3498 ALDVEVA
+3498 
-3505 KLEEIKQSAQTDTSA
+3505 
-3520 AALTEAQN
+3520 
-3528 LLATLEAEWTAAEA
+3528 
-3542 KLAELTTAE
+3542 
-3551 LTEAPVETPAVDY
+3551 
-3564 ASEIAAQEALMA
+3564 
-3576 ELQAKLD
+3576 
-3583 EAKTQVQT
+3583 
-3591 AQAALS
+3591 
-3597 TAKTAAEVKVE
+3597 
-3608 VENQEKVVAE
+3608 
-3618 KQTVLDEAKKR
+3618 
-3629 QAIVQERIAQLANVN
+3629 
-3644 EKGELTAQAIV
+3644 
-3655 ALGGSIKVEGQLVTV
+3655 
-3670 DFTDE
+3670 
-3675 YTMEALKGYT
+3675 
-3685 VNVIIYSSIS
+3685 
-3695 DVDAL
+3695 
-3700 TKDHFT
+3700 
-3706 IGIDNTAT
+3706 
-3714 VQFNHDPSEQLTKK
+3714 
-3728 TNKVTVVPP
+3728 
-3737 KNDTPPPPPTTPEKP
+3737 
-3752 KGELPTPPTPPTTPP
+3752 
-3767 AESTPPPPGKTLPK
+3767 
-3781 TGVAENGMYALVGM
+3781 
-3795 ILGTLT
+3795 
-3801 LVFRRRKQ
+3801 

>member
-1 MDIGKNSSKLKKF
+1 MSTKRKNSVFRKMTTWVTSLVT
-14 ASWIASLGL
+14 IAAVGTSV
-23 LAILGFNIAGGLFVN
+23 AGGSFVN
-38 AVELGTIGSNTTSTQ
+38 AVELGNISTSTKASQ
-53 EGCSIKI
+53 EGCAIKI
-60 ETTEKVS
+60 ETTEQVEWK
-67 WTLPRQPID
+67 LPRQAID
-76 LVILQDTSGSFKD
+76 LVILQDTSGSFEN
-89 TISYVQSALK
+89 TIKYVQSALK
-99 ELTTPV
+99 TLTEPVELND
-105 ALEGYN
+105 YN
-111 ENNPRLVFTGDA
+111 ENSPRLIFTDNPA
-123 KTTDR
+123 TTDR
-128 VMINTFQGIDGTY
+128 VMVNSFQGIDGTY
-141 AYDNP
+141 FYDQPVRRYDNL
-146 SGYYDIYNQWV
+146 GQLV
-157 TTYPTDSNFT
+157 ATEYPTDSNFGIH
-167 VRSSTNWQSD
+167 SSTNWQTNSNMVYQFKD
-177 ANLTYKYTPSAL
+177 SPL
-189 MTSKSEIDSVINAF
+189 MNNKAQIDRTIDTFV
-203 KTNGG
+203 TNGG
-208 TPTVPAIEDTIAEYN
+208 TPTVPAIEDTIKKYN
-223 RIKGDMANN
+223 ELKGDMTN

-238 LVTDGVANGVRKD
+238 LITDGVANGVRVED
-251 GKVILERSKHRDYI
+251 GRVVLERSRHRDFA
-265 LQDYFRQRGVIESD
+265 LQNYFRQLGLPGSD
-279 KYIPEAA
+279 SFIPEAA
-286 QNYLARAQELIE
+286 QNYLARATELKE
-298 AGNKLKSLVIS
+298 AGEKLKKLVS
-309 NDGNTKN
+309 SPDGKPEHE
-316 DGAVVVGFW
+316 GVVVVGFW
-325 EDVKI
+325 EDLPT
-330 FTKGSS
+330 FTKGSA
-336 YGTAYLEGYAN
+336 YGTVYQEGFAN
-347 TGVNTGDTRT
+347 TGVNTGDNRP
-357 VQEVFHKALQSIAT
+357 VQAVFHEALESIAT
-371 NDSYYVNEQSD
+371 SKDYYVNEQTD
-382 PKAFSDKILKSV
+382 PQKFANRILSTV

-404 GEFTVT
+404 GNFKVT
-410 EGYTVSSVT
+410 EGYTVDSVT
-419 INGKKI
+419 INDKKVVDEVVNPDKEVRGK
-425 VDSVTDPNKE
+425 
-435 IRGTI
+435 I
-440 EQTGQKV
+440 EQTGQDV
-447 IISVPESVFNPGDN
+447 VISVPESVFNPGNN

-475 ISEEEEVE
+475 VAEEDEVE
-483 PADDYVPGKKNVE
+483 PDDDYVPQKKTVE

-501 GKFKVGTYETATIG
+501 GTFKVGNYETTTIG
-515 SKTPTSV
+515 SKIPTSV
-522 EVTDLKYCYPNVS
+522 EVTDLKYCYPNVT
-535 KDVKDTDASNDLGT
+535 KTITDQDSSNDIGELKGY
-549 VDDPII
+549 PEGAIRP
-555 AKKKSYAANLT
+555 SYAANLT
-566 TDNETFTYKILYRM
+566 ESSEDFKYAISYRM
-580 NNAPLEFDKNAMLV
+580 NNLPLSVAKNLMLV
-594 DRLDYRIAYKNAY
+594 DALDYRLEYKNAY
-607 VTDVDG
+607 VTDATGVRTG
-613 NRIDKFTIKTKDVVD
+613 FEVKTKEVD
-628 VATGQ
+628 DLFTGEK
-633 TQTVVYATIPE
+633 QTVVYAVIPPKAGDTS
-644 DPGVNTETIKE
+644 DPNINE
-655 GQYGN
+655 GPYGG
-660 HKFKRYYLVVEAQ
+660 HKFARYVLHIDAKIKDAYLFEN
-673 LKDEYSFDKNPDEY
+673 NPDAY
-687 KKILQENDGLGLMN
+687 KALIQDNDGYGVLN
-701 QATILWNG
+701 QAKIIWDG
-709 TEDPVDPNAKTRR
+709 QDDDPMDENALNRR
-722 SNTVYV
+722 SNAVYV
-728 LPPVKTDIKK
+728 VPPVVTDIKK
-738 DVQSVEGTTGDYVK
+738 DVQSVEGTGEGYIK
-752 GQEQLYLSARTQE
+752 EQTQLNLAQRSQE
-765 YFYNVESVW
+765 YFYNVESTW

-794 TAYGKGGAKITVN
+794 TAYGNGGAKITVN
-807 GNDVAALTNKLV
+807 GKEVKSLTDKLV
-819 VTGNTVKL
+819 VTRNTVKL

-861 AKIKDGADLSKY
+861 AKIEDGADLSKY

-897 EVYVTPDEPAPSK
+897 KVYVTPDEPAPSK

-952 DNRLELTNQPA
+952 DSRLELTNQPA
-963 PYIKGDAAQ
+963 PYIKGDVAQ
-972 YFDVTYDEARH
+972 YFDVTYNAETHSVLA
-983 TVVATAKTAGLASM
+983 TTKVAQLPSM
-997 TGGETVELVIP
+997 TGGATVELVIP

-1018 KIPNTATIFYQTPSS
+1018 KIPNTATILYQTPTS

-1140 VGQKVLVNFK
+1140 VGQKVLVTFK

-1160 NYIKEGVAKVPNT
+1160 NYTKEGVAKVPNT

-1187 TKPVTVTPPGEAS
+1187 TKPVTVTPPGETS

-1233 AGFTKFELSDDLE
+1233 AGFTKFELRDDLE
-1246 DILTVTETSVTVG
+1246 DILTVTETSATVG

-1368 LEHLDTETATDY
+1368 LEHLDTETAIDY

-1386 KVPADITSYK
+1386 KVPVDITSYK

-1588 FKAAAA
+1588 FENAAA

-1606 QVKATSTAT
+1606 QVKSTSKAPKIDNTAKVTYQNKSHVDGTPDSETPPTPPVTVTPPPVTKKINETLDHLDTAT
-1615 KIDNTAKVTYQ
+1615 KTNYNYNIKTVLPTDIASYKTFVINDDLDKDLEVQGTPIIKGDAAKFFRVTVDGQKVRATITDFNAAKAYAGKEVELVIVSQIREGVTRQAIPNQTTITYTNKVKAGGEPGDTTPTPPTPPVTVTPPGETPTVEKKINKDLTEATVLPESNYTYNITSLLPVDITRYKAYAIVDELDENLAIQGTPVMAKIDGVDMTQFFDVKVAGQKVTATMKNFKDAAALAGKKVELVITAQVKSTSKAPKIDNTAKVTYQ

-1695 EGELAVQGIPTMT
+1695 ESELAVQGIPTMT

-1763 TISYTNKA
+1763 TITYTNKA

-1893 ITAQVKSTSTATKI
+1893 ITAQVKATSTAAKI

-1980 ITDSLEGEL
+1980 ITDSLESEL

-2097 LTEAVVLPESNYTY
+2097 L
-2111 NITSTLPVDITS
+2111 D
-2123 YKAYAIVDEL
+2123 
-2133 DENLSIQGTPVVTGD
+2133 
-2148 AAKFFDVT
+2148 
-2156 VTGNTVKATMKDFKQ
+2156 
-2171 AKDLAGKQVELV
+2171 
-2183 ITAQVKSTS
+2183 
-2192 TATKIDNTAKVTYQN
+2192 
-2207 KNHVDGEPDS
+2207 
-2217 ETPPTP
+2217 
-2223 PVTVTTPP
+2223 
-2231 VTKKINENLDHLDTA
+2231 
-2246 TQTNYT
+2246 
-2252 YNIKTVLP
+2252 
-2260 TDIATYKR
+2260 
-2268 FVITDS
+2268 
-2274 LEGELAVQGIP
+2274 
-2285 TMTGD
+2285 
-2290 AAKFF
+2290 
-2295 DVKVDGQV
+2295 
-2303 VTATITDFE
+2303 
-2312 AAKAMAGKEVE
+2312 
-2323 LVIVSQIREGVTRQA
+2323 
-2338 IPNQTT
+2338 
-2344 ISYTNKAKADGTPGD
+2344 
-2359 VTTTPPTPPVTVT
+2359 
-2372 PPGETPTVE
+2372 
-2381 KKINRD
+2381 
-2387 LTEAVVLPESNYTY
+2387 
-2401 NITSTLPVDITSY
+2401 
-2414 KAYAIVDELDENL
+2414 
-2427 SIQGTPV
+2427 
-2434 VTGDAAKF
+2434 
-2442 FDVTVTGNTV
+2442 
-2452 KATMK
+2452 
-2457 DFKQAKDLAG
+2457 
-2467 KQVELVITAQV
+2467 
-2478 KSTSTATKIDNT
+2478 
-2490 AKVTYQN
+2490 
-2497 KNHVDGEP
+2497 
-2505 DSETPPTPPVTVT
+2505 
-2518 TPPVTKKINE
+2518 
-2528 NLDHLDTA
+2528 
-2536 TQTNYTYNIKTVLP
+2536 
-2550 TDIATYKRFV
+2550 
-2560 ITDSLEGELAV
+2560 
-2571 QGIPTMT
+2571 
-2578 GDAAKFFDVKVDGQ
+2578 
-2592 VVTATITDFEAAK
+2592 
-2605 AMAGKEVELV
+2605 
-2615 IVSQIREGVTR
+2615 
-2626 QAIPNQTTIS
+2626 
-2636 YTNKAKADGTPGD
+2636 
-2649 VTTTPPTPPVT
+2649 
-2660 VTPPGEDPTVE
+2660 
-2671 KKINRDLTEA
+2671 
-2681 VVLPESNYTYNI
+2681 
-2693 TSTLPVDITSYKAYA
+2693 
-2708 IVDELDE
+2708 
-2715 NLSIQGTPVVT
+2715 
-2726 GDAAKFF
+2726 
-2733 DVTVTGNTVKATMKD
+2733 
-2748 FKQAKDLAGKQV
+2748 
-2760 ELVITAQVKST
+2760 
-2771 STATK
+2771 
-2776 IDNTA
+2776 
-2781 KVTYQNKNHVDGDP
+2781 
-2795 DSETPPTPPVTVTTP
+2795 
-2810 PVTKKINENLD
+2810 
-2821 HLDTAT
+2821 
-2827 QTNYTYNIK
+2827 
-2836 TVLPTDIATYKRFVI
+2836 
-2851 TDSLEGELAVQGIP
+2851 
-2865 TMTGDAAKFF
+2865 
-2875 DVKVDGQVVTAT
+2875 
-2887 ITDFEAAKAMAGK
+2887 
-2900 EVELVIV
+2900 
-2907 SQIRE
+2907 
-2912 GVTRQA
+2912 
-2918 IPNQTTISY
+2918 
-2927 TNKAKA
+2927 
-2933 DGTPGDVTTTP
+2933 
-2944 PTPPVTVTPPGE
+2944 
-2956 TPTVEKKIN
+2956 
-2965 RDLEHL
+2965 HL

-3065 NIPNTAKVGF
+3065 NIPNTAKVEF

-3162 TNQITVAGQTV
+3162 ANQITVAGQTV

-3317 EGNRVVASVVDFSRL
+3317 EGNRVIASVVDFSRL

-3349 ADLTAYMKDNAASIP
+3349 ADLIAYMKDNAASIP

-3542 KLAELTTAE
+3542 KLAELTAANTVTTSSTPASTTAE

-3767 AESTPPPPGKTLPK
+3767 AESTPPTPGKTLPK

>member
-265 LQDYFRQRGVIESD
+265 LQRYFQQRGVEGSD
-279 KYIPEAA
+279 QYIPEAA

-298 AGNKLKSLVIS
+298 AGNKLESLVIS

-336 YGTAYLEGYAN
+336 YGTAYLEGYTN
-347 TGVNTGDTRT
+347 TGVNTGDTRS

-425 VDSVTDPNKE
+425 VDSVTDSNKE

-501 GKFKVGTYETATIG
+501 GKFKVGTFEPATIG

-607 VTDVDG
+607 VTDENGKRLDG
-613 NRIDKFTIKTKDVVD
+613 FVVKT
-628 VATGQ
+628 
-633 TQTVVYATIPE
+633 TVVADPTTGKDQTIVYAAIPE

-709 TEDPVDPNAKTRR
+709 SEDPVDPNAKTRR

-972 YFDVTYDEARH
+972 YFDVTYDEASH
-983 TVVATAKTAGLASM
+983 TVVATAKTASLASM

-1060 THYNLTEATEAFT
+1060 THYNLTEATEAFA

-1200 EPQKTVNDQQS
+1200 EPQKTVNDQQL

-1246 DILTVTETSVTVG
+1246 DILTVTETSATAG

-1386 KVPADITSYK
+1386 KMPADITSYK

-1545 VDELDENLAIQGTPV
+1545 VDELDENLSIQGTPV
-1560 MAKIDGV
+1560 VTGDAAK
-1567 DMTQFFDVKVAGQKV
+1567 FFDVTV
-1582 TATMKN
+1582 TGNTVKATMKD
-1588 FKAAAA
+1588 FKQAKD
-1594 LAGKKVELVITA
+1594 LAGKQVELVITA
-1606 QVKATSTAT
+1606 QVKSTSTAT

-1656 NENLD
+1656 NKNLD

-1808 TEAVVLPESNYTY
+1808 
-1821 NITSTLPVDIT
+1821 D
-1832 SYKAYA
+1832 
-1838 IVDELDE
+1838 
-1845 NLSIQG
+1845 
-1851 TPVVTGDA
+1851 
-1859 AKFFDVTVTGNTVKA
+1859 
-1874 TMKDFKQAKDLAGK
+1874 
-1888 QVELV
+1888 
-1893 ITAQVKSTSTATKI
+1893 
-1907 DNTAKVTYQN
+1907 
-1917 KNHVDGE
+1917 
-1924 PDSETPPTPP
+1924 
-1934 VTVTT
+1934 
-1939 PPVTKKI
+1939 
-1946 NENLDHLD
+1946 
-1954 TATQTNYTY
+1954 
-1963 NIKTVLPTDIAT
+1963 
-1975 YKRFV
+1975 
-1980 ITDSLEGEL
+1980 
-1989 AVQGIP
+1989 
-1995 TMTGD
+1995 
-2000 AAKFFDVKVD
+2000 
-2010 GQVVTATITDFE
+2010 
-2022 AAKAMAGKEVEL
+2022 
-2034 VIVSQIREGVT
+2034 
-2045 RQAIP
+2045 
-2050 NQTTISY
+2050 
-2057 TNKAKADGTPGD
+2057 
-2069 VTTTPPTPPVTVTP
+2069 
-2083 PGETPTVEKKINRD
+2083 
-2097 LTEAVVLPESNYTY
+2097 
-2111 NITSTLPVDITS
+2111 
-2123 YKAYAIVDEL
+2123 
-2133 DENLSIQGTPVVTGD
+2133 
-2148 AAKFFDVT
+2148 
-2156 VTGNTVKATMKDFKQ
+2156 
-2171 AKDLAGKQVELV
+2171 
-2183 ITAQVKSTS
+2183 
-2192 TATKIDNTAKVTYQN
+2192 
-2207 KNHVDGEPDS
+2207 
-2217 ETPPTP
+2217 
-2223 PVTVTTPP
+2223 
-2231 VTKKINENLDHLDTA
+2231 
-2246 TQTNYT
+2246 
-2252 YNIKTVLP
+2252 
-2260 TDIATYKR
+2260 
-2268 FVITDS
+2268 
-2274 LEGELAVQGIP
+2274 
-2285 TMTGD
+2285 
-2290 AAKFF
+2290 
-2295 DVKVDGQV
+2295 
-2303 VTATITDFE
+2303 
-2312 AAKAMAGKEVE
+2312 
-2323 LVIVSQIREGVTRQA
+2323 
-2338 IPNQTT
+2338 
-2344 ISYTNKAKADGTPGD
+2344 
-2359 VTTTPPTPPVTVT
+2359 
-2372 PPGETPTVE
+2372 
-2381 KKINRD
+2381 
-2387 LTEAVVLPESNYTY
+2387 
-2401 NITSTLPVDITSY
+2401 
-2414 KAYAIVDELDENL
+2414 
-2427 SIQGTPV
+2427 
-2434 VTGDAAKF
+2434 
-2442 FDVTVTGNTV
+2442 
-2452 KATMK
+2452 
-2457 DFKQAKDLAG
+2457 
-2467 KQVELVITAQV
+2467 
-2478 KSTSTATKIDNT
+2478 
-2490 AKVTYQN
+2490 
-2497 KNHVDGEP
+2497 
-2505 DSETPPTPPVTVT
+2505 
-2518 TPPVTKKINE
+2518 
-2528 NLDHLDTA
+2528 
-2536 TQTNYTYNIKTVLP
+2536 
-2550 TDIATYKRFV
+2550 
-2560 ITDSLEGELAV
+2560 
-2571 QGIPTMT
+2571 
-2578 GDAAKFFDVKVDGQ
+2578 
-2592 VVTATITDFEAAK
+2592 
-2605 AMAGKEVELV
+2605 
-2615 IVSQIREGVTR
+2615 
-2626 QAIPNQTTIS
+2626 
-2636 YTNKAKADGTPGD
+2636 
-2649 VTTTPPTPPVT
+2649 
-2660 VTPPGEDPTVE
+2660 
-2671 KKINRDLTEA
+2671 
-2681 VVLPESNYTYNI
+2681 
-2693 TSTLPVDITSYKAYA
+2693 
-2708 IVDELDE
+2708 
-2715 NLSIQGTPVVT
+2715 
-2726 GDAAKFF
+2726 
-2733 DVTVTGNTVKATMKD
+2733 
-2748 FKQAKDLAGKQV
+2748 
-2760 ELVITAQVKST
+2760 
-2771 STATK
+2771 
-2776 IDNTA
+2776 
-2781 KVTYQNKNHVDGDP
+2781 
-2795 DSETPPTPPVTVTTP
+2795 
-2810 PVTKKINENLD
+2810 
-2821 HLDTAT
+2821 
-2827 QTNYTYNIK
+2827 
-2836 TVLPTDIATYKRFVI
+2836 
-2851 TDSLEGELAVQGIP
+2851 
-2865 TMTGDAAKFF
+2865 
-2875 DVKVDGQVVTAT
+2875 
-2887 ITDFEAAKAMAGK
+2887 
-2900 EVELVIV
+2900 
-2907 SQIRE
+2907 
-2912 GVTRQA
+2912 
-2918 IPNQTTISY
+2918 
-2927 TNKAKA
+2927 
-2933 DGTPGDVTTTP
+2933 
-2944 PTPPVTVTPPGE
+2944 
-2956 TPTVEKKIN
+2956 
-2965 RDLEHL
+2965 HL

-3065 NIPNTAKVGF
+3065 NIPNTAKVEF

-3162 TNQITVAGQTV
+3162 ANQITVAGQTV

-3629 QAIVQERIAQLANVN
+3629 QAMVQERIAQLANVN

>member
-1 MDIGKNSSKLKKF
+1 MMIV
-14 ASWIASLGL
+14 ALG
-23 LAILGFNIAGGLFVN
+23 ISITKGVFIK
-38 AVELGTIGSNTTSTQ
+38 AVELGKVGTNTVATQ
-53 EGCSIKI
+53 EGCAIKI

-89 TISYVQSALK
+89 TIHHVQDALK
-99 ELTTPV
+99 ELTKPV
-105 ALEGYN
+105 KLEEYN
-111 ENNPRLVFTGDA
+111 ENDPRLVFTGDPA
-123 KTTDR
+123 TTDR
-128 VMINTFQGIDGTY
+128 VMINTFQGLDGGYTY
-141 AYDNP
+141 DIP
-146 SGYYDIYNQWV
+146 SGGYYDPYGYWV
-157 TTYPTDSNFT
+157 PSTDSNFT
-167 VRSSTNWQSD
+167 SYWSTNWQTNPD
-177 ANLTYKYTPSAL
+177 LVYKYNSSAL
-189 MTSKSEIDSVINAF
+189 LTNKDAIDSAIDAF
-203 KTNGG
+203 KTDGG
-208 TPTVPAIEDTIAEYN
+208 TPTVPAIEDTIAKYN
-223 RIKGDMANN
+223 EIKGTMSNN

-238 LVTDGVANGVRKD
+238 LVTDGVANGVRKN
-251 GKVILERSKHRDYI
+251 GNVVIERSNYRDYV
-265 LQDYFRQRGVIESD
+265 LQRYFQSRGVEGSER
-279 KYIPEAA
+279 YIPEAS
-286 QNYLARAQELIE
+286 QNYLARAKELEE
-298 AGNKLKSLVIS
+298 AGTKLKELVKS
-309 NDGNTKN
+309 DDGNTQN

-325 EDVKI
+325 EEVAG
-330 FTKGSS
+330 FTKGSQ
-336 YGTAYLEGYAN
+336 YGTTYLEGFGN
-347 TGVNTGDTRT
+347 TGVDTGDTRT
-357 VQEVFHKALQSIAT
+357 VQEVFHQALKSIAT
-371 NDSYYVNEQSD
+371 SDKYYVNEQSD
-382 PKAFSDKILKSV
+382 PKAFADRILKSV
-394 AQALVKEDVS
+394 AQALVKEDVQ

-410 EGYTVSSVT
+410 EGYTVKSVT
-419 INGKKI
+419 INKKKI
-425 VDSVTDPNKE
+425 VDVVKDPTKE

-440 EQTGQKV
+440 KQVGQKV
-447 IISVPESVFNPGDN
+447 TISVPESVFNPGEN
-461 KFDYELKRVEDAPN
+461 NFDYELNHVEDPETL
-475 ISEEEEVE
+475 SEEDEKE
-483 PADDYVPGKKNVE
+483 PADDYVPSKKNVT

-501 GKFKVGTYETATIG
+501 GTFKVGKHETAMIG

-522 EVTDLKYCYPNVS
+522 EVTDLKYCYPNVT
-535 KDVKDTDASNDLGT
+535 KTITDQYKSNDIGT
-549 VDDPII
+549 LQGYPEGAIRP
-555 AKKKSYAANLT
+555 SYAANLT
-566 TDNETFTYKILYRM
+566 EASENFSYDLTYRM
-580 NNAPLEFDKNAMLV
+580 NNLPLNVKKNFMLV
-594 DRLDYRIAYKNAY
+594 DELDYRLEYKSAY
-607 VTDVDG
+607 VTDTSGARTNFEV
-613 NRIDKFTIKTKDVVD
+613 KTKEVVD
-628 VATGQ
+628 PYTGK
-633 TQTVVYATIPE
+633 TQTVVYAVIPPKAG
-644 DPGVNTETIKE
+644 DTSNPNVNE
-655 GQYGN
+655 GLYGG
-660 HKFKRYYLVVEAQ
+660 HKFARYTLHIETKIKDDYTYKNNPEA
-673 LKDEYSFDKNPDEY
+673 Y
-687 KKILQENDGLGLMN
+687 KALIQENDGYGILN
-701 QATILWNG
+701 QGKIIWDG
-709 TEDPVDPNAKTRR
+709 EDDNPTDPRASVRR
-722 SNTVYV
+722 SNAVYV
-728 LPPVKTDIKK
+728 VPPVETDIKK
-738 DVQSVEGTTGDYVK
+738 DVQSVDGTGEGYVK
-752 GQEQLYLSARTQE
+752 DQDQLYLGTRSQE
-765 YFYNVESVW
+765 YYYNVESAW
-774 PGLADSYI
+774 PGIAKSYI
-782 LSDTLVPELEFV
+782 LSDTLVDELEV
-794 TAYGKGGAKITVN
+794 LEAKITVN
-807 GNDVAALTNKLV
+807 GKAVDALTQKI
-819 VTGNTVKL
+819 VTSGQTVTL
-827 ELTKADFTGRTIAR
+827 NLGEADFNSRAISR
-841 QIATA
+841 QITTA
-846 NKGNNGPAVIKLTIK
+846 NRGNKGPAVIKLTIK
-861 AKIKDGADLSKY
+861 AKIKDKADLTKY
-873 AVGGQIKVPNKAQ
+873 VVNGQIKVPNKAT
-886 VELNGKPQESN
+886 VELNGKPQTSN
-897 EVYVTPDEPAPSK
+897 TVYVTPDEPAPSK

-915 LDVLNTTKSDEAF
+915 LDVLHTTKSSEAF

-937 RDIQKYQSYKISDKL
+937 RDIKNYKSYKITDKL
-952 DNRLELTNQPA
+952 DSRLELTNSPA
-963 PYIKGDAAQ
+963 SYVKEPYAQ
-972 YFDVTYDEARH
+972 HFDVTHDVATN
-983 TVVATAKTAGLASM
+983 TVTATAKATSLSTL
-997 TGGETVELVIP
+997 TGGEMVELVIP
-1008 AKIKDGTAIE
+1008 AKIKDGTSVE
-1018 KIPNTATIFYQTPSS
+1018 EIPNTSKIVYETPTS

-1045 HVTPPPTIDKKVNNE
+1045 VVTPPPLIEKQVNTKQHADLTKRDEVFEYTIKSSVPKGAETFEITDELDEALEFAGNQGDVIVKIADTTVTDKVEVTRSGRNLGIKFTKEQLTADAGKAIVITFKAKIRGDVNLSVDKYTQDGTIKVPNKAKYTLNNNPKESNTVTVTPPTPTPPTVEKKVNDKVHE
-1060 THYNLTEATEAFT
+1060 TLGQRNQTFDYSIA
-1073 YTIETQVPDGATS
+1073 TQVPTDAKS
-1086 FVISDKLVDVLE
+1086 FVITDELKEVLE
-1098 FDGEK
+1098 FVGKDGK
-1103 GGATVQ
+1103 NGVTVK
-1109 INGTDVTTATT
+1109 IGETDVTNSTT
-1120 ITAENK
+1120 VKIENR
-1126 TLEVALSADQLKNN
+1126 TLTVSLTDNQLAKYQ
-1140 VGQKVLVNFK
+1140 GQKVLVTFK
-1150 AKVIEGSDLS
+1150 AKIVANADLTAYTA
-1160 NYIKEGVAKVPNT
+1160 NGTTKVPNT
-1173 ASYIINTDPKTKKE
+1173 ANFVINNDFTTKKE
-1187 TKPVTVTPPGEAS
+1187 TEPVTVTPPGET
-1200 EPQKTVNDQQS
+1200 PTPKKTVNDKQ
-1211 AQLSNLEE
+1211 AEKLSNLDE
-1219 VFTYKVTAQVPTNT
+1219 VFTYKVTAEVPKNT

-1246 DILTVTETSVTVG
+1246 DILTITETGVTVG

-1264 QKVTVTSPEEA
+1264 KGMTVTSPKDA
-1275 NTANGNV
+1275 NADSGKV
-1282 TASLSSNDIAKFA
+1282 TAALPTNEISKYA
-1295 GKTVTLTIKA
+1295 GKTVVLTIKA
-1305 RLKEGVTAEE
+1305 RIKEGVQSFE
-1315 LAKYVTADNVAGSI
+1315 LAKYITADNQEGSI
-1329 PNRAT
+1329 PNKAT

-1340 PNQTKESEN
+1340 PDQKKDSNN
-1349 VPVTPPSETPSIT
+1349 VPVTPPSEDPTVT
-1362 KKINGN
+1362 KKINDK
-1368 LEHLDTETATDY
+1368 LEHLDTETATNY
-1380 SYNIKV
+1380 TYNIKT
-1386 KVPADITSYK
+1386 KLPADITTYK
-1396 KFVIRDELNADLAIQ
+1396 KFVISDELDAELAVQ
-1411 GTPVISEPATQ
+1411 GKPVISGPAAQ
-1422 YFDVKVEGQLVTAT
+1422 FFDVKVEGQLVTAT
-1436 MKNFAAA
+1436 MKNFVTA

-1465 QNIPNTAEV
+1465 QNIPNIARIT
-1474 VYQNR
+1474 YQNR
-1479 NHVEGTPDGKNDT
+1479 THADGTPDSKKDT

-1502 DPTVEKKINRDLT
+1502 TPTVEKKINKDLT
-1515 EAVVLPESN
+1515 EATVLPESN

-1531 TLPVDITSYKAYAI
+1531 LLPVDITRYKAYAIVDELDENLAIQGTPVMAKIDGVDMTQFFDVKVAGQKVTATMKNFENAAALAGKKVELVITAQVKSTSKAPKIDNTAKVTYQNKSHVDGTPDSETPPTPPVTVTPPPVTKKINETLDHLDTATKTNYNYNIKTVLPTDIASYKTFVINDDLDKDLEVQGTPIIKGDAAKFFKVTVDGQKVRATITDFNAAKAYAGKEVELVIVSQIREGVTRQAIPNQTTITYTNKVKAGGEPGDTTTTPPTPPVTVTPPGETPTVEKKINKDLTEATVLPESNYTYNITSLLPVDITRYKAYAI

-1588 FKAAAA
+1588 FKDAAA

-1606 QVKATSTAT
+1606 QVKATSTAA

-1695 EGELAVQGIPTMT
+1695 ESDLAVQGIPTMT
-1708 GDAAKFFDVKVD
+1708 GDAAKFFDVKVE

-1789 TVTPPGETPTVE
+1789 TVTPPGDTPTVE

-1963 NIKTVLPTDIAT
+1963 NIKTVLPTDIA
-1975 YKRFV
+1975 
-1980 ITDSLEGEL
+1980 
-1989 AVQGIP
+1989 
-1995 TMTGD
+1995 
-2000 AAKFFDVKVD
+2000 
-2010 GQVVTATITDFE
+2010 
-2022 AAKAMAGKEVEL
+2022 
-2034 VIVSQIREGVT
+2034 
-2045 RQAIP
+2045 
-2050 NQTTISY
+2050 N
-2057 TNKAKADGTPGD
+2057 
-2069 VTTTPPTPPVTVTP
+2069 
-2083 PGETPTVEKKINRD
+2083 
-2097 LTEAVVLPESNYTY
+2097 
-2111 NITSTLPVDITS
+2111 
-2123 YKAYAIVDEL
+2123 
-2133 DENLSIQGTPVVTGD
+2133 
-2148 AAKFFDVT
+2148 
-2156 VTGNTVKATMKDFKQ
+2156 
-2171 AKDLAGKQVELV
+2171 
-2183 ITAQVKSTS
+2183 
-2192 TATKIDNTAKVTYQN
+2192 
-2207 KNHVDGEPDS
+2207 
-2217 ETPPTP
+2217 
-2223 PVTVTTPP
+2223 
-2231 VTKKINENLDHLDTA
+2231 
-2246 TQTNYT
+2246 
-2252 YNIKTVLP
+2252 
-2260 TDIATYKR
+2260 
-2268 FVITDS
+2268 
-2274 LEGELAVQGIP
+2274 
-2285 TMTGD
+2285 
-2290 AAKFF
+2290 
-2295 DVKVDGQV
+2295 
-2303 VTATITDFE
+2303 
-2312 AAKAMAGKEVE
+2312 
-2323 LVIVSQIREGVTRQA
+2323 
-2338 IPNQTT
+2338 
-2344 ISYTNKAKADGTPGD
+2344 
-2359 VTTTPPTPPVTVT
+2359 
-2372 PPGETPTVE
+2372 
-2381 KKINRD
+2381 
-2387 LTEAVVLPESNYTY
+2387 
-2401 NITSTLPVDITSY
+2401 
-2414 KAYAIVDELDENL
+2414 
-2427 SIQGTPV
+2427 
-2434 VTGDAAKF
+2434 
-2442 FDVTVTGNTV
+2442 
-2452 KATMK
+2452 
-2457 DFKQAKDLAG
+2457 
-2467 KQVELVITAQV
+2467 
-2478 KSTSTATKIDNT
+2478 
-2490 AKVTYQN
+2490 
-2497 KNHVDGEP
+2497 
-2505 DSETPPTPPVTVT
+2505 
-2518 TPPVTKKINE
+2518 
-2528 NLDHLDTA
+2528 
-2536 TQTNYTYNIKTVLP
+2536 
-2550 TDIATYKRFV
+2550 
-2560 ITDSLEGELAV
+2560 
-2571 QGIPTMT
+2571 
-2578 GDAAKFFDVKVDGQ
+2578 
-2592 VVTATITDFEAAK
+2592 
-2605 AMAGKEVELV
+2605 
-2615 IVSQIREGVTR
+2615 
-2626 QAIPNQTTIS
+2626 
-2636 YTNKAKADGTPGD
+2636 
-2649 VTTTPPTPPVT
+2649 
-2660 VTPPGEDPTVE
+2660 
-2671 KKINRDLTEA
+2671 
-2681 VVLPESNYTYNI
+2681 
-2693 TSTLPVDITSYKAYA
+2693 
-2708 IVDELDE
+2708 
-2715 NLSIQGTPVVT
+2715 
-2726 GDAAKFF
+2726 
-2733 DVTVTGNTVKATMKD
+2733 
-2748 FKQAKDLAGKQV
+2748 
-2760 ELVITAQVKST
+2760 
-2771 STATK
+2771 
-2776 IDNTA
+2776 
-2781 KVTYQNKNHVDGDP
+2781 
-2795 DSETPPTPPVTVTTP
+2795 
-2810 PVTKKINENLD
+2810 
-2821 HLDTAT
+2821 
-2827 QTNYTYNIK
+2827 
-2836 TVLPTDIATYKRFVI
+2836 YKRFVI

-3065 NIPNTAKVGF
+3065 NIPNTAKVEF

>member
-1 MDIGKNSSKLKKF
+1 MMIV
-14 ASWIASLGL
+14 ALG
-23 LAILGFNIAGGLFVN
+23 ISITKGVFIK
-38 AVELGTIGSNTTSTQ
+38 AVELGKVGTNTVATQ
-53 EGCSIKI
+53 EGCAIKI

-76 LVILQDTSGSFKD
+76 LVILQDTSGSFRN
-89 TISYVQSALK
+89 TIHYVQEALK
-99 ELTTPV
+99 QLTTPV
-105 ALEGYN
+105 KAEEYD
-111 ENNPRLVFTGDA
+111 ERNPRLVFTGNEA
-123 KTTDR
+123 TTDR
-128 VMINTFQGIDGTY
+128 VMVNTFQGVDGT
-141 AYDNP
+141 N
-146 SGYYDIYNQWV
+146 YYDAPYTEYDYWGRLI
-157 TTYPTDSNFT
+157 TTYPSDSNFT
-167 VRSSTNWQSD
+167 VPSGTRRQSD
-177 ANLTYKYTPSAL
+177 PNLVYQFKDSPL
-189 MTSKSEIDSVINAF
+189 MSSKEEIDSYINAF
-203 KTNGG
+203 RPDGG
-208 TPTVPAIEDTIAEYN
+208 TPTVPAIDETIAKYN
-223 RIKGDMANN
+223 AIKGNMGN

-238 LVTDGVANGVRKD
+238 LVTDGVANGVRRN
-251 GKVILERSKHRDYI
+251 GEVVIERSRYREYA
-265 LQDYFRQRGVIESD
+265 LQSYFEQQGVEEASRYLPEASQDYLSR
-279 KYIPEAA
+279 
-286 QNYLARAQELIE
+286 ARELVE
-298 AGNKLKSLVIS
+298 AGNKLRALVKSD
-309 NDGNTKN
+309 DGNTQN

-325 EDVKI
+325 EQVSD
-330 FTKGSS
+330 FTKASQ
-336 YGTAYLEGYAN
+336 YGTTYLRGFAN

-357 VQEVFHKALQSIAT
+357 VQEVFHQALRSVAT
-371 NDSYYVNEQSD
+371 SDKYYVNEQSD
-382 PKAFSDKILKSV
+382 PEAFADRILKSV
-394 AQALVKEDVS
+394 AQALVKEDVQ

-410 EGYTVSSVT
+410 EGYTVKSVT
-419 INGKKI
+419 INKKKI
-425 VDSVTDPNKE
+425 VDVVKDPTKE

-440 EQTGQKV
+440 KQAGQNV
-447 IISVPESVFNPGDN
+447 TISVPEGVFNPGEN
-461 KFDYELKRVEDAPN
+461 SFDYELNHVEDPETL
-475 ISEEEEVE
+475 SEEDEKE
-483 PADDYVPGKKNVE
+483 PADDYVPSKKNVT

-501 GKFKVGTYETATIG
+501 GTFKVGKHETAMIG

-522 EVTDLKYCYPNVS
+522 EVTDLKYCYPNVT
-535 KDVKDTDASNDLGT
+535 KTITDQDKSNDIGT
-549 VDDPII
+549 LQGYPEGAIRP
-555 AKKKSYAANLT
+555 SYAANLT
-566 TDNETFTYKILYRM
+566 EASENFSYDLTYRM
-580 NNAPLEFDKNAMLV
+580 NNLPLNVKKNFMLV
-594 DRLDYRIAYKNAY
+594 DELDYRLEYKSAY
-607 VTDVDG
+607 VTDTSGARTNFEV
-613 NRIDKFTIKTKDVVD
+613 KTKE
-628 VATGQ
+628 VADPYTGK
-633 TQTVVYATIPE
+633 TQTVVYAVIPPKAG
-644 DPGVNTETIKE
+644 DTSNPNVNE
-655 GQYGN
+655 GLYGG
-660 HKFKRYYLVVEAQ
+660 HKFARYTLHIETKIKDDYTYKNNPEA
-673 LKDEYSFDKNPDEY
+673 Y
-687 KKILQENDGLGLMN
+687 KALIQENDGYGILN
-701 QATILWNG
+701 QGKIIWDG
-709 TEDPVDPNAKTRR
+709 EDDNPTDPRASVRR
-722 SNTVYV
+722 SNAVYV
-728 LPPVKTDIKK
+728 VPPVETDIKK
-738 DVQSVEGTTGDYVK
+738 DVQSVDGTGEGYVK
-752 GQEQLYLSARTQE
+752 DQDQLYLGTRSQE
-765 YFYNVESVW
+765 YYYNVESAW
-774 PGLADSYI
+774 PGLADSYT
-782 LSDTLVPELEFV
+782 LTDTLVPELEFV
-794 TAYGKGGAKITVN
+794 TTYGNKGAKITVN
-807 GNDVAALTNKLV
+807 GNEVKALTDKL
-819 VTGNTVKL
+819 TFDGNTVTLK
-827 ELTKADFTGRTIAR
+827 LTKADFTARAISR
-841 QIATA
+841 QITTA
-846 NKGNNGPAVIKLTIK
+846 NRGNKGPAVIKLTIK
-861 AKIKDGADLSKY
+861 AKIKDTADLTKY
-873 AVGGQIKVPNKAQ
+873 VVNGQIKVPNKAT
-886 VELNGKPQESN
+886 VELNGKPQTSN
-897 EVYVTPDEPAPSK
+897 TVYVTPDEPAPSK

-915 LDVLNTTKSDEAF
+915 HDVLHTTKSSEAF

-937 RDIQKYQSYKISDKL
+937 RDIKSYKSYKITDKL
-952 DNRLELTNQPA
+952 DSRLELTNSPA
-963 PYIKGDAAQ
+963 PYVKEPYAQ
-972 YFDVTYDEARH
+972 HFDVTHDATTN
-983 TVVATAKTAGLASM
+983 TVTATAKATSLSTL
-997 TGGETVELVIP
+997 TGGEMVELVIP
-1008 AKIKDGTAIE
+1008 AKIKDGTSVE
-1018 KIPNTATIFYQTPSS
+1018 EIPNTSKIVYETPTS

-1045 HVTPPPTIDKKVNNE
+1045 VVTPPPLIEKQVNAKQHADLTKRDEVFEYTIKSSVPKGAETFEITDELDEALEFAGNQGDVVVKIADTAVTDKVEVTRTGRNLGIKFTKEQLTADAGKTIVITFKAKIRGDVNLSVDKYTQDGTIKVPNKAKYTLNNNPKESNTVTVTPPTPTPPTVEKKVNDKVHE
-1060 THYNLTEATEAFT
+1060 TLGQRNQTFDYSIA
-1073 YTIETQVPDGATS
+1073 TQVPTDAKS
-1086 FVISDKLVDVLE
+1086 FVITDELKEVLE
-1098 FDGEK
+1098 FAGNDGK
-1103 GGATVQ
+1103 GEVVVKIGDAIVT
-1109 INGTDVTTATT
+1109 NTTDVKT
-1120 ITAENK
+1120 ENQ
-1126 TLEVALSADQLKNN
+1126 TLTVSLTADQLAKLQ
-1140 VGQKVLVNFK
+1140 GQKVLVTFK
-1150 AKVIEGSDLS
+1150 AKIVANADLTAYTA
-1160 NYIKEGVAKVPNT
+1160 NGTTKVPNT
-1173 ASYIINTDPKTKKE
+1173 ANFVINNDFTTKKE
-1187 TKPVTVTPPGEAS
+1187 TEPVTVTPPGET
-1200 EPQKTVNDQQS
+1200 PTPKKTVNDKQ
-1211 AQLSNLEE
+1211 AEKLSNLDE
-1219 VFTYKVTAQVPTNT
+1219 VFTYKVTAEVPKNT

-1246 DILTVTETSVTVG
+1246 DILTITETGVTVG

-1264 QKVTVTSPEEA
+1264 KGMTVASPKDANADSGKVTAALPTNEIS
-1275 NTANGNV
+1275 
-1282 TASLSSNDIAKFA
+1282 KYA
-1295 GKTVTLTIKA
+1295 GKTVVLTIKA
-1305 RLKEGVTAEE
+1305 RIKEGVQSFE
-1315 LAKYVTADNVAGSI
+1315 LAKYITADNQEGSI
-1329 PNRAT
+1329 PNKAT

-1340 PNQTKESEN
+1340 PDQKKDSNN
-1349 VPVTPPSETPSIT
+1349 VPVTPPSEDPTVT
-1362 KKINGN
+1362 KKINDK
-1368 LEHLDTETATDY
+1368 LEHLDTETATNY
-1380 SYNIKV
+1380 TYNIKT
-1386 KVPADITSYK
+1386 KLPADITTYK
-1396 KFVIRDELNADLAIQ
+1396 KFVISDELDAELAVQ
-1411 GTPVISEPATQ
+1411 GKPVISGPAAQ
-1422 YFDVKVEGQLVTAT
+1422 FFDVKVEGQLVTAT
-1436 MKNFAAA
+1436 MKNFVTA

-1465 QNIPNTAEV
+1465 QNIPNIARIT
-1474 VYQNR
+1474 YQNR
-1479 NHVEGTPDGKNDT
+1479 THAAGTPDSKKDT

-1502 DPTVEKKINRDLT
+1502 TPTVEKKINKDLT
-1515 EAVVLPESN
+1515 EATVLPESN

-1531 TLPVDITSYKAYAI
+1531 LLPVDITRYKAYAI

-1588 FKAAAA
+1588 FENAAA

-1606 QVKATSTAT
+1606 QVKSTSKAP

-1626 NKNHV
+1626 NKSHV
-1631 DGEPDSET
+1631 DGTPDSET
-1639 PPTPPVTVTTPP
+1639 PPTPPVTVTPPP

-1656 NENLD
+1656 NETLD
-1661 HLDTATQTNYTYNI
+1661 HLDTATKTNYNYNI
-1675 KTVLPTDI
+1675 KTVLPSDI
-1683 ATYKRFV
+1683 ASYKTFV
-1690 ITDSL
+1690 INDDLDKEL
-1695 EGELAVQGIPTMT
+1695 EVQGTPIIK
-1708 GDAAKFFDVKVD
+1708 GDAAKFFKVTVD
-1720 GQVVTAT
+1720 GQKVRAT
-1727 ITDFEAAK
+1727 ITDFNVAK
-1735 AMAGKEVELVIVS
+1735 AYAGKEVELVIVS

-1763 TISYTNKA
+1763 TITYTNKV
-1771 KADGTPGDVTTTP
+1771 KAGGEPGDTTTTP

-1789 TVTPPGETPTVE
+1789 TVTPPGEDPTVEKKINNTLDHLDVDTEKDYTYNITTTLPVDITSYKKFAIVDVLDKDLAVQGTPTITGEAAKFFDVKVDGQTVTAEMKDFKNAKDLAGKKVELVIVSQIREGVTRQAIPNTAKVTYQNKSHVDGTPDSEAPPTPPVTVTPPGEDPTVE

-1874 TMKDFKQAKDLAGK
+1874 TMKDFKQVKDLAGK

-1980 ITDSLEGEL
+1980 ITDSLESEL

-2000 AAKFFDVKVD
+2000 AAKFFDVKVE

-2083 PGETPTVEKKINRD
+2083 PGDTPTVEKKINRD

-2171 AKDLAGKQVELV
+2171 VKDLAGKQVELV

-2260 TDIATYKR
+2260 TDIANYKR

-2295 DVKVDGQV
+2295 DVKVEGQV

-2387 LTEAVVLPESNYTY
+2387 L
-2401 NITSTLPVDITSY
+2401 D
-2414 KAYAIVDELDENL
+2414 
-2427 SIQGTPV
+2427 
-2434 VTGDAAKF
+2434 
-2442 FDVTVTGNTV
+2442 
-2452 KATMK
+2452 
-2457 DFKQAKDLAG
+2457 
-2467 KQVELVITAQV
+2467 
-2478 KSTSTATKIDNT
+2478 
-2490 AKVTYQN
+2490 
-2497 KNHVDGEP
+2497 
-2505 DSETPPTPPVTVT
+2505 
-2518 TPPVTKKINE
+2518 
-2528 NLDHLDTA
+2528 
-2536 TQTNYTYNIKTVLP
+2536 
-2550 TDIATYKRFV
+2550 
-2560 ITDSLEGELAV
+2560 
-2571 QGIPTMT
+2571 
-2578 GDAAKFFDVKVDGQ
+2578 
-2592 VVTATITDFEAAK
+2592 
-2605 AMAGKEVELV
+2605 
-2615 IVSQIREGVTR
+2615 
-2626 QAIPNQTTIS
+2626 
-2636 YTNKAKADGTPGD
+2636 
-2649 VTTTPPTPPVT
+2649 
-2660 VTPPGEDPTVE
+2660 
-2671 KKINRDLTEA
+2671 
-2681 VVLPESNYTYNI
+2681 
-2693 TSTLPVDITSYKAYA
+2693 
-2708 IVDELDE
+2708 
-2715 NLSIQGTPVVT
+2715 
-2726 GDAAKFF
+2726 
-2733 DVTVTGNTVKATMKD
+2733 
-2748 FKQAKDLAGKQV
+2748 
-2760 ELVITAQVKST
+2760 
-2771 STATK
+2771 
-2776 IDNTA
+2776 
-2781 KVTYQNKNHVDGDP
+2781 
-2795 DSETPPTPPVTVTTP
+2795 
-2810 PVTKKINENLD
+2810 
-2821 HLDTAT
+2821 
-2827 QTNYTYNIK
+2827 
-2836 TVLPTDIATYKRFVI
+2836 
-2851 TDSLEGELAVQGIP
+2851 
-2865 TMTGDAAKFF
+2865 
-2875 DVKVDGQVVTAT
+2875 
-2887 ITDFEAAKAMAGK
+2887 
-2900 EVELVIV
+2900 
-2907 SQIRE
+2907 
-2912 GVTRQA
+2912 
-2918 IPNQTTISY
+2918 
-2927 TNKAKA
+2927 
-2933 DGTPGDVTTTP
+2933 
-2944 PTPPVTVTPPGE
+2944 
-2956 TPTVEKKIN
+2956 
-2965 RDLEHL
+2965 HL

-3065 NIPNTAKVGF
+3065 NIPNTAKVEF

-3146 AFEGEV
+3146 AFEEEV

-3162 TNQITVAGQTV
+3162 ANQITVAGQTV

-3317 EGNRVVASVVDFSRL
+3317 EGNRVVASVIDFSRL

-3399 PVNPPQPGTPVKTV
+3399 PVKPPQPGTPVKTV

-3457 TITDQMDNLFTVSP
+3457 AITDQMDNFFTVSP

-3505 KLEEIKQSAQTDTSA
+3505 KLEAIKQSAQTDTST

-3528 LLATLEAEWTAAEA
+3528 LLATLEVEWTAAEA
-3542 KLAELTTAE
+3542 KLAELTAANTVTTSSTPASTTAE

-3564 ASEIAAQEALMA
+3564 ASEIAAQKALMA

-3767 AESTPPPPGKTLPK
+3767 AESTPPTPGKTLPK

>member
-1 MDIGKNSSKLKKF
+1 MTTWVTSLVT
-14 ASWIASLGL
+14 IAAVGTSV
-23 LAILGFNIAGGLFVN
+23 AGGSFVN
-38 AVELGTIGSNTTSTQ
+38 AVELGNISTSTKASQ
-53 EGCSIKI
+53 EGCAIKI
-60 ETTEKVS
+60 ETTEQVEWK
-67 WTLPRQPID
+67 LPRQAID
-76 LVILQDTSGSFKD
+76 LVILQDTSGSFEN
-89 TISYVQSALK
+89 TIKYVQSALK
-99 ELTTPV
+99 TLTEPVELND
-105 ALEGYN
+105 YN
-111 ENNPRLVFTGDA
+111 ENSPRLIFTDNPA
-123 KTTDR
+123 TTDR
-128 VMINTFQGIDGTY
+128 VMVNSFQGIDGTY
-141 AYDNP
+141 FYDQPVRHYDNL
-146 SGYYDIYNQWV
+146 GQLV
-157 TTYPTDSNFT
+157 ATEYPTDSNFGIH
-167 VRSSTNWQSD
+167 SSTNWQTNSNMVYQFKD
-177 ANLTYKYTPSAL
+177 SPL
-189 MTSKSEIDSVINAF
+189 MNNKAQIDRTIDTFV
-203 KTNGG
+203 TNGG
-208 TPTVPAIEDTIAEYN
+208 TPTVPAIEDTIKKYN
-223 RIKGDMANN
+223 ELKGDMTN

-238 LVTDGVANGVRKD
+238 LITDGVANGVRVED
-251 GKVILERSKHRDYI
+251 GRVVLERSRHRDFA
-265 LQDYFRQRGVIESD
+265 LQNYFRQLGLPGSD
-279 KYIPEAA
+279 SFIPEAA
-286 QNYLARAQELIE
+286 QNYLARATELKE
-298 AGNKLKSLVIS
+298 AGEKLKKLVS
-309 NDGNTKN
+309 SPDGKPEHE
-316 DGAVVVGFW
+316 GVVVVGFW
-325 EDVKI
+325 EDLPT
-330 FTKGSS
+330 FTKGSA
-336 YGTAYLEGYAN
+336 YGTVYQEGFAN
-347 TGVNTGDTRT
+347 TGVNTGDNRP
-357 VQEVFHKALQSIAT
+357 VQAVFHEALESIAT
-371 NDSYYVNEQSD
+371 SKDYYVNEQTD
-382 PKAFSDKILKSV
+382 PQKFANRILSTV

-404 GEFTVT
+404 GNFKVT
-410 EGYTVSSVT
+410 EGYTVDSVT
-419 INGKKI
+419 INDKKVVDEVVNPDKEVRGK
-425 VDSVTDPNKE
+425 
-435 IRGTI
+435 I
-440 EQTGQKV
+440 EQTGQDV
-447 IISVPESVFNPGDN
+447 VISVPESVFNPGNN

-475 ISEEEEVE
+475 VAEEDEVE
-483 PADDYVPGKKNVE
+483 PDDDYVPQKKTVE

-501 GKFKVGTYETATIG
+501 GTFKVGDYETTTIG
-515 SKTPTSV
+515 SKIPTSV
-522 EVTDLKYCYPNVS
+522 EVTDLKYCYPNVA
-535 KDVKDTDASNDLGT
+535 KTITDQDSSNDIGELKGY
-549 VDDPII
+549 PEGAIRP
-555 AKKKSYAANLT
+555 SYAANLT
-566 TDNETFTYKILYRM
+566 ESSEDFKYAISYRM
-580 NNAPLEFDKNAMLV
+580 NNLPLSVAKNLMLV
-594 DRLDYRIAYKNAY
+594 DALDYRLEYKNAY
-607 VTDVDG
+607 VTDATGVRTG
-613 NRIDKFTIKTKDVVD
+613 FEVKTKEVD
-628 VATGQ
+628 DLFTGEK
-633 TQTVVYATIPE
+633 QTVVYAVIPPKAGDTS
-644 DPGVNTETIKE
+644 DPNINE
-655 GQYGN
+655 GSYGG
-660 HKFKRYYLVVEAQ
+660 HKFARYVLHIDAKIKDAYLFEN
-673 LKDEYSFDKNPDEY
+673 NPDAY
-687 KKILQENDGLGLMN
+687 KALIQDNDGYGVLN
-701 QATILWNG
+701 QAKIIWDG
-709 TEDPVDPNAKTRR
+709 QDDDPMDENALNRR
-722 SNTVYV
+722 SNAVYV
-728 LPPVKTDIKK
+728 VPPVVTDIKK
-738 DVQSVEGTTGDYVK
+738 DVQSVEGTGEGYIK
-752 GQEQLYLSARTQE
+752 EQTQLNLAQRSQE
-765 YFYNVESVW
+765 YFYNVESTW

-794 TAYGKGGAKITVN
+794 TAYGNGGAKITVN
-807 GNDVAALTNKLV
+807 GKEVKSLTDKLV

-897 EVYVTPDEPAPSK
+897 KVYVTPDEPAPSK

-952 DNRLELTNQPA
+952 DSRLELTNQPA

-972 YFDVTYDEARH
+972 YFDVTYNAETH
-983 TVVATAKTAGLASM
+983 SVVATAKVAQLPSM
-997 TGGETVELVIP
+997 TGGATVELVIP

-1018 KIPNTATIFYQTPSS
+1018 KIPNTATILYQTPTS

-1098 FDGEK
+1098 FCGEK

-1140 VGQKVLVNFK
+1140 VGQKVLVTFK

-1246 DILTVTETSVTVG
+1246 DILTVTETSATAG

-1545 VDELDENLAIQGTPV
+1545 VDELDENLSIQGTPV
-1560 MAKIDGV
+1560 VTGDAAK
-1567 DMTQFFDVKVAGQKV
+1567 FFDVTV
-1582 TATMKN
+1582 TGNTVKATMKD
-1588 FKAAAA
+1588 FKQAKD
-1594 LAGKKVELVITA
+1594 LAGKQVELVITA
-1606 QVKATSTAT
+1606 QVKSTSTAT

-2660 VTPPGEDPTVE
+2660 VTPPGE
-2671 KKINRDLTEA
+2671 
-2681 VVLPESNYTYNI
+2681 
-2693 TSTLPVDITSYKAYA
+2693 
-2708 IVDELDE
+2708 
-2715 NLSIQGTPVVT
+2715 
-2726 GDAAKFF
+2726 
-2733 DVTVTGNTVKATMKD
+2733 
-2748 FKQAKDLAGKQV
+2748 
-2760 ELVITAQVKST
+2760 
-2771 STATK
+2771 
-2776 IDNTA
+2776 
-2781 KVTYQNKNHVDGDP
+2781 
-2795 DSETPPTPPVTVTTP
+2795 
-2810 PVTKKINENLD
+2810 
-2821 HLDTAT
+2821 
-2827 QTNYTYNIK
+2827 
-2836 TVLPTDIATYKRFVI
+2836 
-2851 TDSLEGELAVQGIP
+2851 
-2865 TMTGDAAKFF
+2865 
-2875 DVKVDGQVVTAT
+2875 
-2887 ITDFEAAKAMAGK
+2887 
-2900 EVELVIV
+2900 
-2907 SQIRE
+2907 
-2912 GVTRQA
+2912 
-2918 IPNQTTISY
+2918 
-2927 TNKAKA
+2927 
-2933 DGTPGDVTTTP
+2933 
-2944 PTPPVTVTPPGE
+2944 

-2965 RDLEHL
+2965 RDLDHL

-3065 NIPNTAKVGF
+3065 NIPNTAKVEF

-3162 TNQITVAGQTV
+3162 ANQITVAGQTV

-3629 QAIVQERIAQLANVN
+3629 QAMVQERIAQLANVN

-3767 AESTPPPPGKTLPK
+3767 AESTPPTPGKTLPK

>member
-1 MDIGKNSSKLKKF
+1 MN
-14 ASWIASLGL
+14 
-23 LAILGFNIAGGLFVN
+23 
-38 AVELGTIGSNTTSTQ
+38 
-53 EGCSIKI
+53 
-60 ETTEKVS
+60 
-67 WTLPRQPID
+67 
-76 LVILQDTSGSFKD
+76 
-89 TISYVQSALK
+89 
-99 ELTTPV
+99 
-105 ALEGYN
+105 
-111 ENNPRLVFTGDA
+111 NNP
-123 KTTDR
+123 
-128 VMINTFQGIDGTY
+128 
-141 AYDNP
+141 
-146 SGYYDIYNQWV
+146 
-157 TTYPTDSNFT
+157 
-167 VRSSTNWQSD
+167 
-177 ANLTYKYTPSAL
+177 
-189 MTSKSEIDSVINAF
+189 
-203 KTNGG
+203 
-208 TPTVPAIEDTIAEYN
+208 
-223 RIKGDMANN
+223 
-232 RKTVFL
+232 
-238 LVTDGVANGVRKD
+238 
-251 GKVILERSKHRDYI
+251 
-265 LQDYFRQRGVIESD
+265 
-279 KYIPEAA
+279 
-286 QNYLARAQELIE
+286 
-298 AGNKLKSLVIS
+298 
-309 NDGNTKN
+309 
-316 DGAVVVGFW
+316 
-325 EDVKI
+325 
-330 FTKGSS
+330 
-336 YGTAYLEGYAN
+336 
-347 TGVNTGDTRT
+347 
-357 VQEVFHKALQSIAT
+357 
-371 NDSYYVNEQSD
+371 
-382 PKAFSDKILKSV
+382 
-394 AQALVKEDVS
+394 KE
-404 GEFTVT
+404 
-410 EGYTVSSVT
+410 
-419 INGKKI
+419 
-425 VDSVTDPNKE
+425 
-435 IRGTI
+435 
-440 EQTGQKV
+440 
-447 IISVPESVFNPGDN
+447 
-461 KFDYELKRVEDAPN
+461 
-475 ISEEEEVE
+475 
-483 PADDYVPGKKNVE
+483 
-496 VGQLT
+496 
-501 GKFKVGTYETATIG
+501 
-515 SKTPTSV
+515 
-522 EVTDLKYCYPNVS
+522 
-535 KDVKDTDASNDLGT
+535 
-549 VDDPII
+549 
-555 AKKKSYAANLT
+555 
-566 TDNETFTYKILYRM
+566 
-580 NNAPLEFDKNAMLV
+580 
-594 DRLDYRIAYKNAY
+594 
-607 VTDVDG
+607 
-613 NRIDKFTIKTKDVVD
+613 
-628 VATGQ
+628 
-633 TQTVVYATIPE
+633 
-644 DPGVNTETIKE
+644 
-655 GQYGN
+655 
-660 HKFKRYYLVVEAQ
+660 
-673 LKDEYSFDKNPDEY
+673 
-687 KKILQENDGLGLMN
+687 
-701 QATILWNG
+701 
-709 TEDPVDPNAKTRR
+709 
-722 SNTVYV
+722 SNTV
-728 LPPVKTDIKK
+728 
-738 DVQSVEGTTGDYVK
+738 
-752 GQEQLYLSARTQE
+752 
-765 YFYNVESVW
+765 
-774 PGLADSYI
+774 
-782 LSDTLVPELEFV
+782 
-794 TAYGKGGAKITVN
+794 TV
-807 GNDVAALTNKLV
+807 
-819 VTGNTVKL
+819 
-827 ELTKADFTGRTIAR
+827 
-841 QIATA
+841 
-846 NKGNNGPAVIKLTIK
+846 
-861 AKIKDGADLSKY
+861 
-873 AVGGQIKVPNKAQ
+873 
-886 VELNGKPQESN
+886 
-897 EVYVTPDEPAPSK
+897 
-910 KINST
+910 
-915 LDVLNTTKSDEAF
+915 
-928 EFNIQTKLP
+928 
-937 RDIQKYQSYKISDKL
+937 
-952 DNRLELTNQPA
+952 
-963 PYIKGDAAQ
+963 
-972 YFDVTYDEARH
+972 
-983 TVVATAKTAGLASM
+983 
-997 TGGETVELVIP
+997 
-1008 AKIKDGTAIE
+1008 
-1018 KIPNTATIFYQTPSS
+1018 
-1033 GGEKETPPTPPV
+1033 TPPTP
-1045 HVTPPPTIDKKVNNE
+1045 TPPTVEKKVNDKVHE
-1060 THYNLTEATEAFT
+1060 TLGQRNQTFDYSIA
-1073 YTIETQVPDGATS
+1073 TQVPTDAKS
-1086 FVISDKLVDVLE
+1086 FVITDELKEVLE
-1098 FDGEK
+1098 FAGNDGK
-1103 GGATVQ
+1103 GEVVVKIGDAIVT
-1109 INGTDVTTATT
+1109 NTTDVKT
-1120 ITAENK
+1120 ENQ
-1126 TLEVALSADQLKNN
+1126 TLTVSLTADQLAKLQ
-1140 VGQKVLVNFK
+1140 GQKVLVTFK
-1150 AKVIEGSDLS
+1150 AKIRANVNLTGYLVEGSDT
-1160 NYIKEGVAKVPNT
+1160 IKVPNT
-1173 ASYIINTDPKTKKE
+1173 ASIRVDNNPKVDSQPVAVTPPTPTPPTVEKKINDKVHETLGQRDQMFEYSIETQVPTDAKSFVITDELKEVLEFAGNDGKGEVVVKIDGADVTKDTKVTVANQIMTVSLTADQLAKHQGQKVLVTFKAKIRANVNLIAYLEKASNTIKVPNTASIRVDNNPKVDSQPVTVTPPTPETPTIVKKVNNKDHEDLTKRDEEFEYTIQTQVPTDAKSFVITDELKEVLEFVGKNGVTVKIGETDVTNNTTVKIENRTLTVSLTDNQLAKYQGQKVLVTFKAKIVANADLTAYTANGTTKVPNTANFVINNDFTTKKE
-1187 TKPVTVTPPGEAS
+1187 TEPVTVTPPGET
-1200 EPQKTVNDQQS
+1200 PTPKKTVNDKQ
-1211 AQLSNLEE
+1211 AEKLSNLDE
-1219 VFTYKVTAQVPTNT
+1219 VFTYKVTAEVPKNT

-1246 DILTVTETSVTVG
+1246 DILTITETGVTVG

-1264 QKVTVTSPEEA
+1264 KGMTVTSPKDA
-1275 NTANGNV
+1275 NADSGKV
-1282 TASLSSNDIAKFA
+1282 TAALPTNEISKYA
-1295 GKTVTLTIKA
+1295 GKTVVLTIKA
-1305 RLKEGVTAEE
+1305 RIKEGVQSFE
-1315 LAKYVTADNVAGSI
+1315 LAKYITADNQEGSI
-1329 PNRAT
+1329 PNKAT
-1334 LTVGDK
+1334 LTVGDRPDQK
-1340 PNQTKESEN
+1340 KDSNN
-1349 VPVTPPSETPSIT
+1349 VPVTPPSEDPTVT
-1362 KKINGN
+1362 KKINDK
-1368 LEHLDTETATDY
+1368 LEHLDTETATNY
-1380 SYNIKV
+1380 TYNIKT
-1386 KVPADITSYK
+1386 KLPADITTYK
-1396 KFVIRDELNADLAIQ
+1396 KFVISDELDAELAVQ
-1411 GTPVISEPATQ
+1411 GKPVISGPAAQ
-1422 YFDVKVEGQLVTAT
+1422 FFDVKVEGQLVTAT
-1436 MKNFAAA
+1436 MKNFVTA

-1465 QNIPNTAEV
+1465 QNIPNIARIT
-1474 VYQNR
+1474 YQNR
-1479 NHVEGTPDGKNDT
+1479 THADGTPDSKKDT

-1502 DPTVEKKINRDLT
+1502 TPTVEKKINKDLT
-1515 EAVVLPESN
+1515 EATVLPESN

-1531 TLPVDITSYKAYAI
+1531 LLPVDITRYKAYAIVDELDENLAIQGTPVMAKIDGVDMTQFFDVKVAGQKVTATMKNFENAAALAGKKVELVITAQVKSTSKAPKIDNTAKVTYQNKNHVDGEPDRETPPTPPVTVTPPPVTKKINETLDHLDTATKTNYNYNIKTVLPTDIASYKTFVINDDLDKDLEVQGTPIIKGDAAKFFKVTVDGQKVRATITDFNAAKAYAGKEVELVIVSQIREGVTRQAIPNQTTITYTNKVKAGGEPGDTTTTPPTPPVTVTPPGETPTVEKKINKDLTEATVLPESNYTYNITSLLPVDITRYKAYAI

-1588 FKAAAA
+1588 FKDAAA

-1606 QVKATSTAT
+1606 QVKATSTAA

-1695 EGELAVQGIPTMT
+1695 ESELAVQGIPTMTGDAAKFFDVKVEGQVVTATITDFEAAKAMAGKEVELVIVSQIREGVTRQAIPNQTTISYTNKAKADGTPGDVTTTPPTPPVTVTPPGDTPTVEKKINRDLTEAVVLPESNYTYNITSTLPVDITSYKAYAIVDELDENLSIQGTPVVTGDAAKFFDVTVTGNTVKATMKDFKQAKDLAGKQVELVITAQVKATSTAAKIDNTAKVTYQNKNHVDGEPDSETPPTPPVTVTTPPVTKKINESLDHLDTATQTNYTYNIKTVLPTDIATYKRFVITDSLESELAVQGIPTMT

-1801 KKINRDL
+1801 KKINSDL

-1893 ITAQVKSTSTATKI
+1893 ITAQVKATSTAAKI

-1946 NENLDHLD
+1946 NE
-1954 TATQTNYTY
+1954 
-1963 NIKTVLPTDIAT
+1963 
-1975 YKRFV
+1975 
-1980 ITDSLEGEL
+1980 S
-1989 AVQGIP
+1989 
-1995 TMTGD
+1995 
-2000 AAKFFDVKVD
+2000 
-2010 GQVVTATITDFE
+2010 
-2022 AAKAMAGKEVEL
+2022 
-2034 VIVSQIREGVT
+2034 
-2045 RQAIP
+2045 
-2050 NQTTISY
+2050 
-2057 TNKAKADGTPGD
+2057 
-2069 VTTTPPTPPVTVTP
+2069 
-2083 PGETPTVEKKINRD
+2083 
-2097 LTEAVVLPESNYTY
+2097 
-2111 NITSTLPVDITS
+2111 
-2123 YKAYAIVDEL
+2123 
-2133 DENLSIQGTPVVTGD
+2133 
-2148 AAKFFDVT
+2148 
-2156 VTGNTVKATMKDFKQ
+2156 
-2171 AKDLAGKQVELV
+2171 
-2183 ITAQVKSTS
+2183 
-2192 TATKIDNTAKVTYQN
+2192 
-2207 KNHVDGEPDS
+2207 
-2217 ETPPTP
+2217 
-2223 PVTVTTPP
+2223 
-2231 VTKKINENLDHLDTA
+2231 
-2246 TQTNYT
+2246 
-2252 YNIKTVLP
+2252 
-2260 TDIATYKR
+2260 
-2268 FVITDS
+2268 
-2274 LEGELAVQGIP
+2274 
-2285 TMTGD
+2285 
-2290 AAKFF
+2290 
-2295 DVKVDGQV
+2295 
-2303 VTATITDFE
+2303 
-2312 AAKAMAGKEVE
+2312 
-2323 LVIVSQIREGVTRQA
+2323 
-2338 IPNQTT
+2338 
-2344 ISYTNKAKADGTPGD
+2344 
-2359 VTTTPPTPPVTVT
+2359 
-2372 PPGETPTVE
+2372 
-2381 KKINRD
+2381 
-2387 LTEAVVLPESNYTY
+2387 
-2401 NITSTLPVDITSY
+2401 
-2414 KAYAIVDELDENL
+2414 
-2427 SIQGTPV
+2427 
-2434 VTGDAAKF
+2434 
-2442 FDVTVTGNTV
+2442 
-2452 KATMK
+2452 
-2457 DFKQAKDLAG
+2457 
-2467 KQVELVITAQV
+2467 
-2478 KSTSTATKIDNT
+2478 
-2490 AKVTYQN
+2490 
-2497 KNHVDGEP
+2497 
-2505 DSETPPTPPVTVT
+2505 
-2518 TPPVTKKINE
+2518 
-2528 NLDHLDTA
+2528 
-2536 TQTNYTYNIKTVLP
+2536 
-2550 TDIATYKRFV
+2550 
-2560 ITDSLEGELAV
+2560 
-2571 QGIPTMT
+2571 
-2578 GDAAKFFDVKVDGQ
+2578 
-2592 VVTATITDFEAAK
+2592 
-2605 AMAGKEVELV
+2605 
-2615 IVSQIREGVTR
+2615 
-2626 QAIPNQTTIS
+2626 
-2636 YTNKAKADGTPGD
+2636 
-2649 VTTTPPTPPVT
+2649 
-2660 VTPPGEDPTVE
+2660 
-2671 KKINRDLTEA
+2671 
-2681 VVLPESNYTYNI
+2681 
-2693 TSTLPVDITSYKAYA
+2693 
-2708 IVDELDE
+2708 
-2715 NLSIQGTPVVT
+2715 
-2726 GDAAKFF
+2726 
-2733 DVTVTGNTVKATMKD
+2733 
-2748 FKQAKDLAGKQV
+2748 
-2760 ELVITAQVKST
+2760 
-2771 STATK
+2771 
-2776 IDNTA
+2776 
-2781 KVTYQNKNHVDGDP
+2781 
-2795 DSETPPTPPVTVTTP
+2795 
-2810 PVTKKINENLD
+2810 LD

>member
-1 MDIGKNSSKLKKF
+1 MNKKQNCSKLKKLT
-14 ASWIASLGL
+14 SWIASFVMIVALG
-23 LAILGFNIAGGLFVN
+23 ISITKGVFIK
-38 AVELGTIGSNTTSTQ
+38 AVELGKVGTNTVATQ
-53 EGCSIKI
+53 EGCAIKI

-89 TISYVQSALK
+89 TIHHVQDALK
-99 ELTTPV
+99 ELTKPV
-105 ALEGYN
+105 KLEEYN
-111 ENNPRLVFTGDA
+111 ENDPRLVFTGDPA
-123 KTTDR
+123 TTDR
-128 VMINTFQGIDGTY
+128 VMINTFQGLDGGYTY
-141 AYDNP
+141 DIP
-146 SGYYDIYNQWV
+146 SGGYYDPYGYWV
-157 TTYPTDSNFT
+157 PSTDSNFT
-167 VRSSTNWQSD
+167 SYWSTNWQTNPD
-177 ANLTYKYTPSAL
+177 LVYKYNSSAL
-189 MTSKSEIDSVINAF
+189 LTNKDAIDSAIDAF
-203 KTNGG
+203 KTDGG
-208 TPTVPAIEDTIAEYN
+208 TPTVPAIEDTIAKYN
-223 RIKGDMANN
+223 EIKGTMSNN

-238 LVTDGVANGVRKD
+238 LVTDGVANGVRKN
-251 GKVILERSKHRDYI
+251 GNVVIERSNYRDYV
-265 LQDYFRQRGVIESD
+265 LQRYFQSRGVEGSER
-279 KYIPEAA
+279 YIPEAS
-286 QNYLARAQELIE
+286 QNYLARAKELEE
-298 AGNKLKSLVIS
+298 AGTKLKELVKS
-309 NDGNTKN
+309 DDGNTQN

-325 EDVKI
+325 EEVAG
-330 FTKGSS
+330 FTKGSQ
-336 YGTAYLEGYAN
+336 YGTTYLEGFGN
-347 TGVNTGDTRT
+347 TGVDTGDTRT
-357 VQEVFHKALQSIAT
+357 VQEVFHQALKSIAT
-371 NDSYYVNEQSD
+371 SDKYYVNEQSD
-382 PKAFSDKILKSV
+382 PKAFADRILKSV
-394 AQALVKEDVS
+394 AQALVKEDVQ

-410 EGYTVSSVT
+410 EGYTVKSVT
-419 INGKKI
+419 INKKKI
-425 VDSVTDPNKE
+425 VDVVKDPTKE

-440 EQTGQKV
+440 KQVGQKV
-447 IISVPESVFNPGDN
+447 TISVPESVFNPGEN
-461 KFDYELKRVEDAPN
+461 NFDYELNHVEDPETL
-475 ISEEEEVE
+475 SEEDEKE
-483 PADDYVPGKKNVE
+483 PADDYVPSKKNVT

-501 GKFKVGTYETATIG
+501 GTFKVGKHETAMIG

-522 EVTDLKYCYPNVS
+522 EVTDLKYCYPNVT
-535 KDVKDTDASNDLGT
+535 KTITDQYKSNDIGT
-549 VDDPII
+549 LQGYPEGAIRP
-555 AKKKSYAANLT
+555 SYAANLT
-566 TDNETFTYKILYRM
+566 EASENFSYDLTYRM
-580 NNAPLEFDKNAMLV
+580 NNLPLNVKKNFMLV
-594 DRLDYRIAYKNAY
+594 DELDYRLEYKSAY
-607 VTDVDG
+607 VTDTSGARTNFEV
-613 NRIDKFTIKTKDVVD
+613 KTKEVVD
-628 VATGQ
+628 PYTGK
-633 TQTVVYATIPE
+633 TQTVVYAVIPPKAG
-644 DPGVNTETIKE
+644 DTSNPNVNE
-655 GQYGN
+655 GLYGG
-660 HKFKRYYLVVEAQ
+660 HKFARYTLHIETKIKDDYTYKNNPEA
-673 LKDEYSFDKNPDEY
+673 Y
-687 KKILQENDGLGLMN
+687 KALIQENDGYGILN
-701 QATILWNG
+701 QGKIIWDG
-709 TEDPVDPNAKTRR
+709 EDDNPTDPRASVRR
-722 SNTVYV
+722 SNAVYV
-728 LPPVKTDIKK
+728 VPPVETDIKK
-738 DVQSVEGTTGDYVK
+738 DVQSVDGTGEGYVK
-752 GQEQLYLSARTQE
+752 DQDQLYLGTRSQE
-765 YFYNVESVW
+765 YYYNVESAW
-774 PGLADSYI
+774 PGIAKSYI
-782 LSDTLVPELEFV
+782 LSDTLVDELEV
-794 TAYGKGGAKITVN
+794 LEAKITVN
-807 GNDVAALTNKLV
+807 GKAVDALTQKI
-819 VTGNTVKL
+819 VTSGQTVTL
-827 ELTKADFTGRTIAR
+827 NLGEADFNSRAISR
-841 QIATA
+841 QITTA
-846 NKGNNGPAVIKLTIK
+846 NRGNKGPAVIKLTIK
-861 AKIKDGADLSKY
+861 AKIKDKADLTKY
-873 AVGGQIKVPNKAQ
+873 VVNGQIKVPNKAT
-886 VELNGKPQESN
+886 VELNGKPQTSN
-897 EVYVTPDEPAPSK
+897 TVYVTPDEPAPSK

-915 LDVLNTTKSDEAF
+915 LDVLHTTKSSEAF

-937 RDIQKYQSYKISDKL
+937 RDIKNYKSYKITDKL
-952 DNRLELTNQPA
+952 DSRLELTNSPA
-963 PYIKGDAAQ
+963 SYVKEPYAQ
-972 YFDVTYDEARH
+972 HFDVTHDVATN
-983 TVVATAKTAGLASM
+983 TVTATAKATSLSTL
-997 TGGETVELVIP
+997 TGGEMVELVIP
-1008 AKIKDGTAIE
+1008 AKIKDGTSVE
-1018 KIPNTATIFYQTPSS
+1018 EIPNTSKIVYETPTS

-1045 HVTPPPTIDKKVNNE
+1045 VVTPPPLIEKQVNTKQHADLTKRDEVFEYTIKSSVPKGAETFEITDELDEALEFAGNQGDVIVKIADTTVTDKVEVTRSGRNLGIKFTKEQLTADAGKAIVITFKAKIRGDVNLSVDKYTQDGTIKVPNKAKYTLNNNPKESNTVTVTPPTPTPPTVEKKVNDKVHE
-1060 THYNLTEATEAFT
+1060 TLGQRNQTFDYSIA
-1073 YTIETQVPDGATS
+1073 TQVPTDAKS
-1086 FVISDKLVDVLE
+1086 FVITDELKEVLE
-1098 FDGEK
+1098 FVGKDGK
-1103 GGATVQ
+1103 NGVTVK
-1109 INGTDVTTATT
+1109 IGETDVTNSTT
-1120 ITAENK
+1120 VKIENR
-1126 TLEVALSADQLKNN
+1126 TLTVSLTDNQLAKYQ
-1140 VGQKVLVNFK
+1140 GQKVLVTFK
-1150 AKVIEGSDLS
+1150 AKIVANADLTAYTA
-1160 NYIKEGVAKVPNT
+1160 NGTTKVPNT
-1173 ASYIINTDPKTKKE
+1173 ANFVINNDFTTKKE
-1187 TKPVTVTPPGEAS
+1187 TEPVTVTPPGET
-1200 EPQKTVNDQQS
+1200 PTPKKTVNDKQ
-1211 AQLSNLEE
+1211 AEKLSNLDE
-1219 VFTYKVTAQVPTNT
+1219 VFTYKVTAEVPKNT

-1246 DILTVTETSVTVG
+1246 DILTITETGVTVG

-1264 QKVTVTSPEEA
+1264 KGMTVTSPKDA
-1275 NTANGNV
+1275 NADSGKV
-1282 TASLSSNDIAKFA
+1282 TAALPTNEISKYA
-1295 GKTVTLTIKA
+1295 GKTVVLTIKA
-1305 RLKEGVTAEE
+1305 RIKEGVQSFE
-1315 LAKYVTADNVAGSI
+1315 LAKYITADNQEGSI
-1329 PNRAT
+1329 PNKAT

-1340 PNQTKESEN
+1340 PDQKKDSNN
-1349 VPVTPPSETPSIT
+1349 VPVTPPSEDPTVT
-1362 KKINGN
+1362 KKINDK
-1368 LEHLDTETATDY
+1368 LEHLDTETATNY
-1380 SYNIKV
+1380 TYNIKT
-1386 KVPADITSYK
+1386 KLPADITTYK
-1396 KFVIRDELNADLAIQ
+1396 KFVISDELDAELAVQ
-1411 GTPVISEPATQ
+1411 GKPVISGPAAQ
-1422 YFDVKVEGQLVTAT
+1422 FFDVKVEGQLVTAT
-1436 MKNFAAA
+1436 MKNFVTA

-1465 QNIPNTAEV
+1465 QNIPNIARIT
-1474 VYQNR
+1474 YQNR
-1479 NHVEGTPDGKNDT
+1479 THADGTPDSKKDT

-1502 DPTVEKKINRDLT
+1502 TPTVEKKINKDLT
-1515 EAVVLPESN
+1515 EATVLPESN

-1531 TLPVDITSYKAYAI
+1531 LLPVDITRYKAYAIVDELDENLAIQGTPVMAKIDGVDMTQFFDVKVAGQKVTATMKNFENAAALAGKKVELVITAQVKSTSKAPKIDNTAKVTYQNKSHVDGTPDSETPPTPPVTVTPPPVTKKINETLDHLDTATKTNYNYNIKTVLPTDIASYKTFVINDDLDKDLEVQGTPIIKGDTAKFFKVTVDGQKVRATITDFNAAKAYAGNEVELVIVSQIREGVTRQAIPNQTTITYTNKVKAGGEPGDTTTTPPTPPVTVTPPGETPTVEKKINKDLTEATVLPESNYTYNITSLLPVDITRYKAYAI

-1588 FKAAAA
+1588 FKDAAA

-1606 QVKATSTAT
+1606 QVKATSTAA

-1695 EGELAVQGIPTMT
+1695 ESELAVQGIPTMT

-1789 TVTPPGETPTVE
+1789 TVTPPGDTPTVE

-1874 TMKDFKQAKDLAGK
+1874 TMKDFKQVKDLAGK

-1963 NIKTVLPTDIAT
+1963 NIKTVLPTDIA
-1975 YKRFV
+1975 
-1980 ITDSLEGEL
+1980 
-1989 AVQGIP
+1989 
-1995 TMTGD
+1995 
-2000 AAKFFDVKVD
+2000 
-2010 GQVVTATITDFE
+2010 
-2022 AAKAMAGKEVEL
+2022 
-2034 VIVSQIREGVT
+2034 
-2045 RQAIP
+2045 
-2050 NQTTISY
+2050 N
-2057 TNKAKADGTPGD
+2057 
-2069 VTTTPPTPPVTVTP
+2069 
-2083 PGETPTVEKKINRD
+2083 
-2097 LTEAVVLPESNYTY
+2097 
-2111 NITSTLPVDITS
+2111 
-2123 YKAYAIVDEL
+2123 
-2133 DENLSIQGTPVVTGD
+2133 
-2148 AAKFFDVT
+2148 
-2156 VTGNTVKATMKDFKQ
+2156 
-2171 AKDLAGKQVELV
+2171 
-2183 ITAQVKSTS
+2183 
-2192 TATKIDNTAKVTYQN
+2192 
-2207 KNHVDGEPDS
+2207 
-2217 ETPPTP
+2217 
-2223 PVTVTTPP
+2223 
-2231 VTKKINENLDHLDTA
+2231 
-2246 TQTNYT
+2246 
-2252 YNIKTVLP
+2252 
-2260 TDIATYKR
+2260 
-2268 FVITDS
+2268 
-2274 LEGELAVQGIP
+2274 
-2285 TMTGD
+2285 
-2290 AAKFF
+2290 
-2295 DVKVDGQV
+2295 
-2303 VTATITDFE
+2303 
-2312 AAKAMAGKEVE
+2312 
-2323 LVIVSQIREGVTRQA
+2323 
-2338 IPNQTT
+2338 
-2344 ISYTNKAKADGTPGD
+2344 
-2359 VTTTPPTPPVTVT
+2359 
-2372 PPGETPTVE
+2372 
-2381 KKINRD
+2381 
-2387 LTEAVVLPESNYTY
+2387 
-2401 NITSTLPVDITSY
+2401 
-2414 KAYAIVDELDENL
+2414 
-2427 SIQGTPV
+2427 
-2434 VTGDAAKF
+2434 
-2442 FDVTVTGNTV
+2442 
-2452 KATMK
+2452 
-2457 DFKQAKDLAG
+2457 
-2467 KQVELVITAQV
+2467 
-2478 KSTSTATKIDNT
+2478 
-2490 AKVTYQN
+2490 
-2497 KNHVDGEP
+2497 
-2505 DSETPPTPPVTVT
+2505 
-2518 TPPVTKKINE
+2518 
-2528 NLDHLDTA
+2528 
-2536 TQTNYTYNIKTVLP
+2536 
-2550 TDIATYKRFV
+2550 
-2560 ITDSLEGELAV
+2560 
-2571 QGIPTMT
+2571 
-2578 GDAAKFFDVKVDGQ
+2578 
-2592 VVTATITDFEAAK
+2592 
-2605 AMAGKEVELV
+2605 
-2615 IVSQIREGVTR
+2615 
-2626 QAIPNQTTIS
+2626 
-2636 YTNKAKADGTPGD
+2636 
-2649 VTTTPPTPPVT
+2649 
-2660 VTPPGEDPTVE
+2660 
-2671 KKINRDLTEA
+2671 
-2681 VVLPESNYTYNI
+2681 
-2693 TSTLPVDITSYKAYA
+2693 
-2708 IVDELDE
+2708 
-2715 NLSIQGTPVVT
+2715 
-2726 GDAAKFF
+2726 
-2733 DVTVTGNTVKATMKD
+2733 
-2748 FKQAKDLAGKQV
+2748 
-2760 ELVITAQVKST
+2760 
-2771 STATK
+2771 
-2776 IDNTA
+2776 
-2781 KVTYQNKNHVDGDP
+2781 
-2795 DSETPPTPPVTVTTP
+2795 
-2810 PVTKKINENLD
+2810 
-2821 HLDTAT
+2821 
-2827 QTNYTYNIK
+2827 
-2836 TVLPTDIATYKRFVI
+2836 YKRFVI

-3065 NIPNTAKVGF
+3065 NIPNTAKVEF

-3102 EKKVNGAASAELASR
+3102 EKKVNGVASAELASR

>member
-325 EDVKI
+325 EDVNI
-330 FTKGSS
+330 FKKGSS
-336 YGTAYLEGYAN
+336 YGTAYLEGYTN

-371 NDSYYVNEQSD
+371 NDSYYINEQSD
-382 PKAFSDKILKSV
+382 PQAFSNKILKSV

-515 SKTPTSV
+515 SKAPTSV

-673 LKDEYSFDKNPDEY
+673 LKDEYSFDNNPDEY

-709 TEDPVDPNAKTRR
+709 SEDPVDPNAKTRR

-738 DVQSVEGTTGDYVK
+738 DVQSVEGTTGAYVE

-937 RDIQKYQSYKISDKL
+937 SDIQKYQSYKISDKL

-1140 VGQKVLVNFK
+1140 VGQKVLVTFK

-1246 DILTVTETSVTVG
+1246 DILTVTETSATAG

-1502 DPTVEKKINRDLT
+1502 D
-1515 EAVVLPESN
+1515 
-1524 YTYNITS
+1524 
-1531 TLPVDITSYKAYAI
+1531 
-1545 VDELDENLAIQGTPV
+1545 
-1560 MAKIDGV
+1560 
-1567 DMTQFFDVKVAGQKV
+1567 
-1582 TATMKN
+1582 
-1588 FKAAAA
+1588 
-1594 LAGKKVELVITA
+1594 
-1606 QVKATSTAT
+1606 
-1615 KIDNTAKVTYQ
+1615 
-1626 NKNHV
+1626 
-1631 DGEPDSET
+1631 
-1639 PPTPPVTVTTPP
+1639 
-1651 VTKKI
+1651 
-1656 NENLD
+1656 
-1661 HLDTATQTNYTYNI
+1661 
-1675 KTVLPTDI
+1675 
-1683 ATYKRFV
+1683 
-1690 ITDSL
+1690 
-1695 EGELAVQGIPTMT
+1695 
-1708 GDAAKFFDVKVD
+1708 
-1720 GQVVTAT
+1720 
-1727 ITDFEAAK
+1727 
-1735 AMAGKEVELVIVS
+1735 
-1748 QIREGVTR
+1748 
-1756 QAIPNQT
+1756 
-1763 TISYTNKA
+1763 
-1771 KADGTPGDVTTTP
+1771 
-1784 PTPPV
+1784 
-1789 TVTPPGETPTVE
+1789 PTVE

-2312 AAKAMAGKEVE
+2312 AAKAMVGKEVE

-2497 KNHVDGEP
+2497 KNHVDGE
-2505 DSETPPTPPVTVT
+2505 
-2518 TPPVTKKINE
+2518 
-2528 NLDHLDTA
+2528 
-2536 TQTNYTYNIKTVLP
+2536 
-2550 TDIATYKRFV
+2550 
-2560 ITDSLEGELAV
+2560 
-2571 QGIPTMT
+2571 
-2578 GDAAKFFDVKVDGQ
+2578 
-2592 VVTATITDFEAAK
+2592 
-2605 AMAGKEVELV
+2605 
-2615 IVSQIREGVTR
+2615 
-2626 QAIPNQTTIS
+2626 
-2636 YTNKAKADGTPGD
+2636 
-2649 VTTTPPTPPVT
+2649 
-2660 VTPPGEDPTVE
+2660 
-2671 KKINRDLTEA
+2671 
-2681 VVLPESNYTYNI
+2681 
-2693 TSTLPVDITSYKAYA
+2693 
-2708 IVDELDE
+2708 
-2715 NLSIQGTPVVT
+2715 
-2726 GDAAKFF
+2726 
-2733 DVTVTGNTVKATMKD
+2733 
-2748 FKQAKDLAGKQV
+2748 
-2760 ELVITAQVKST
+2760 
-2771 STATK
+2771 
-2776 IDNTA
+2776 
-2781 KVTYQNKNHVDGDP
+2781 P

-3629 QAIVQERIAQLANVN
+3629 QAMVQERIAQLANVN